1 MKDFFNRR
9 QRFSLRKYSF
19 GVASVLLGTALFAAH
34 SAQADEV
41 GTPTVSAGN
50 PGTSVAGESS
60 SSLVNTTTTAP
71 QPNPAASVTSP
82 SASATSTSTVAL
94 VSTASEVASASTT
107 ETTSTA
113 TAPATTATAAATA
126 SSTPTAAGTTSVGSA
141 TSSSTGATSTS
152 AVTPT
157 AVQPTVAQPV
167 APTTQPTATTQPVSA
182 PTATQPV
189 ASTQPTSASVA
200 QPATTTLTTST
211 PSPTSAANTA
221 ALTTMLTAN
230 PMSAVGTAP
239 EVRSRSSRRRRS
251 LDNPESTSYTT
262 GAATATPI
270 MSDPNGATITNRP
283 LVVPT
288 PKDPNDHI
296 TAGINYQLN
305 PNTSQYTYLVTDL
318 MGFNKAYNTKYYYRM
333 SKPYDNSTNVTIE
346 LVDGATNTV
355 KETKQ
360 INGAGTVNLGQATLA
375 PISGAKQAYIEF
387 RFENIVDAD
396 KTNRPALRATW
407 KYNGSATDFDGQRSA
422 IQIYDVVNPANEGTT
437 ITDPQYYIP
446 RLTHKTTYYKV
457 VDKNAS
463 TYDKNRLVGK
473 FVQDTN
479 GNYIKNSSTAG
490 DYKLV
495 NKDGIPD
502 VGTQSYR
509 ETGNEESLGSFTLTA
524 MEGQDFHASA
534 LRAFEGYSLYQTAD
548 PRSLVDVLKKPYQ
561 VGQRWFDVA
570 NAEGAVK
577 RIKEVVKEDGTVRIE
592 MWAIKSDSLNKIA
605 KDVNTD
611 GYVKVY
617 ETVIRPGSN
626 NKIDHP
632 EDLGKYPTIDDAGW
646 NRDNN
651 TPSYPGLKPEY
662 RDKLVKGQPFAIF
675 SDKQN
680 TNYKGDLEFAR
691 GSGADFIYKRPDG
704 TFYRMSWAGTVAQ
717 NNVEVKE
724 NPVSATEA
732 AQYSPRY
739 SSAGEFYVNRGS
751 SDTSYTIN
759 GVPVASGN
767 IFRLEN
773 KLTPSY
779 ETIYYYVKNEP
790 IDIELKLKKVLKS
803 LNTTVQ
809 PELKKGAFSFN
820 ITNVAAD
827 PANPLEKDGPAINA
841 TVTNKEDGSIPFTQK
856 ITQADGTEKEVSLI
870 QLDKVGIYKY
880 RITEVAGSDTEV
892 DYDGMSVIATVT
904 VTEKKDSSG
913 NYLGEHEYTVT
924 YTSKKGQDDSGN
936 KTDPDVSATNP
947 TGTGTDTEFNNFV
960 VAPVNVEFDFTK
972 KLSGRNLKANEFTFN
987 LLNEAGAV
995 VGTAKND
1002 ANGNIKFTGIKYK
1015 VSDLGTN
1022 SAGKRNDSKTFNY
1035 TVKEVVPTTA
1045 EAGMSY
1051 DQMEAKVA
1059 VTVTKTG
1066 HTLTTATTYSS
1077 VNGIDANGNPTTGVD
1092 KEFNNTF
1099 TPNPVKV
1106 NLEFDKSL
1114 SNGTLNAGDFS
1125 FKLTGD
1131 GNVNETVTNKANG
1144 KINFSTLS
1152 FDKAGVYNYTVKEV
1166 AGTNTDVD
1174 YDAMTINVKVTVTK
1188 DANTG
1193 LLSASTVMTSSGGEA
1208 TDANDRVF
1216 NNYVVPAIP
1225 IRVDF
1230 KKALVGRPLKK
1241 NEFTFEMKD
1250 KNGVVVATG
1259 TNDEHG
1265 VVTFNQLPEVT
1276 NAQVGKV
1283 IKYTVSEK
1291 VPANKEF
1298 GVTYDNMVA
1307 EVSVSVV
1314 KNATSHALQAV
1325 VTYPGGDTEFN
1336 NTVTPPTT
1344 PDFQPEKFIVNKEK
1358 YDITGTKLMDDD
1370 DELADEYTDTNAN
1383 PYADGT
1389 ANNEPENLNT
1399 KTVKKGDKIVYQVW
1413 LDTTNL
1419 KASDNIQAVGISDKY
1434 EADKLEINV
1443 ADIKAYDSVTGVDV
1457 TDKFDITV
1465 NNGVITATSKASFIK
1480 DINND
1485 PVIDT
1490 TKFAFG
1496 RYYKF
1501 DIPATVKMTTPNG
1514 VDIENTA
1521 NQIVHQYDPTNRN
1534 ITKPEKPTQKRVVNL
1549 PVPLEFDF
1557 TKKLDGRNLVEN
1569 EFTFVLKKDGVAIQT
1584 VKNSAPDATTGIAK
1598 IAFKPLEFTKADAGN
1613 TFTYTVEEVAGTD
1626 ATVSYDNMVATIKVE
1641 VKHDGTTMTTV
1652 VNMLQDAPDKEF
1664 NNTVKPPE
1672 EPKFNPEKYVVSK
1685 EKFDITGDK
1694 LLDDDSELA
1703 DKYGDTKANPYVDGT
1718 ANNEPENL
1726 NTKTVKPGSKL
1737 VYQVWLDTKQ
1747 FSATNTENIQTV
1759 GITDNYDEAKLDVNS
1774 IKVYDSVTGA
1784 DVTSKF
1790 DIANTGGVITATL
1803 KAGFTKSLGDANNT
1817 QIIDTTKFAFGRYY
1831 KVDIS
1836 TTVKTDAP
1844 AGKDIE
1850 NTAGQIVHY
1859 YNPRTNTVEK
1869 PEKPTEKR
1877 VNSVPVPLELKFTK
1891 ALDGRALQ
1899 AGEFEFILEKDG
1911 VEVERVKN
1919 DAAGKINFKKLEF
1932 GKNDLGKTYNYTVR
1946 EVAGTDATVT
1956 YDTMVATVSVSISHD
1971 GTAKAIVKNVVDAP
1985 DKEFNNKV
1993 KPPEEPKFNPEK
2005 YVVSTEKFD
2014 ITGDKLLDDD
2024 SELTDKYGDTN
2035 ANPYADGTANNEPE
2049 NLNTKTVKPGSKLV
2063 YQVWLDTT
2071 QFSATNTENI
2081 QTVGITDNYDEAKLN
2096 VNSIKVY
2103 DSVTGSDVT
2112 SKFDIANTGGVITA
2126 TLKAGFTKSLG
2137 DANNTQIID
2146 TTKFAFGRYYK
2157 VDISTTVKTDAPAGK
2172 DIENTAGQIVHYYN
2186 PRTNTVEKP
2195 EKPTEKRVNS
2205 VPVPLELNFTKKLDG
2220 RQLKANEFTFVLKKD
2235 GVEVERAKNDAPD
2248 ATTGIAKINF
2258 TKLEFGKDDIG
2269 KTYNYTVEE
2278 VKGTDSTVSYDGMV
2292 ATVRVSISHDGTA
2305 KAIVK
2310 NVVDAPD
2317 KEFDNRV
2324 TPPEEPKFNPEKYVV
2339 RDEDFDLTGK
2349 KLLDDDS
2356 ELADKYGDTKIN
2368 PYADKSNN
2376 NEKVTVRNDKGELEE
2391 VFENLNTQPVKRGQ
2405 KFYYQVWLDTTQ
2417 FSANNKENI
2426 QTVGITDNYD
2436 ESKLIV
2442 TKNTIKVYDGETGA
2456 DVTSKFDVAVTNGII
2471 TANLKSGFTKSLG
2484 DANNT
2489 QVIDTTKFEFGRY
2502 YKVVIPATVSQD
2514 AYDGSEIENTATQTV
2529 HYYNPRTHTVETP
2542 DKPTQKRVN
2551 NIPTAIQLIFGKTL
2565 NGRKL
2570 QADEFSFVLKDKETN
2585 KILEKAKNDADGKVT
2600 FKTINYSK
2608 ADIGQTF
2615 NYIVEEEKGDKPG
2628 VTYDDMK
2635 VNVTVQVIQP
2645 SSGDQLS
2652 TVISYATE
2660 GGDAFTA
2667 DDTVFDN
2674 NVTPNFKP
2682 EKYVVSKEKFDLKGT
2697 KLLDD
2702 DAPNGKV
2709 EAENLNHH
2717 TLTRGQKFYYQVWL
2731 DTREFTAESNIQSV
2745 GITDDYD
2752 EAKLD
2757 IDESAIKV
2765 YDGETDVTDKFDIS
2779 IKNGVIYATSKPSLT
2794 KPISA
2799 TDATPVIDTTKF
2811 AFGRYYK
2818 FDIPA
2823 TVKNIK
2829 DNDGVE
2835 FSNTANEIVHQ
2846 YNPYNKQVTTPK
2858 KPTQTR
2864 ENNVPVPLE
2873 FNYTKKLEGRE
2884 LTAGEFSFLLKDQDG
2899 KVLQTVSNDKDGH
2912 IKFEQLLFSKADLGK
2927 TFTYTVEEVNDNKP
2941 GISYDAMKATVTVQ
2955 VTKDG
2960 KILKTVVNHA
2970 SAGGNATDAN
2980 DKEFNNKVVPPEKP
2994 KFQPEKYVVNQEKFD
3009 ITGDKLV
3016 DDDKELADK
3025 YADTNANPYVD
3036 KTDNNEKENLNTK
3049 TVKRGDKL
3057 VYQVWLDTTKFDAN
3071 NKDYIQTVGI
3081 TDNYDEKKLNVNQPD
3096 IKAYDGKTGK
3106 DVTAMF
3112 DIKVENGVITANLKD
3127 GFTKSLGDKDNT
3139 QIIDTTKFAFG
3150 RYYKFDI
3157 PAIVKDSKNEKGE
3170 FDVPSGSDIENT
3182 AGQTVHYYDPTVK
3195 KVVKTPEKPTEKR
3208 VVNISASVTFE
3219 FTKKLGGRD
3228 LKAGEFSFVLKD
3240 RKGKVIETVSND
3252 ADGKI
3257 KFSALEYKHGEEGIH
3272 FYTVEE
3278 VKGNDTTVT
3287 YDKMVA
3293 KVTVLVAKGGNVM
3306 TVTSKLPEDTE
3317 FNNIVTPP
3325 TPPTPVVPPVTP
3337 PTPPTPVVPPVTPPT
3352 PPTPVVPPVTPPT
3365 PPTPVVPPVTPPTPP
3380 TPVVPPVTPPTPPT
3394 PVVPPVTPPTSPEV
3408 SREQGLPK
3416 TGENKSVVAMAFGG
3430 LLAAAGLGLA
3440 GKRKKED

>member
-34 SAQADEV
+34 SVQADEV
-41 GTPTVSAGN
+41 ATPTVSAGN

-71 QPNPAASVTSP
+71 QSNPAASVTSP
-82 SASATSTSTVAL
+82 SASATFTSTIPL
-94 VSTASEVASASTT
+94 GSPASEVPSASTT

-157 AVQPTVAQPV
+157 VVQPTVAQPV
-167 APTTQPTATTQPVSA
+167 ASTTQPTATTQPVSA

-230 PMSAVGTAP
+230 PMSAAGTAT

-251 LDNPESTSYTT
+251 LDNPESTSHTT
-262 GAATATPI
+262 GAATATPT

-463 TYDKNRLVGK
+463 TYDMNRLVGK

-495 NKDGIPD
+495 NKDGTPD

-632 EDLGKYPTIDDAGW
+632 EDFGKNPTIDDAGW

-651 TPSYPGLKPEY
+651 KPSYEGLKPEY
-662 RDKLVKGQPFAIF
+662 RDKLVMGQPFAIF

-704 TFYRMSWAGTVAQ
+704 TFYRMSWAGNVAQ

-751 SDTSYTIN
+751 SNTSYTIN

-773 KLTPSY
+773 KLSPSY
-779 ETIYYYVKNEP
+779 ETVYYYVKNEP

-809 PELKKGAFSFN
+809 PELKKGDFSFN

-856 ITQADGTEKEVSLI
+856 IRQADGTEKEVSLI

-892 DYDGMSVIATVT
+892 DYDGMSVTATVT

-913 NYLGEHEYTVT
+913 NYLGEYEYTVT
-924 YTSKKGQDDSGN
+924 YTSKNGQDDSGN
-936 KTDPDVSATNP
+936 TDVSATNP

-987 LLNEAGAV
+987 LLNEAGTV

-1216 NNYVVPAIP
+1216 NNFVVPP
-1225 IRVDF
+1225 VPVNVNF
-1230 KKALVGRPLKK
+1230 TKALAGRTLVAG
-1241 NEFTFEMKD
+1241 EFTFEMKD
-1250 KNGVVVATG
+1250 ENGVVVATG

-1265 VVTFNQLPEVT
+1265 VVTFNQLPEVK

-1283 IKYTVSEK
+1283 IKYKVTEK

-1307 EVSVSVV
+1307 EVSVTVS
-1314 KNATSHALQAV
+1314 KNADHTLKAT

-1358 YDITGTKLMDDD
+1358 FDITGNKLMDDD
-1370 DELADEYTDTNAN
+1370 NELTNEYTETNAD
-1383 PYADGT
+1383 PYVDKT
-1389 ANNEPENLNT
+1389 NNNEPENLNT
-1399 KTVKKGDKIVYQVW
+1399 KTVKKGDEIVYQVW
-1413 LDTTNL
+1413 LDTTKL
-1419 KASDNIQAVGISDKY
+1419 KASDNIQAVGITDKY
-1434 EADKLEINV
+1434 EADKLKINA
-1443 ADIKAYDSVTGVDV
+1443 ADIKAYDSVTGTDV
-1457 TDKFDITV
+1457 TSKFVITV
-1465 NNGVITATSKASFIK
+1465 NNGEITATSKNEFIK
-1480 DINND
+1480 DANNN

-1490 TKFAFG
+1490 TKFEFG

-1501 DIPATVKMTTPNG
+1501 DIPATVKTTTPDG
-1514 VDIENTA
+1514 VDIVNTA
-1521 NQIVHQYDPTNRN
+1521 NQVVHQYDPTKK
-1534 ITKPEKPTQKRVVNL
+1534 TVTTPPKKDTQKRVVNL
-1549 PVPLEFDF
+1549 PISLPLNF
-1557 TKKLDGRNLVEN
+1557 TKRLDGRQLQAN
-1569 EFTFVLKKDGVAIQT
+1569 EFTFELRKDGVKVADAQ
-1584 VKNSAPDATTGIAK
+1584 NDAPNANGVAK
-1598 IAFKPLEFTKADAGN
+1598 INFKALQFTHDDLGK
-1613 TFTYTVEEVAGTD
+1613 TYTYTVNEVAGSD
-1626 ATVSYDNMVATIKVE
+1626 ATVTYDTMVATITVTIQK
-1641 VKHDGTTMTTV
+1641 DGTAKAIV
-1652 VNMLQDAPDKEF
+1652 AHLDQDAPDKEF

-1672 EPKFNPEKYVVSK
+1672 EPKFNPEKYVVDK

-1694 LLDDDSELA
+1694 LVDDDKELS
-1703 DKYGDTKANPYVDGT
+1703 DKYADTNANPYADD
-1718 ANNEPENL
+1718 ASNNEPENL
-1726 NTKTVKPGSKL
+1726 NTKTVKPGDKL

-1747 FSATNTENIQTV
+1747 FSATNTENIQTL
-1759 GITDNYDEAKLDVNS
+1759 GITDNYDEDKLDVNS
-1774 IKVYDSVTGA
+1774 IKVYDSVTGT

-1831 KVDIS
+1831 KVDI
-1836 TTVKTDAP
+1836 V
-1844 AGKDIE
+1844 
-1850 NTAGQIVHY
+1850 
-1859 YNPRTNTVEK
+1859 
-1869 PEKPTEKR
+1869 
-1877 VNSVPVPLELKFTK
+1877 
-1891 ALDGRALQ
+1891 
-1899 AGEFEFILEKDG
+1899 
-1911 VEVERVKN
+1911 
-1919 DAAGKINFKKLEF
+1919 
-1932 GKNDLGKTYNYTVR
+1932 
-1946 EVAGTDATVT
+1946 
-1956 YDTMVATVSVSISHD
+1956 
-1971 GTAKAIVKNVVDAP
+1971 
-1985 DKEFNNKV
+1985 
-1993 KPPEEPKFNPEK
+1993 
-2005 YVVSTEKFD
+2005 
-2014 ITGDKLLDDD
+2014 
-2024 SELTDKYGDTN
+2024 
-2035 ANPYADGTANNEPE
+2035 
-2049 NLNTKTVKPGSKLV
+2049 
-2063 YQVWLDTT
+2063 
-2071 QFSATNTENI
+2071 
-2081 QTVGITDNYDEAKLN
+2081 
-2096 VNSIKVY
+2096 
-2103 DSVTGSDVT
+2103 
-2112 SKFDIANTGGVITA
+2112 
-2126 TLKAGFTKSLG
+2126 
-2137 DANNTQIID
+2137 
-2146 TTKFAFGRYYK
+2146 
-2157 VDISTTVKTDAPAGK
+2157 TTVKTDAPAGK

-2324 TPPEEPKFNPEKYVV
+2324 TPPEEPEFKPEKYVV
-2339 RDEDFDLTGK
+2339 RDEYFDLTGK

-2376 NEKVTVRNDKGELEE
+2376 NEKVTVPNDKGELEE

-2442 TKNTIKVYDGETGA
+2442 TKNTIKVYDGETGT
-2456 DVTSKFDVAVTNGII
+2456 DVTSKFDVAVTNDGII

-2529 HYYNPRTHTVETP
+2529 HYYNPRTHKVETP

-3219 FTKKLGGRD
+3219 FTKKLEGRD

>member
-1 MKDFFNRR
+1 
-9 QRFSLRKYSF
+9 
-19 GVASVLLGTALFAAH
+19 
-34 SAQADEV
+34 
-41 GTPTVSAGN
+41 
-50 PGTSVAGESS
+50 
-60 SSLVNTTTTAP
+60 
-71 QPNPAASVTSP
+71 
-82 SASATSTSTVAL
+82 
-94 VSTASEVASASTT
+94 
-107 ETTSTA
+107 
-113 TAPATTATAAATA
+113 
-126 SSTPTAAGTTSVGSA
+126 
-141 TSSSTGATSTS
+141 
-152 AVTPT
+152 
-157 AVQPTVAQPV
+157 
-167 APTTQPTATTQPVSA
+167 
-182 PTATQPV
+182 
-189 ASTQPTSASVA
+189 
-200 QPATTTLTTST
+200 
-211 PSPTSAANTA
+211 
-221 ALTTMLTAN
+221 MLTAN
-230 PMSAVGTAP
+230 PMSAAGTAT

-251 LDNPESTSYTT
+251 LDNPESTSHTT
-262 GAATATPI
+262 GAATATPT

-463 TYDKNRLVGK
+463 TYDMNRLVGK

-495 NKDGIPD
+495 NKDGTPD

-632 EDLGKYPTIDDAGW
+632 EDLGKNPTIDDAGW

-704 TFYRMSWAGTVAQ
+704 TFYRMSWAGNVAQ

-773 KLTPSY
+773 KLSPSY
-779 ETIYYYVKNEP
+779 ETVYYYVKNEP

-856 ITQADGTEKEVSLI
+856 ITQADGAEKEVSLI

-892 DYDGMSVIATVT
+892 DYDEMSVTATVT
-904 VTEKKDSSG
+904 VTEKKDASG
-913 NYLGEHEYTVT
+913 NYLGEYEYTVT
-924 YTSKKGQDDSGN
+924 YTSEKGQDDKGKETGTN
-936 KTDPDVSATNP
+936 VSATNP
-947 TGTGTDTEFNNFV
+947 KEKTGTDTEFNNFV

-1002 ANGNIKFTGIKYK
+1002 LNGNIKFTGIKYK

-1216 NNYVVPAIP
+1216 NNFVVPP
-1225 IRVDF
+1225 VPVNVNF
-1230 KKALVGRPLKK
+1230 TKALAGRTLVAG
-1241 NEFTFEMKD
+1241 EFTFEMKD
-1250 KNGVVVATG
+1250 ENGVVVATG

-1265 VVTFNQLPEVT
+1265 VVTFNQLPEVK

-1283 IKYTVSEK
+1283 IKYKVTEK

-1307 EVSVSVV
+1307 EVSVTVS
-1314 KNATSHALQAV
+1314 KNADHTLKAT

-1358 YDITGTKLMDDD
+1358 FDITGNKLMDDD
-1370 DELADEYTDTNAN
+1370 NELTNEYTETNAD
-1383 PYADGT
+1383 PYVDKT
-1389 ANNEPENLNT
+1389 NNNEPENLNT
-1399 KTVKKGDKIVYQVW
+1399 KTVKKGDEIVYQVW

-1419 KASDNIQAVGISDKY
+1419 KASDNIQAVGITDKY
-1434 EADKLEINV
+1434 EADKLKINV
-1443 ADIKAYDSVTGVDV
+1443 ADIKAYDSVTGADV
-1457 TDKFDITV
+1457 TSKFVITV
-1465 NNGVITATSKASFIK
+1465 NNGEITATSKNEFIK
-1480 DINND
+1480 DK
-1485 PVIDT
+1485 VIDT
-1490 TKFAFG
+1490 TKFEFG

-1521 NQIVHQYDPTNRN
+1521 NQIVHQYDPTKRD

-1641 VKHDGTTMTTV
+1641 VKHDGTTKTTV

-1672 EPKFNPEKYVVSK
+1672 EPKFNPEKYVVST

-1694 LLDDDSELA
+1694 LLDDDSELT
-1703 DKYGDTKANPYVDGT
+1703 DKYGDTNANPYVDGT

-1747 FSATNTENIQTV
+1747 FSATNTENIQTL
-1759 GITDNYDEAKLDVNS
+1759 GITDNYDEDKLD
-1774 IKVYDSVTGA
+1774 
-1784 DVTSKF
+1784 
-1790 DIANTGGVITATL
+1790 
-1803 KAGFTKSLGDANNT
+1803 
-1817 QIIDTTKFAFGRYY
+1817 
-1831 KVDIS
+1831 
-1836 TTVKTDAP
+1836 
-1844 AGKDIE
+1844 
-1850 NTAGQIVHY
+1850 
-1859 YNPRTNTVEK
+1859 
-1869 PEKPTEKR
+1869 
-1877 VNSVPVPLELKFTK
+1877 
-1891 ALDGRALQ
+1891 
-1899 AGEFEFILEKDG
+1899 
-1911 VEVERVKN
+1911 
-1919 DAAGKINFKKLEF
+1919 
-1932 GKNDLGKTYNYTVR
+1932 
-1946 EVAGTDATVT
+1946 
-1956 YDTMVATVSVSISHD
+1956 
-1971 GTAKAIVKNVVDAP
+1971 
-1985 DKEFNNKV
+1985 
-1993 KPPEEPKFNPEK
+1993 
-2005 YVVSTEKFD
+2005 
-2014 ITGDKLLDDD
+2014 
-2024 SELTDKYGDTN
+2024 
-2035 ANPYADGTANNEPE
+2035 
-2049 NLNTKTVKPGSKLV
+2049 
-2063 YQVWLDTT
+2063 
-2071 QFSATNTENI
+2071 
-2081 QTVGITDNYDEAKLN
+2081 

-2157 VDISTTVKTDAPAGK
+2157 FDIVTTVKTDAPAGK

-2235 GVEVERAKNDAPD
+2235 GVEVERAKNGAPD

-2529 HYYNPRTHTVETP
+2529 HYYNPRTHKVETP

-2608 ADIGQTF
+2608 ADIGHTF

-2628 VTYDDMK
+2628 ITYDDMK

-3081 TDNYDEKKLNVNQPD
+3081 TDNYDEKKLNVKQSD

-3219 FTKKLGGRD
+3219 FTKKLEGRD

>member
-34 SAQADEV
+34 SVQADEV
-41 GTPTVSAGN
+41 ATPTVSAGN

-71 QPNPAASVTSP
+71 QSNPAASVTSP

-94 VSTASEVASASTT
+94 VSPASEVASASTT

-113 TAPATTATAAATA
+113 AAPATTATAAATA

-141 TSSSTGATSTS
+141 PSSSTGTTSTS

-157 AVQPTVAQPV
+157 AVQPTVEQPV
-167 APTTQPTATTQPVSA
+167 ASTTQPTATTQPVST

-211 PSPTSAANTA
+211 PSPTSVANTA

-230 PMSAVGTAP
+230 PMSAAGTAP
-239 EVRSRSSRRRRS
+239 EVRSRSSRRRR
-251 LDNPESTSYTT
+251 DAANPVTTNYTT
-262 GAATATPI
+262 GPATATPA
-270 MSDPNGATITNRP
+270 MSDPNGATISSRP

-288 PKDPNDHI
+288 PKDSGQHV
-296 TAGINYQLN
+296 TTGIDFQLN
-305 PNTSQYTYLVTDL
+305 PNPSQYTFAVTDL
-318 MGFNKAYNTKYYYRM
+318 NSFNATYNKKYYYRL
-333 SKPYDNSTNVTIE
+333 SKPYNASNDITIE
-346 LVDGATNTV
+346 LVDGQNNNV
-355 KETKQ
+355 VETKS
-360 INGAGTVNLGQATLA
+360 INGSGTVSLGQSILA
-375 PISGAKQAYIEF
+375 PLTGSSQAYIEF
-387 RFENIVDAD
+387 RFENIQDAD
-396 KTNRPALRATW
+396 KSSRPALRATW
-407 KYNGSATDFDGQRSA
+407 KVSGLVQNFAGQRSG
-422 IQIYDVVNPANEGTT
+422 IQIYDVANKANEGTS

-446 RLTHKTTYYKV
+446 RLTDKTTYYKA
-457 VDKNAS
+457 VDRG
-463 TYDKNRLVGK
+463 TR
-473 FVQDTN
+473 QDVSRTEGIATITTAKRSN
-479 GNYIKNSSTAG
+479 DVKNSDIVARYADGTVDVRNENG
-490 DYKLV
+490 QIV
-495 NKDGIPD
+495 NKTTYVNVDRNNINPQEYKEDGAEINL
-502 VGTQSYR
+502 GTYTS
-509 ETGNEESLGSFTLTA
+509 TG
-524 MEGQDFHASA
+524 MEGQNLTASG
-534 LRAFEGYSLYQTAD
+534 LRAFEGYKLYQTAD
-548 PRSLVDVLKKPYQ
+548 SRSLIDVLKQPFH

-570 NAEGAVK
+570 NAQGGVK
-577 RIKEVVKEDGTVRIE
+577 RIKEVVSEDGTVRIE
-592 MWAIKSDSLNKIA
+592 MWAIKSDSLNKISS
-605 KDVNTD
+605 DLNTD
-611 GYVKVY
+611 GYFKVY
-617 ETVIRPGSN
+617 ETVIPPGKNNYDVRPQ
-626 NKIDHP
+626 
-632 EDLGKYPTIDDAGW
+632 DAGKDIDVSDPGW
-646 NRDNN
+646 NQDNN
-651 TPSYPGLKPEY
+651 TPQIPKPGFEYIDSLKS
-662 RDKLVKGQPFAIF
+662 KLVQGKPFTIF
-675 SDKQN
+675 SDKQV
-680 TNYKGDLEFAR
+680 TNYKGDLQFEKTENNVTTLLF
-691 GSGADFIYKRPDG
+691 KRPNG
-704 TFYRMSWAGTVAQ
+704 TFYKMD
-717 NNVEVKE
+717 KE
-724 NPVSATEA
+724 YLQDASGNPTGKVNMKETDVSATDA
-732 AQYSPRY
+732 NGYKPTYVSK
-739 SSAGEFYVNRGS
+739 GEFYVNRGDKDNAYS
-751 SDTSYTIN
+751 IN
-759 GVPVASGN
+759 GTPVSSGNVFRLQNDLNPVYRTVYYYAKPEPVKVKLQFTKALAGRTLQDGEFDFKIQDTASGYN
-767 IFRLEN
+767 ETVSNQNGKVTFSE
-773 KLTPSY
+773 LTFTKPGVY
-779 ETIYYYVKNEP
+779 TYKVNEVP
-790 IDIELKLKKVLKS
+790 
-803 LNTTVQ
+803 
-809 PELKKGAFSFN
+809 
-820 ITNVAAD
+820 
-827 PANPLEKDGPAINA
+827 
-841 TVTNKEDGSIPFTQK
+841 
-856 ITQADGTEKEVSLI
+856 GT
-870 QLDKVGIYKY
+870 
-880 RITEVAGSDTEV
+880 DTDV
-892 DYDGMSVIATVT
+892 DYDGMESTVTIT
-904 VTEKKDSSG
+904 VTEKNAIGDLDAK
-913 NYLGEHEYTVT
+913 VT
-924 YTSKKGQDDSGN
+924 YTSINGQDDSGN
-936 KTDPDVSATNP
+936 TTDTNVSATNP
-947 TGTGTDTEFNNFV
+947 TVRTGTDTEFNNFV

-1002 ANGNIKFTGIKYK
+1002 LNGNIKFTGIKYK

-1216 NNYVVPAIP
+1216 NNFVVPP
-1225 IRVDF
+1225 VPVNVNF
-1230 KKALVGRPLKK
+1230 TKALAGRTLVAG
-1241 NEFTFEMKD
+1241 EFTFEMKD
-1250 KNGVVVATG
+1250 ENGVVVATG

-1265 VVTFNQLPEVT
+1265 VVTFNQLPEVK

-1283 IKYTVSEK
+1283 IKYKVTEK

-1307 EVSVSVV
+1307 EVSVTVS
-1314 KNATSHALQAV
+1314 KNADHTLKAT

-1336 NTVTPPTT
+1336 NVVTPPTE
-1344 PDFQPEKFIVNKEK
+1344 PKFQPEKFIVNKK
-1358 YDITGTKLMDDD
+1358 KFDITGNKLMDDD
-1370 DELADEYTDTNAN
+1370 NELTNEYTETNAD
-1383 PYADGT
+1383 PYVDKT
-1389 ANNEPENLNT
+1389 NNNEPENLNT
-1399 KTVKKGDKIVYQVW
+1399 KTVKKGDEIVYQVW
-1413 LDTTNL
+1413 LDTTKL
-1419 KASDNIQAVGISDKY
+1419 KASDNIQAVGITDKY

-1443 ADIKAYDSVTGVDV
+1443 ADIKAYDSVTGADV
-1457 TDKFDITV
+1457 TSKFVITV
-1465 NNGVITATSKASFIK
+1465 NNGEITATSKDEFIK
-1480 DINND
+1480 DKVNN

-1490 TKFAFG
+1490 TKFEFG

-1501 DIPATVKMTTPNG
+1501 DIPATVKTTTPDG
-1514 VDIENTA
+1514 VDIVNTA
-1521 NQIVHQYDPTNRN
+1521 NQIVHQYDPTKKAV
-1534 ITKPEKPTQKRVVNL
+1534 TKPKKDTQKRVVNL
-1549 PVPLEFDF
+1549 PISLPLNF
-1557 TKKLDGRNLVEN
+1557 TKRLDGRQLQAN
-1569 EFTFVLKKDGVAIQT
+1569 EFTFELRKDGVKVAEAQ
-1584 VKNSAPDATTGIAK
+1584 NGAPNANGVAK
-1598 IAFKPLEFTKADAGN
+1598 INFKALQFTHADLGK
-1613 TFTYTVEEVAGTD
+1613 TYTYTVNEVAGSD
-1626 ATVSYDNMVATIKVE
+1626 ATVTYDTMVATITVTIQK
-1641 VKHDGTTMTTV
+1641 DGTAKAIV
-1652 VNMLQDAPDKEF
+1652 AHLDQDAPDKEF

-1694 LLDDDSELA
+1694 LLDDDSELT
-1703 DKYGDTKANPYVDGT
+1703 DKYGDTKANPYVDNT
-1718 ANNEPENL
+1718 NNNEPENL

-1831 KVDIS
+1831 K
-1836 TTVKTDAP
+1836 
-1844 AGKDIE
+1844 
-1850 NTAGQIVHY
+1850 
-1859 YNPRTNTVEK
+1859 
-1869 PEKPTEKR
+1869 
-1877 VNSVPVPLELKFTK
+1877 
-1891 ALDGRALQ
+1891 
-1899 AGEFEFILEKDG
+1899 
-1911 VEVERVKN
+1911 
-1919 DAAGKINFKKLEF
+1919 
-1932 GKNDLGKTYNYTVR
+1932 
-1946 EVAGTDATVT
+1946 
-1956 YDTMVATVSVSISHD
+1956 
-1971 GTAKAIVKNVVDAP
+1971 
-1985 DKEFNNKV
+1985 
-1993 KPPEEPKFNPEK
+1993 
-2005 YVVSTEKFD
+2005 FD
-2014 ITGDKLLDDD
+2014 I
-2024 SELTDKYGDTN
+2024 
-2035 ANPYADGTANNEPE
+2035 
-2049 NLNTKTVKPGSKLV
+2049 V
-2063 YQVWLDTT
+2063 
-2071 QFSATNTENI
+2071 
-2081 QTVGITDNYDEAKLN
+2081 
-2096 VNSIKVY
+2096 
-2103 DSVTGSDVT
+2103 
-2112 SKFDIANTGGVITA
+2112 
-2126 TLKAGFTKSLG
+2126 
-2137 DANNTQIID
+2137 
-2146 TTKFAFGRYYK
+2146 
-2157 VDISTTVKTDAPAGK
+2157 TTVKTDAPAGK

-2235 GVEVERAKNDAPD
+2235 GVEVERAKNGAPD

-2765 YDGETDVTDKFDIS
+2765 YDGETDVTDKFKIS
-2779 IKNGVIYATSKPSLT
+2779 IKNGVIYATSKAELT

-3081 TDNYDEKKLNVNQPD
+3081 TDNYDEKKLNVNQSD

-3219 FTKKLGGRD
+3219 FTKKLEGRD

-3394 PVVPPVTPPTSPEV
+3394 PVVPPVTPPTPPTPVVPPVTPPTSPEV

>member
-1 MKDFFNRR
+1 
-9 QRFSLRKYSF
+9 
-19 GVASVLLGTALFAAH
+19 
-34 SAQADEV
+34 
-41 GTPTVSAGN
+41 
-50 PGTSVAGESS
+50 
-60 SSLVNTTTTAP
+60 
-71 QPNPAASVTSP
+71 
-82 SASATSTSTVAL
+82 
-94 VSTASEVASASTT
+94 
-107 ETTSTA
+107 
-113 TAPATTATAAATA
+113 
-126 SSTPTAAGTTSVGSA
+126 
-141 TSSSTGATSTS
+141 
-152 AVTPT
+152 
-157 AVQPTVAQPV
+157 
-167 APTTQPTATTQPVSA
+167 
-182 PTATQPV
+182 
-189 ASTQPTSASVA
+189 
-200 QPATTTLTTST
+200 
-211 PSPTSAANTA
+211 
-221 ALTTMLTAN
+221 MLTAN
-230 PMSAVGTAP
+230 PMSAAGTAP
-239 EVRSRSSRRRRS
+239 EVRSRSSRRRR
-251 LDNPESTSYTT
+251 DAANPVTTNYTT
-262 GAATATPI
+262 GPATATPA
-270 MSDPNGATITNRP
+270 MSDPNGATISSRP

-288 PKDPNDHI
+288 PKDSGQHV
-296 TAGINYQLN
+296 TTGIDFQLN
-305 PNTSQYTYLVTDL
+305 PNPSQYTFAVTDL
-318 MGFNKAYNTKYYYRM
+318 NSFNATYNKKYYYRL
-333 SKPYDNSTNVTIE
+333 SKPYNASNDITIE
-346 LVDGATNTV
+346 LVDGQNNNV
-355 KETKQ
+355 VETKS
-360 INGAGTVNLGQATLA
+360 INGSGTVSLGQSILA
-375 PISGAKQAYIEF
+375 PLTGSSQAYIEF
-387 RFENIVDAD
+387 RFENIQDAD
-396 KTNRPALRATW
+396 KSSRPALRATW
-407 KYNGSATDFDGQRSA
+407 KVSGLVQNFAGQRSG
-422 IQIYDVVNPANEGTT
+422 IQIYDVANKANEGTS

-446 RLTHKTTYYKV
+446 RLTDKTTYYKA
-457 VDKNAS
+457 VDRG
-463 TYDKNRLVGK
+463 TR
-473 FVQDTN
+473 QDVSRTEGIATITTAKRSN
-479 GNYIKNSSTAG
+479 DVKNSDIVARYADGTVDVRNENG
-490 DYKLV
+490 QIV
-495 NKDGIPD
+495 NKTTYVNVDRNNINPQEYKEDGAEINL
-502 VGTQSYR
+502 GTYTS
-509 ETGNEESLGSFTLTA
+509 TG
-524 MEGQDFHASA
+524 MEGQNLTASG
-534 LRAFEGYSLYQTAD
+534 LRAFEGYKLYQTAD
-548 PRSLVDVLKKPYQ
+548 SRSLIDVLKQPFH

-570 NAEGAVK
+570 NAQGGVK
-577 RIKEVVKEDGTVRIE
+577 RIKEVVSEDGTVRIE
-592 MWAIKSDSLNKIA
+592 MWAIKSDSLNKISS
-605 KDVNTD
+605 DLNTD
-611 GYVKVY
+611 GYFKVY
-617 ETVIRPGSN
+617 ETVIPPGKNNYDVRPQ
-626 NKIDHP
+626 
-632 EDLGKYPTIDDAGW
+632 DAGKDIDVSDPGW
-646 NRDNN
+646 NQDNN
-651 TPSYPGLKPEY
+651 TPQIPKPGFEYIDSLKS
-662 RDKLVKGQPFAIF
+662 KLVQGKPFTIF
-675 SDKQN
+675 SDKQV
-680 TNYKGDLEFAR
+680 TNYKGDLQFEKTENNVTTLLF
-691 GSGADFIYKRPDG
+691 KRPNG
-704 TFYRMSWAGTVAQ
+704 TFYKMD
-717 NNVEVKE
+717 KE
-724 NPVSATEA
+724 YLQDASGNPTGKVNMKETDVSATDA
-732 AQYSPRY
+732 NGYKPTYVSK
-739 SSAGEFYVNRGS
+739 GEFYVNRGDKDNAYS
-751 SDTSYTIN
+751 IN
-759 GVPVASGN
+759 GTPVSSGNVFRLQNDLNPVYRTVYYYAKPEPVKVKLQFTKALAGRTLQDGEFDFKIQDTASGYN
-767 IFRLEN
+767 ETVSNQNGKVTFSE
-773 KLTPSY
+773 LTFTKPGVY
-779 ETIYYYVKNEP
+779 TYKVNEVP
-790 IDIELKLKKVLKS
+790 
-803 LNTTVQ
+803 
-809 PELKKGAFSFN
+809 
-820 ITNVAAD
+820 
-827 PANPLEKDGPAINA
+827 
-841 TVTNKEDGSIPFTQK
+841 
-856 ITQADGTEKEVSLI
+856 GT
-870 QLDKVGIYKY
+870 
-880 RITEVAGSDTEV
+880 DTDV
-892 DYDGMSVIATVT
+892 DYDGMESTVTIT
-904 VTEKKDSSG
+904 VTEKNAIGDLDAK
-913 NYLGEHEYTVT
+913 VT
-924 YTSKKGQDDSGN
+924 YTSINGQDDSGN
-936 KTDPDVSATNP
+936 TTDTNVSATNP
-947 TGTGTDTEFNNFV
+947 TVRTGTDTEFNNFV

-1002 ANGNIKFTGIKYK
+1002 LNGNIKFTGIKYK

-1216 NNYVVPAIP
+1216 NNFVVPP
-1225 IRVDF
+1225 VPVNVNF
-1230 KKALVGRPLKK
+1230 TKALAGRTLVAG
-1241 NEFTFEMKD
+1241 EFTFEMKD
-1250 KNGVVVATG
+1250 ENGVVVATG

-1265 VVTFNQLPEVT
+1265 VVTFNQLPEVK

-1283 IKYTVSEK
+1283 IKYKVTEK

-1307 EVSVSVV
+1307 EVSVTVS
-1314 KNATSHALQAV
+1314 KNADHTLKAT

-1336 NTVTPPTT
+1336 NVVTPPTE
-1344 PDFQPEKFIVNKEK
+1344 PKFQPEKFIVNKK
-1358 YDITGTKLMDDD
+1358 KFDITGNKLMDDD
-1370 DELADEYTDTNAN
+1370 NELTNEYTETNAD
-1383 PYADGT
+1383 PYVDKT
-1389 ANNEPENLNT
+1389 NNNEPENLNT
-1399 KTVKKGDKIVYQVW
+1399 KTVKKGDEIVYQVW

-1419 KASDNIQAVGISDKY
+1419 KASDNIQAVGITDKY
-1434 EADKLEINV
+1434 EADKLKINV
-1443 ADIKAYDSVTGVDV
+1443 ADIKAYDSVTGADV
-1457 TDKFDITV
+1457 TSKFVITV
-1465 NNGVITATSKASFIK
+1465 NNGEITATSKNEFIK
-1480 DINND
+1480 DK
-1485 PVIDT
+1485 VIDT
-1490 TKFAFG
+1490 TKFEFG

-1521 NQIVHQYDPTNRN
+1521 NQIVHQYDPTKRD

-1641 VKHDGTTMTTV
+1641 VKHDGTTKTTV

-1703 DKYGDTKANPYVDGT
+1703 DKYGDTKV
-1718 ANNEPENL
+1718 
-1726 NTKTVKPGSKL
+1726 
-1737 VYQVWLDTKQ
+1737 
-1747 FSATNTENIQTV
+1747 
-1759 GITDNYDEAKLDVNS
+1759 
-1774 IKVYDSVTGA
+1774 
-1784 DVTSKF
+1784 
-1790 DIANTGGVITATL
+1790 
-1803 KAGFTKSLGDANNT
+1803 
-1817 QIIDTTKFAFGRYY
+1817 
-1831 KVDIS
+1831 
-1836 TTVKTDAP
+1836 
-1844 AGKDIE
+1844 
-1850 NTAGQIVHY
+1850 
-1859 YNPRTNTVEK
+1859 
-1869 PEKPTEKR
+1869 
-1877 VNSVPVPLELKFTK
+1877 
-1891 ALDGRALQ
+1891 
-1899 AGEFEFILEKDG
+1899 
-1911 VEVERVKN
+1911 
-1919 DAAGKINFKKLEF
+1919 
-1932 GKNDLGKTYNYTVR
+1932 
-1946 EVAGTDATVT
+1946 
-1956 YDTMVATVSVSISHD
+1956 
-1971 GTAKAIVKNVVDAP
+1971 
-1985 DKEFNNKV
+1985 
-1993 KPPEEPKFNPEK
+1993 
-2005 YVVSTEKFD
+2005 
-2014 ITGDKLLDDD
+2014 
-2024 SELTDKYGDTN
+2024 
-2035 ANPYADGTANNEPE
+2035 NPYADGTANNEPE

-2081 QTVGITDNYDEAKLN
+2081 QTVGITDNYDEAKLD

-2157 VDISTTVKTDAPAGK
+2157 FDIVTTVKTDAPAGK

-2235 GVEVERAKNDAPD
+2235 GVEVERAKNGAPD

-2529 HYYNPRTHTVETP
+2529 HYYNPRTHKVETP

-2608 ADIGQTF
+2608 ADIGHTF

-2628 VTYDDMK
+2628 ITYDDMK

-3081 TDNYDEKKLNVNQPD
+3081 TDNYDEKKLNVKQSD

-3219 FTKKLGGRD
+3219 FTKKLEGRD

>member
-1 MKDFFNRR
+1 
-9 QRFSLRKYSF
+9 
-19 GVASVLLGTALFAAH
+19 
-34 SAQADEV
+34 
-41 GTPTVSAGN
+41 
-50 PGTSVAGESS
+50 
-60 SSLVNTTTTAP
+60 
-71 QPNPAASVTSP
+71 
-82 SASATSTSTVAL
+82 
-94 VSTASEVASASTT
+94 
-107 ETTSTA
+107 
-113 TAPATTATAAATA
+113 
-126 SSTPTAAGTTSVGSA
+126 
-141 TSSSTGATSTS
+141 
-152 AVTPT
+152 
-157 AVQPTVAQPV
+157 
-167 APTTQPTATTQPVSA
+167 
-182 PTATQPV
+182 
-189 ASTQPTSASVA
+189 
-200 QPATTTLTTST
+200 
-211 PSPTSAANTA
+211 
-221 ALTTMLTAN
+221 MLTAN
-230 PMSAVGTAP
+230 PMSAAGTAP
-239 EVRSRSSRRRRS
+239 EVRSRSSRRRR
-251 LDNPESTSYTT
+251 DAANPVTTNYTT
-262 GAATATPI
+262 GPATATPA
-270 MSDPNGATITNRP
+270 MSDPNGATISSRP

-288 PKDPNDHI
+288 PKDSGQHV
-296 TAGINYQLN
+296 TTGIDFQLN
-305 PNTSQYTYLVTDL
+305 PNPSQYTFAVTDL
-318 MGFNKAYNTKYYYRM
+318 NSFNATYNKKYYYRL
-333 SKPYDNSTNVTIE
+333 SKPYNASNDITIE
-346 LVDGATNTV
+346 LVDGQNNNV
-355 KETKQ
+355 VETKS
-360 INGAGTVNLGQATLA
+360 INGSGTVSLGQSILA
-375 PISGAKQAYIEF
+375 PLTGSSQAYIEF
-387 RFENIVDAD
+387 RFENIQDAD
-396 KTNRPALRATW
+396 KSSRPALRATW
-407 KYNGSATDFDGQRSA
+407 KVSGLVQNFAGQRSG
-422 IQIYDVVNPANEGTT
+422 IQIYDVANKANEGTS

-446 RLTHKTTYYKV
+446 RLTDKTTYYKA
-457 VDKNAS
+457 VDRG
-463 TYDKNRLVGK
+463 TR
-473 FVQDTN
+473 QDVSRTEGIATITTAKRSN
-479 GNYIKNSSTAG
+479 DVKNSDIVARYADGTVDVRNENG
-490 DYKLV
+490 QIV
-495 NKDGIPD
+495 NKTTYVNVDRNNINPQEYKEDGAEINL
-502 VGTQSYR
+502 GTYTS
-509 ETGNEESLGSFTLTA
+509 TG
-524 MEGQDFHASA
+524 MEGQNLTASG
-534 LRAFEGYSLYQTAD
+534 LRAFEGYKLYQTAD
-548 PRSLVDVLKKPYQ
+548 SRSLIDVLKQPFH

-570 NAEGAVK
+570 NAQGGVK
-577 RIKEVVKEDGTVRIE
+577 RIKEVVSEDGTVRIE
-592 MWAIKSDSLNKIA
+592 MWAIKSDSLNKISS
-605 KDVNTD
+605 DLNTD
-611 GYVKVY
+611 GYFKVY
-617 ETVIRPGSN
+617 ETVIPPGKNNYDVRPQ
-626 NKIDHP
+626 
-632 EDLGKYPTIDDAGW
+632 DAGKDIDVSDPGW
-646 NRDNN
+646 NQDNN
-651 TPSYPGLKPEY
+651 TPQIPKPGFEYIDSLKS
-662 RDKLVKGQPFAIF
+662 KLVQGKPFTIF
-675 SDKQN
+675 SDKQV
-680 TNYKGDLEFAR
+680 TNYKGDLQFEKTENNVTTLLF
-691 GSGADFIYKRPDG
+691 KRPNG
-704 TFYRMSWAGTVAQ
+704 TFYKMD
-717 NNVEVKE
+717 KE
-724 NPVSATEA
+724 YLQDASGNPTGKVNMKETDVSATDA
-732 AQYSPRY
+732 NGYKPTYVSK
-739 SSAGEFYVNRGS
+739 GEFYVNRGDKDNAYS
-751 SDTSYTIN
+751 IN
-759 GVPVASGN
+759 GTPVSSGNVFRLQNDLNPVYRTVYYYAKPEPVKVKLQFTKALAGRTLQDGEFDFKIQDTASGYN
-767 IFRLEN
+767 ETVSNQNGKVTFSE
-773 KLTPSY
+773 LTFTKPGVY
-779 ETIYYYVKNEP
+779 TYKVNEVP
-790 IDIELKLKKVLKS
+790 
-803 LNTTVQ
+803 
-809 PELKKGAFSFN
+809 
-820 ITNVAAD
+820 
-827 PANPLEKDGPAINA
+827 
-841 TVTNKEDGSIPFTQK
+841 
-856 ITQADGTEKEVSLI
+856 GT
-870 QLDKVGIYKY
+870 
-880 RITEVAGSDTEV
+880 DTDV
-892 DYDGMSVIATVT
+892 DYDGMESTVTIT
-904 VTEKKDSSG
+904 VTEKNAIGDLDAK
-913 NYLGEHEYTVT
+913 VT
-924 YTSKKGQDDSGN
+924 YTSINGQDDSGN
-936 KTDPDVSATNP
+936 TTDTNVSATNP
-947 TGTGTDTEFNNFV
+947 TVRTGTDTEFNNFV

-987 LLNEAGAV
+987 LLNEAGTV

-1216 NNYVVPAIP
+1216 NNFVVPP
-1225 IRVDF
+1225 VPVNVNF
-1230 KKALVGRPLKK
+1230 TKALAGRTLVAG
-1241 NEFTFEMKD
+1241 EFTFEMKD
-1250 KNGVVVATG
+1250 ENGVVVATG

-1265 VVTFNQLPEVT
+1265 VVTFNQLPEVK

-1283 IKYTVSEK
+1283 IKYKVTEK

-1307 EVSVSVV
+1307 EVSVTVS
-1314 KNATSHALQAV
+1314 KNADHTLKAT
-1325 VTYPGGDTEFN
+1325 VTYLGGDTEFN

-1358 YDITGTKLMDDD
+1358 FDITGNKLMDDD
-1370 DELADEYTDTNAN
+1370 NELTNEYTETNAD
-1383 PYADGT
+1383 PYVDKT
-1389 ANNEPENLNT
+1389 NNNEPENLNT
-1399 KTVKKGDKIVYQVW
+1399 KTVKKGDEIVYQVW
-1413 LDTTNL
+1413 LDTTKL
-1419 KASDNIQAVGISDKY
+1419 KASDNIQAVGITDKY
-1434 EADKLEINV
+1434 EADKLKINA
-1443 ADIKAYDSVTGVDV
+1443 ADIKAYDSVTGTDV
-1457 TDKFDITV
+1457 TSKFVITV
-1465 NNGVITATSKASFIK
+1465 NNGEITATSKDEFIK
-1480 DINND
+1480 DK
-1485 PVIDT
+1485 VIDT
-1490 TKFAFG
+1490 TKFEFG

-1501 DIPATVKMTTPNG
+1501 DIPATVKTTTPDG

-1521 NQIVHQYDPTNRN
+1521 NQIVHQYDPTKRD

-1641 VKHDGTTMTTV
+1641 VKHDGTTKTTV

-1703 DKYGDTKANPYVDGT
+1703 DKYGDTKVNPYVDGT

-1737 VYQVWLDTKQ
+1737 VYQVWLDTTQ

-1759 GITDNYDEAKLDVNS
+1759 GITDNYDEDKLDVNS

-1817 QIIDTTKFAFGRYY
+1817 QIIDTTKFEFGRYY
-1831 KVDIS
+1831 KVDIV
-1836 TTVKTDAP
+1836 TTVKTTVEP
-1844 AGKDIE
+1844 GKDIE

-1859 YNPRTNTVEK
+1859 YNPRTNKVEK
-1869 PEKPTEKR
+1869 PEKPTQKR

-1891 ALDGRALQ
+1891 ALA
-1899 AGEFEFILEKDG
+1899 
-1911 VEVERVKN
+1911 
-1919 DAAGKINFKKLEF
+1919 
-1932 GKNDLGKTYNYTVR
+1932 
-1946 EVAGTDATVT
+1946 
-1956 YDTMVATVSVSISHD
+1956 
-1971 GTAKAIVKNVVDAP
+1971 
-1985 DKEFNNKV
+1985 
-1993 KPPEEPKFNPEK
+1993 
-2005 YVVSTEKFD
+2005 
-2014 ITGDKLLDDD
+2014 
-2024 SELTDKYGDTN
+2024 
-2035 ANPYADGTANNEPE
+2035 
-2049 NLNTKTVKPGSKLV
+2049 
-2063 YQVWLDTT
+2063 
-2071 QFSATNTENI
+2071 
-2081 QTVGITDNYDEAKLN
+2081 
-2096 VNSIKVY
+2096 
-2103 DSVTGSDVT
+2103 
-2112 SKFDIANTGGVITA
+2112 
-2126 TLKAGFTKSLG
+2126 
-2137 DANNTQIID
+2137 
-2146 TTKFAFGRYYK
+2146 
-2157 VDISTTVKTDAPAGK
+2157 
-2172 DIENTAGQIVHYYN
+2172 
-2186 PRTNTVEKP
+2186 
-2195 EKPTEKRVNS
+2195 
-2205 VPVPLELNFTKKLDG
+2205 G
-2220 RQLKANEFTFVLKKD
+2220 RQLKANEFEFVLEKD

-2339 RDEDFDLTGK
+2339 RDKDFDLTGK

-2356 ELADKYGDTKIN
+2356 ELADKYSDTKIN

-2765 YDGETDVTDKFDIS
+2765 YDGETDVTDKFKIS

-3081 TDNYDEKKLNVNQPD
+3081 TDNYDEKKLNVNQSD

-3219 FTKKLGGRD
+3219 FTKKLEGRD

-3365 PPTPVVPPVTPPTPP
+3365 PPTPVVPPVTPPT
-3380 TPVVPPVTPPTPPT
+3380 
-3394 PVVPPVTPPTSPEV
+3394 SPEV

>member
-41 GTPTVSAGN
+41 ATPTVTAGN

-71 QPNPAASVTSP
+71 QSNPAASVTSP

-94 VSTASEVASASTT
+94 VSPASEVASASTT

-167 APTTQPTATTQPVSA
+167 ASTTQPTATTQPVSTS
-182 PTATQPV
+182 TATQPV

-211 PSPTSAANTA
+211 PSPTSVANTA

-230 PMSAVGTAP
+230 PMSAAGTAP

-262 GAATATPI
+262 GVATATPT
-270 MSDPNGATITNRP
+270 MSDPNGATISSRP

-288 PKDPNDHI
+288 PKDSGQHV
-296 TAGINYQLN
+296 TTGIDFQLN
-305 PNTSQYTYLVTDL
+305 PNPSQYTFAVTDL
-318 MGFNKAYNTKYYYRM
+318 NSFNATYNKKYYYRL
-333 SKPYDNSTNVTIE
+333 SKPYNASNDITIE
-346 LVDGATNTV
+346 LVDGQNNNV
-355 KETKQ
+355 VETKS
-360 INGAGTVNLGQATLA
+360 INGSGTVSLGQSILA
-375 PISGAKQAYIEF
+375 PLTGSSQAYIEF
-387 RFENIVDAD
+387 RFENIQDAD
-396 KTNRPALRATW
+396 KSSRPALRATW
-407 KYNGSATDFDGQRSA
+407 KVSGLVQNFAGQRSG
-422 IQIYDVVNPANEGTT
+422 IQIYDVANKANEGTS

-446 RLTHKTTYYKV
+446 RLTDKTTYYKA
-457 VDKNAS
+457 VDRG
-463 TYDKNRLVGK
+463 TR
-473 FVQDTN
+473 QDVSRTEGIATITTAKRSN
-479 GNYIKNSSTAG
+479 DVKNSDIVARYADGTVDVRNENG
-490 DYKLV
+490 QIV
-495 NKDGIPD
+495 NKTTYVNVDRNNINPQEYKEDGAEINL
-502 VGTQSYR
+502 GTYTS
-509 ETGNEESLGSFTLTA
+509 TG
-524 MEGQDFHASA
+524 MEGQNLTASG
-534 LRAFEGYSLYQTAD
+534 LRAFEGYKLYQTAD
-548 PRSLVDVLKKPYQ
+548 SRSLIDVLKQPFH

-570 NAEGAVK
+570 NAQGGVK
-577 RIKEVVKEDGTVRIE
+577 RIKEVVSEDGTVRIE
-592 MWAIKSDSLNKIA
+592 MWAIKSDSLNKISS
-605 KDVNTD
+605 DLNTD
-611 GYVKVY
+611 GYFKVY
-617 ETVIRPGSN
+617 ETVIPPGKNNYDVRPQ
-626 NKIDHP
+626 
-632 EDLGKYPTIDDAGW
+632 DAGKDIDVSDPGW
-646 NRDNN
+646 NQDNN
-651 TPSYPGLKPEY
+651 TPQIPKPGFEYIDSLKS
-662 RDKLVKGQPFAIF
+662 KLVQGKPFTIF
-675 SDKQN
+675 SDKQV
-680 TNYKGDLEFAR
+680 TNYKGDLQFEKTENNVTTLLF
-691 GSGADFIYKRPDG
+691 KRPNG
-704 TFYRMSWAGTVAQ
+704 TFYKMD
-717 NNVEVKE
+717 KE
-724 NPVSATEA
+724 YLQDASGNPTGKVNMKETDVSATDA
-732 AQYSPRY
+732 NGYKPTYVSK
-739 SSAGEFYVNRGS
+739 GEFYVNRGDKDNAYS
-751 SDTSYTIN
+751 IN
-759 GVPVASGN
+759 GTPVSSGNVFRLQNDLNPVYRTVYYYAKPEPVKVKLQFTKALAGRTLQDGEFDFKIQDTASGYN
-767 IFRLEN
+767 ETVSNQNGKVTFSE
-773 KLTPSY
+773 LTFTKPGVY
-779 ETIYYYVKNEP
+779 TYKVNEVP
-790 IDIELKLKKVLKS
+790 
-803 LNTTVQ
+803 
-809 PELKKGAFSFN
+809 
-820 ITNVAAD
+820 
-827 PANPLEKDGPAINA
+827 
-841 TVTNKEDGSIPFTQK
+841 
-856 ITQADGTEKEVSLI
+856 GT
-870 QLDKVGIYKY
+870 
-880 RITEVAGSDTEV
+880 DTDV
-892 DYDGMSVIATVT
+892 DYDGMESTVTIT
-904 VTEKKDSSG
+904 VTEKNAIGDLDAK
-913 NYLGEHEYTVT
+913 VT
-924 YTSKKGQDDSGN
+924 YTSINGQDDSGN
-936 KTDPDVSATNP
+936 TTDTNVSATNP
-947 TGTGTDTEFNNFV
+947 TVRTGTDTEFNNFV

-1002 ANGNIKFTGIKYK
+1002 LNGNIKFTGIKYK

-1166 AGTNTDVD
+1166 PGTNTDVD

-1230 KKALVGRPLKK
+1230 KKALVGRPLKE

-1265 VVTFNQLPEVT
+1265 VVTFNQLPEVK

-1283 IKYTVSEK
+1283 IKYKVTEK

-1307 EVSVSVV
+1307 EVSVTVS
-1314 KNATSHALQAV
+1314 KNADHTLKAT

-1336 NTVTPPTT
+1336 NVVTPPTE
-1344 PDFQPEKFIVNKEK
+1344 PKFQPEKFIVNKK
-1358 YDITGTKLMDDD
+1358 KFDITGNKLMDDD
-1370 DELADEYTDTNAN
+1370 NELTNEYTETNAD
-1383 PYADGT
+1383 PYVDKT
-1389 ANNEPENLNT
+1389 NNNEPENLNT
-1399 KTVKKGDKIVYQVW
+1399 KTVKKGDEIVYQVW
-1413 LDTTNL
+1413 LDTTKL
-1419 KASDNIQAVGISDKY
+1419 KASDNIQAVGITDKY

-1443 ADIKAYDSVTGVDV
+1443 ADIKAYDSVTGADV
-1457 TDKFDITV
+1457 TSKFVITV
-1465 NNGVITATSKASFIK
+1465 NNGEITATSKDEFIK
-1480 DINND
+1480 DKVNN

-1490 TKFAFG
+1490 TKFEFG

-1501 DIPATVKMTTPNG
+1501 DIPATVKTTTPDG
-1514 VDIENTA
+1514 VDIVNTA
-1521 NQIVHQYDPTNRN
+1521 NQIVHQYDPTKRD

-1549 PVPLEFDF
+1549 PISLPLNF
-1557 TKKLDGRNLVEN
+1557 TKRLDGRQLQAN
-1569 EFTFVLKKDGVAIQT
+1569 EFTFELRKDGVKVAEAQ
-1584 VKNSAPDATTGIAK
+1584 NGAPNANGVAK
-1598 IAFKPLEFTKADAGN
+1598 INFKALQFTHADLGK
-1613 TFTYTVEEVAGTD
+1613 TYTYTVNEVAGSD
-1626 ATVSYDNMVATIKVE
+1626 ATVTYDTMVATITVTIQK
-1641 VKHDGTTMTTV
+1641 DGTAKAIV
-1652 VNMLQDAPDKEF
+1652 AHLDQDASDKEF

-1672 EPKFNPEKYVVSK
+1672 EPKFNPEKYVVST

-1703 DKYGDTKANPYVDGT
+1703 DKYGDTNVNPYADGT

-1759 GITDNYDEAKLDVNS
+1759 GITDNYDEAKLNVNS

-1831 KVDIS
+1831 KFDIV

-1869 PEKPTEKR
+1869 PDKPTQKR

-1891 ALDGRALQ
+1891 ALA
-1899 AGEFEFILEKDG
+1899 
-1911 VEVERVKN
+1911 
-1919 DAAGKINFKKLEF
+1919 
-1932 GKNDLGKTYNYTVR
+1932 
-1946 EVAGTDATVT
+1946 
-1956 YDTMVATVSVSISHD
+1956 
-1971 GTAKAIVKNVVDAP
+1971 
-1985 DKEFNNKV
+1985 
-1993 KPPEEPKFNPEK
+1993 
-2005 YVVSTEKFD
+2005 
-2014 ITGDKLLDDD
+2014 
-2024 SELTDKYGDTN
+2024 
-2035 ANPYADGTANNEPE
+2035 
-2049 NLNTKTVKPGSKLV
+2049 
-2063 YQVWLDTT
+2063 
-2071 QFSATNTENI
+2071 
-2081 QTVGITDNYDEAKLN
+2081 
-2096 VNSIKVY
+2096 
-2103 DSVTGSDVT
+2103 
-2112 SKFDIANTGGVITA
+2112 
-2126 TLKAGFTKSLG
+2126 
-2137 DANNTQIID
+2137 
-2146 TTKFAFGRYYK
+2146 
-2157 VDISTTVKTDAPAGK
+2157 
-2172 DIENTAGQIVHYYN
+2172 
-2186 PRTNTVEKP
+2186 
-2195 EKPTEKRVNS
+2195 
-2205 VPVPLELNFTKKLDG
+2205 G

-2324 TPPEEPKFNPEKYVV
+2324 TPPEEPEFKPEKYVV
-2339 RDEDFDLTGK
+2339 RDEYFDLTGK

-2426 QTVGITDNYD
+2426 QSVGITDNYD

-2799 TDATPVIDTTKF
+2799 TDVTPVIDTTKF

-2970 SAGGNATDAN
+2970 STGGNATDAN

-3081 TDNYDEKKLNVNQPD
+3081 TDNYDEKKLNVNQSD

-3219 FTKKLGGRD
+3219 FTKKLEGRD

>member
-1 MKDFFNRR
+1 
-9 QRFSLRKYSF
+9 
-19 GVASVLLGTALFAAH
+19 
-34 SAQADEV
+34 
-41 GTPTVSAGN
+41 
-50 PGTSVAGESS
+50 
-60 SSLVNTTTTAP
+60 
-71 QPNPAASVTSP
+71 
-82 SASATSTSTVAL
+82 
-94 VSTASEVASASTT
+94 
-107 ETTSTA
+107 
-113 TAPATTATAAATA
+113 
-126 SSTPTAAGTTSVGSA
+126 
-141 TSSSTGATSTS
+141 
-152 AVTPT
+152 
-157 AVQPTVAQPV
+157 
-167 APTTQPTATTQPVSA
+167 
-182 PTATQPV
+182 
-189 ASTQPTSASVA
+189 
-200 QPATTTLTTST
+200 
-211 PSPTSAANTA
+211 
-221 ALTTMLTAN
+221 MLTAN
-230 PMSAVGTAP
+230 PMSAAGTAT

-251 LDNPESTSYTT
+251 LDNPESTSHTT
-262 GAATATPI
+262 GAATATPT

-463 TYDKNRLVGK
+463 TYDMNRLVGK

-495 NKDGIPD
+495 NKDGTPD

-632 EDLGKYPTIDDAGW
+632 EDFGKNPTIDDAGW

-651 TPSYPGLKPEY
+651 KPSYEGLKPEY
-662 RDKLVKGQPFAIF
+662 RDKLVMGQPFAIF

-704 TFYRMSWAGTVAQ
+704 TFYRMSWAGNVAQ

-751 SDTSYTIN
+751 SNTSYTIN

-773 KLTPSY
+773 KLSPSY
-779 ETIYYYVKNEP
+779 ETVYYYVKNEP

-809 PELKKGAFSFN
+809 PELKKGDFSFN

-856 ITQADGTEKEVSLI
+856 IRQADGTEKEVSLI

-892 DYDGMSVIATVT
+892 DYDGMSVTATVT

-913 NYLGEHEYTVT
+913 NYLGEYEYTVT
-924 YTSKKGQDDSGN
+924 YTSKNGQDDSGN
-936 KTDPDVSATNP
+936 TDVSATNP

-987 LLNEAGAV
+987 LLNEAGTV

-1216 NNYVVPAIP
+1216 NNFVVPP
-1225 IRVDF
+1225 VPVNVNF
-1230 KKALVGRPLKK
+1230 TKALAGRTLVAG
-1241 NEFTFEMKD
+1241 EFTFEMKD
-1250 KNGVVVATG
+1250 ENGVVVATG

-1265 VVTFNQLPEVT
+1265 VVTFNQLPEVK

-1283 IKYTVSEK
+1283 IKYKVTEK

-1307 EVSVSVV
+1307 EVSVTVS
-1314 KNATSHALQAV
+1314 KNADHTLKAT

-1358 YDITGTKLMDDD
+1358 FDITGNKLMDDD
-1370 DELADEYTDTNAN
+1370 NELTNEYTETNAD
-1383 PYADGT
+1383 PYVDKT
-1389 ANNEPENLNT
+1389 NNNEPENLNT
-1399 KTVKKGDKIVYQVW
+1399 KTVKKGDEIVYQVW
-1413 LDTTNL
+1413 LDTTKL
-1419 KASDNIQAVGISDKY
+1419 KASDNIQAVGITDKY
-1434 EADKLEINV
+1434 EADKLKINA
-1443 ADIKAYDSVTGVDV
+1443 ADIKAYDSVTGTDV
-1457 TDKFDITV
+1457 TSKFVITV
-1465 NNGVITATSKASFIK
+1465 NNGEITATSKNEFIK
-1480 DINND
+1480 DANNN

-1490 TKFAFG
+1490 TKFEFG

-1501 DIPATVKMTTPNG
+1501 DIPATVKTTTPDG
-1514 VDIENTA
+1514 VDIVNTA
-1521 NQIVHQYDPTNRN
+1521 NQVVHQYDPTKK
-1534 ITKPEKPTQKRVVNL
+1534 TVTTPPKKDTQKRVVNL
-1549 PVPLEFDF
+1549 PISLPLNF
-1557 TKKLDGRNLVEN
+1557 TKRLDGRQLQAN
-1569 EFTFVLKKDGVAIQT
+1569 EFTFELRKDGVK
-1584 VKNSAPDATTGIAK
+1584 V
-1598 IAFKPLEFTKADAGN
+1598 ADAQNDAPNANGVAKVN
-1613 TFTYTVEEVAGTD
+1613 FKALQFTHDDLGKTYTYTVNEVAGSD
-1626 ATVSYDNMVATIKVE
+1626 ATVTYDTMVATITVTIQK
-1641 VKHDGTTMTTV
+1641 DGTAKAIV
-1652 VNMLQDAPDKEF
+1652 AHLDQDAPDKEF

-1672 EPKFNPEKYVVSK
+1672 EPKFNPEKYVVDK

-1694 LLDDDSELA
+1694 LVDDDKELA
-1703 DKYGDTKANPYVDGT
+1703 DKYADTNANPYADD
-1718 ANNEPENL
+1718 ASNNEPENL
-1726 NTKTVKPGSKL
+1726 NTKTVKPGDKL

-1747 FSATNTENIQTV
+1747 FSATNTENIQTL
-1759 GITDNYDEAKLDVNS
+1759 GITDNYDEDKLDVNS
-1774 IKVYDSVTGA
+1774 IKVYDSVTGT

-1831 KVDIS
+1831 KVDI
-1836 TTVKTDAP
+1836 V
-1844 AGKDIE
+1844 
-1850 NTAGQIVHY
+1850 
-1859 YNPRTNTVEK
+1859 
-1869 PEKPTEKR
+1869 
-1877 VNSVPVPLELKFTK
+1877 
-1891 ALDGRALQ
+1891 
-1899 AGEFEFILEKDG
+1899 
-1911 VEVERVKN
+1911 
-1919 DAAGKINFKKLEF
+1919 
-1932 GKNDLGKTYNYTVR
+1932 
-1946 EVAGTDATVT
+1946 
-1956 YDTMVATVSVSISHD
+1956 
-1971 GTAKAIVKNVVDAP
+1971 
-1985 DKEFNNKV
+1985 
-1993 KPPEEPKFNPEK
+1993 
-2005 YVVSTEKFD
+2005 
-2014 ITGDKLLDDD
+2014 
-2024 SELTDKYGDTN
+2024 
-2035 ANPYADGTANNEPE
+2035 
-2049 NLNTKTVKPGSKLV
+2049 
-2063 YQVWLDTT
+2063 
-2071 QFSATNTENI
+2071 
-2081 QTVGITDNYDEAKLN
+2081 
-2096 VNSIKVY
+2096 
-2103 DSVTGSDVT
+2103 
-2112 SKFDIANTGGVITA
+2112 
-2126 TLKAGFTKSLG
+2126 
-2137 DANNTQIID
+2137 
-2146 TTKFAFGRYYK
+2146 
-2157 VDISTTVKTDAPAGK
+2157 TTVKTDAPAGK

-2324 TPPEEPKFNPEKYVV
+2324 TPPEEPEFKPEKYVV
-2339 RDEDFDLTGK
+2339 RDEYFDLTGK

-2376 NEKVTVRNDKGELEE
+2376 NEKVTVPNDKGELEE

-2442 TKNTIKVYDGETGA
+2442 TKNTIKVYDGETGT
-2456 DVTSKFDVAVTNGII
+2456 DVTSKFDVAVTNDGII

-2529 HYYNPRTHTVETP
+2529 HYYNPRTHKVETP

-3219 FTKKLGGRD
+3219 FTKKLEGRD

>member
-34 SAQADEV
+34 SVQADEV
-41 GTPTVSAGN
+41 ATPTVSAGN

-94 VSTASEVASASTT
+94 VSPASEVASASTT

-230 PMSAVGTAP
+230 PMSAAGTAT

-251 LDNPESTSYTT
+251 LDNPESTSHTT
-262 GAATATPI
+262 GAATATPT

-463 TYDKNRLVGK
+463 TYDMNRLVGK

-495 NKDGIPD
+495 NKDGTPD

-632 EDLGKYPTIDDAGW
+632 EDFGKNPTIDDAGW

-1166 AGTNTDVD
+1166 AGTNSDVD

-1216 NNYVVPAIP
+1216 NNYVVPP
-1225 IRVDF
+1225 VPVNVNF
-1230 KKALVGRPLKK
+1230 TKALAGRTLVAG
-1241 NEFTFEMKD
+1241 EFTFEMKD
-1250 KNGVVVATG
+1250 ENGVVVATG

-1265 VVTFNQLPEVT
+1265 VVTFNQLPEVK

-1283 IKYTVSEK
+1283 IKYKVTEK

-1307 EVSVSVV
+1307 EVSVTVS
-1314 KNATSHALQAV
+1314 KNADHTLKAT

-1336 NTVTPPTT
+1336 NVVTPPTE
-1344 PDFQPEKFIVNKEK
+1344 PKFQPEKFIVNKK
-1358 YDITGTKLMDDD
+1358 KFDITGNKLMDDD
-1370 DELADEYTDTNAN
+1370 NELTNEYTETNAD
-1383 PYADGT
+1383 PYVDKT
-1389 ANNEPENLNT
+1389 NNNEPENLNT
-1399 KTVKKGDKIVYQVW
+1399 KTVKKGDEIVYQVW
-1413 LDTTNL
+1413 LDTTKL
-1419 KASDNIQAVGISDKY
+1419 KASDNIQAVGITDKY

-1443 ADIKAYDSVTGVDV
+1443 ADIKAYDSVTGADV
-1457 TDKFDITV
+1457 TSKFVITV
-1465 NNGVITATSKASFIK
+1465 NNGEITATSKDEFIK
-1480 DINND
+1480 DKVNN

-1490 TKFAFG
+1490 TKFEFG

-1501 DIPATVKMTTPNG
+1501 DIPATVKTTTPDG
-1514 VDIENTA
+1514 VDIVNTA
-1521 NQIVHQYDPTNRN
+1521 NQIVHQYDPTKRD

-1549 PVPLEFDF
+1549 PISLPLNF
-1557 TKKLDGRNLVEN
+1557 TKRLDGRQLLAN
-1569 EFTFVLKKDGVAIQT
+1569 EFTFELRKDGVKVAEAQ
-1584 VKNSAPDATTGIAK
+1584 NGAPNANGVAK
-1598 IAFKPLEFTKADAGN
+1598 INFKALQFTHADLGK
-1613 TFTYTVEEVAGTD
+1613 TYTYTVNEVAGSD
-1626 ATVSYDNMVATIKVE
+1626 ATVTYDTMVATITVTIQK
-1641 VKHDGTTMTTV
+1641 DGTAKAIV
-1652 VNMLQDAPDKEF
+1652 AHLDQDASDKEF

-1672 EPKFNPEKYVVSK
+1672 EPKFNPEKYVVST

-1694 LLDDDSELA
+1694 LLDDDSELT
-1703 DKYGDTKANPYVDGT
+1703 DKYVDTNANPYADGT

-1831 KVDIS
+1831 KFDIV

-1869 PEKPTEKR
+1869 P
-1877 VNSVPVPLELKFTK
+1877 N
-1891 ALDGRALQ
+1891 
-1899 AGEFEFILEKDG
+1899 
-1911 VEVERVKN
+1911 
-1919 DAAGKINFKKLEF
+1919 
-1932 GKNDLGKTYNYTVR
+1932 
-1946 EVAGTDATVT
+1946 
-1956 YDTMVATVSVSISHD
+1956 
-1971 GTAKAIVKNVVDAP
+1971 
-1985 DKEFNNKV
+1985 
-1993 KPPEEPKFNPEK
+1993 
-2005 YVVSTEKFD
+2005 
-2014 ITGDKLLDDD
+2014 
-2024 SELTDKYGDTN
+2024 
-2035 ANPYADGTANNEPE
+2035 
-2049 NLNTKTVKPGSKLV
+2049 
-2063 YQVWLDTT
+2063 
-2071 QFSATNTENI
+2071 
-2081 QTVGITDNYDEAKLN
+2081 
-2096 VNSIKVY
+2096 
-2103 DSVTGSDVT
+2103 
-2112 SKFDIANTGGVITA
+2112 
-2126 TLKAGFTKSLG
+2126 
-2137 DANNTQIID
+2137 
-2146 TTKFAFGRYYK
+2146 
-2157 VDISTTVKTDAPAGK
+2157 
-2172 DIENTAGQIVHYYN
+2172 
-2186 PRTNTVEKP
+2186 
-2195 EKPTEKRVNS
+2195 KPTEKRVNS

-2765 YDGETDVTDKFDIS
+2765 YDGETDVTDKFKIS

-2970 SAGGNATDAN
+2970 STGGNATDAN

-3081 TDNYDEKKLNVNQPD
+3081 TDNYDEKKLNVNQSD

-3219 FTKKLGGRD
+3219 FTKKLEGRD

>member
-71 QPNPAASVTSP
+71 QSNPAASVTSP

-94 VSTASEVASASTT
+94 VSPASEVASASTT
-107 ETTSTA
+107 ETTSIA

-230 PMSAVGTAP
+230 PMSAAGTAT

-251 LDNPESTSYTT
+251 LDNPESTSHTT
-262 GAATATPI
+262 GAATATPT

-463 TYDKNRLVGK
+463 TYDMNRLVGK

-495 NKDGIPD
+495 NKDGTPD

-632 EDLGKYPTIDDAGW
+632 EDLGKNPTIDDAGW

-704 TFYRMSWAGTVAQ
+704 TFYRMSWAGNVAQ

-773 KLTPSY
+773 KLSPSY
-779 ETIYYYVKNEP
+779 ETVYYYVKNEP

-856 ITQADGTEKEVSLI
+856 ITQADGAEKEVSLI

-892 DYDGMSVIATVT
+892 DYDEMSVTATVT
-904 VTEKKDSSG
+904 VTEKKDASG
-913 NYLGEHEYTVT
+913 NYLGEYEYTVT
-924 YTSKKGQDDSGN
+924 YTSEKGQDDKGKETGTN
-936 KTDPDVSATNP
+936 VSATNP
-947 TGTGTDTEFNNFV
+947 KEKTGTDTEFNNFV

-1002 ANGNIKFTGIKYK
+1002 LNGNIKFTGIKYK

-1216 NNYVVPAIP
+1216 NNFVVPP
-1225 IRVDF
+1225 VPVNVNF
-1230 KKALVGRPLKK
+1230 TKALAGRTLVAG
-1241 NEFTFEMKD
+1241 EFTFEMKD
-1250 KNGVVVATG
+1250 ENGVVVATG

-1265 VVTFNQLPEVT
+1265 VVTFNQLPEVK

-1283 IKYTVSEK
+1283 IKYKVTEK

-1307 EVSVSVV
+1307 EVSVTVS
-1314 KNATSHALQAV
+1314 KNADHTLKAT

-1358 YDITGTKLMDDD
+1358 FDITGNKLMDDD
-1370 DELADEYTDTNAN
+1370 NELTNEYTETNAD
-1383 PYADGT
+1383 PYVDKT
-1389 ANNEPENLNT
+1389 NNNEPENLNT
-1399 KTVKKGDKIVYQVW
+1399 KTVKKGDEIVYQVW
-1413 LDTTNL
+1413 LDTTKL
-1419 KASDNIQAVGISDKY
+1419 KASDNIQAVGITDKY
-1434 EADKLEINV
+1434 EADKLKINA
-1443 ADIKAYDSVTGVDV
+1443 ADIKAYDSVTGTDV
-1457 TDKFDITV
+1457 TSKFVITV
-1465 NNGVITATSKASFIK
+1465 NNGEITATSKDEFIK
-1480 DINND
+1480 DK
-1485 PVIDT
+1485 VIDT
-1490 TKFAFG
+1490 TKFEFG

-1501 DIPATVKMTTPNG
+1501 DIPATVKTTTPDG

-1521 NQIVHQYDPTNRN
+1521 NQIVHQYDPTKRD

-1549 PVPLEFDF
+1549 PISLPLNF
-1557 TKKLDGRNLVEN
+1557 TKRLDGRQLQAN
-1569 EFTFVLKKDGVAIQT
+1569 EFTFELRKDGVKVADAQ
-1584 VKNSAPDATTGIAK
+1584 NDAPNANGVAK
-1598 IAFKPLEFTKADAGN
+1598 INFKALQFTHADLGK
-1613 TFTYTVEEVAGTD
+1613 TYTYTVNEVAGSD
-1626 ATVSYDNMVATIKVE
+1626 ATVTYDTMVATITVTIQK
-1641 VKHDGTTMTTV
+1641 DGTAKAIV
-1652 VNMLQDAPDKEF
+1652 AHLDQDAPDKEF

-1703 DKYGDTKANPYVDGT
+1703 DKYGDTKVNPYADGT

-1759 GITDNYDEAKLDVNS
+1759 GITDNYDEAKLNVNS

-1831 KVDIS
+1831 KFDIV

-1869 PEKPTEKR
+1869 P
-1877 VNSVPVPLELKFTK
+1877 N
-1891 ALDGRALQ
+1891 
-1899 AGEFEFILEKDG
+1899 
-1911 VEVERVKN
+1911 
-1919 DAAGKINFKKLEF
+1919 
-1932 GKNDLGKTYNYTVR
+1932 
-1946 EVAGTDATVT
+1946 
-1956 YDTMVATVSVSISHD
+1956 
-1971 GTAKAIVKNVVDAP
+1971 
-1985 DKEFNNKV
+1985 
-1993 KPPEEPKFNPEK
+1993 
-2005 YVVSTEKFD
+2005 
-2014 ITGDKLLDDD
+2014 
-2024 SELTDKYGDTN
+2024 
-2035 ANPYADGTANNEPE
+2035 
-2049 NLNTKTVKPGSKLV
+2049 
-2063 YQVWLDTT
+2063 
-2071 QFSATNTENI
+2071 
-2081 QTVGITDNYDEAKLN
+2081 
-2096 VNSIKVY
+2096 
-2103 DSVTGSDVT
+2103 
-2112 SKFDIANTGGVITA
+2112 
-2126 TLKAGFTKSLG
+2126 
-2137 DANNTQIID
+2137 
-2146 TTKFAFGRYYK
+2146 
-2157 VDISTTVKTDAPAGK
+2157 
-2172 DIENTAGQIVHYYN
+2172 
-2186 PRTNTVEKP
+2186 
-2195 EKPTEKRVNS
+2195 KPTEKRVNS

-2339 RDEDFDLTGK
+2339 RDKDFDLTGK

-2356 ELADKYGDTKIN
+2356 ELADKYSDTKIN

-2765 YDGETDVTDKFDIS
+2765 YDGETDVTDKFKIS

-2799 TDATPVIDTTKF
+2799 TDSTPVIDTTKF

-2864 ENNVPVPLE
+2864 DNNVPVPLE

-3219 FTKKLGGRD
+3219 FTKKLEGRD

-3252 ADGKI
+3252 VDGKI

-3380 TPVVPPVTPPTPPT
+3380 TPPTPVVPPVTPPTPPT

>member
-41 GTPTVSAGN
+41 ATPTVSAGN

-71 QPNPAASVTSP
+71 QSNPAASVTSP
-82 SASATSTSTVAL
+82 SASATFTSTIPL
-94 VSTASEVASASTT
+94 GSPASEVASASTT

-167 APTTQPTATTQPVSA
+167 ASTTQPTATTQPVSA

-230 PMSAVGTAP
+230 PMSAAGTAT

-251 LDNPESTSYTT
+251 LDNPESTSSTT
-262 GAATATPI
+262 GAALATPI

-288 PKDPNDHI
+288 PKDSNGHI

-305 PNTSQYTYLVTDL
+305 PNTSQYTYVVTDL
-318 MGFNKAYNTKYYYRM
+318 MGFNEEYNTKYYYRM

-407 KYNGSATDFDGQRSA
+407 KYNGSANDFDGQRSA

-463 TYDKNRLVGK
+463 TYNKNRLVGK
-473 FVQDTN
+473 FVQDAN
-479 GNYIKNSSTAG
+479 GDYIKNSSTAG

-495 NKDGIPD
+495 NKAGTPD
-502 VGTQSYR
+502 VNTQSYR

-524 MEGQDFHASA
+524 MEGQNFHASA
-534 LRAFEGYSLYQTAD
+534 LRAFEGYNLYQTAD
-548 PRSLVDVLKKPYQ
+548 SRSLVDVLKKPYQ

-570 NAEGAVK
+570 NAEGGVK

-626 NKIDHP
+626 NQIDHP
-632 EDLGKYPTIDDAGW
+632 EDFGKNPTIDDAGW

-651 TPSYPGLKPEY
+651 TPSYAGLKPEF
-662 RDKLVKGQPFAIF
+662 RDKLVMGQPFTIF

-691 GSGADFIYKRPDG
+691 GRGADFIYKRPDG
-704 TFYRMSWAGTVAQ
+704 TFYRMVWAGVVAQ
-717 NNVEVKE
+717 NNVEIKE
-724 NPVSATEA
+724 DPVSATEA

-856 ITQADGTEKEVSLI
+856 IRQADGTEKEVSLI

-892 DYDGMSVIATVT
+892 DYDGMSVTATVT

-913 NYLGEHEYTVT
+913 NYLGEYEYTVT
-924 YTSKKGQDDSGN
+924 YTSKNGQDDSGN
-936 KTDPDVSATNP
+936 TDVSATNP

-1166 AGTNTDVD
+1166 PGTNTDVD

-1216 NNYVVPAIP
+1216 NNFVVPP
-1225 IRVDF
+1225 VPVNVNF
-1230 KKALVGRPLKK
+1230 TKALAGRTLVAG
-1241 NEFTFEMKD
+1241 EFTFEMKD
-1250 KNGVVVATG
+1250 ENGVVVATG

-1265 VVTFNQLPEVT
+1265 VVTFNQLPEVK

-1283 IKYTVSEK
+1283 IKYKVTEK

-1307 EVSVSVV
+1307 EVSVTVS
-1314 KNATSHALQAV
+1314 KNADHTLKAT

-1358 YDITGTKLMDDD
+1358 FDITGNKLMDDD
-1370 DELADEYTDTNAN
+1370 NELTNEYTETNAD
-1383 PYADGT
+1383 PYVDKT
-1389 ANNEPENLNT
+1389 NNNEPENLNT
-1399 KTVKKGDKIVYQVW
+1399 KTVKKGDEIVYQVW
-1413 LDTTNL
+1413 LDTTKL
-1419 KASDNIQAVGISDKY
+1419 KASDNIQAVGITDKY
-1434 EADKLEINV
+1434 EADKLKINA
-1443 ADIKAYDSVTGVDV
+1443 ADIKAYDSVTGTDV
-1457 TDKFDITV
+1457 TSKFVITV
-1465 NNGVITATSKASFIK
+1465 NNGEITATSKDEFIK
-1480 DINND
+1480 DK
-1485 PVIDT
+1485 VIDT
-1490 TKFAFG
+1490 TKFEFG

-1501 DIPATVKMTTPNG
+1501 DIPATVKTTTPDG

-1521 NQIVHQYDPTNRN
+1521 NQIVHQYDPTKRD

-1549 PVPLEFDF
+1549 PISLPLNF
-1557 TKKLDGRNLVEN
+1557 TKRLDGRQLQAN
-1569 EFTFVLKKDGVAIQT
+1569 EFTFELRKDGVKVADAQ
-1584 VKNSAPDATTGIAK
+1584 NDAPNANGVAK
-1598 IAFKPLEFTKADAGN
+1598 INFKALQFTHADLGK
-1613 TFTYTVEEVAGTD
+1613 TYTYTVNEVAGSD
-1626 ATVSYDNMVATIKVE
+1626 ATVTYDTMVATITVTIQK
-1641 VKHDGTTMTTV
+1641 DGTAKAIV
-1652 VNMLQDAPDKEF
+1652 AHLDQDAPDKEF

-1685 EKFDITGDK
+1685 
-1694 LLDDDSELA
+1694 
-1703 DKYGDTKANPYVDGT
+1703 
-1718 ANNEPENL
+1718 
-1726 NTKTVKPGSKL
+1726 
-1737 VYQVWLDTKQ
+1737 
-1747 FSATNTENIQTV
+1747 
-1759 GITDNYDEAKLDVNS
+1759 
-1774 IKVYDSVTGA
+1774 
-1784 DVTSKF
+1784 
-1790 DIANTGGVITATL
+1790 
-1803 KAGFTKSLGDANNT
+1803 
-1817 QIIDTTKFAFGRYY
+1817 
-1831 KVDIS
+1831 
-1836 TTVKTDAP
+1836 
-1844 AGKDIE
+1844 
-1850 NTAGQIVHY
+1850 
-1859 YNPRTNTVEK
+1859 
-1869 PEKPTEKR
+1869 
-1877 VNSVPVPLELKFTK
+1877 
-1891 ALDGRALQ
+1891 
-1899 AGEFEFILEKDG
+1899 
-1911 VEVERVKN
+1911 
-1919 DAAGKINFKKLEF
+1919 
-1932 GKNDLGKTYNYTVR
+1932 
-1946 EVAGTDATVT
+1946 
-1956 YDTMVATVSVSISHD
+1956 
-1971 GTAKAIVKNVVDAP
+1971 
-1985 DKEFNNKV
+1985 
-1993 KPPEEPKFNPEK
+1993 
-2005 YVVSTEKFD
+2005 EKFD

-2103 DSVTGSDVT
+2103 DSVTGADVT

-2157 VDISTTVKTDAPAGK
+2157 FDIVTTVKTDAPAGK

-2235 GVEVERAKNDAPD
+2235 GVEVERAKNGAPD

-3219 FTKKLGGRD
+3219 FTKKLEGRD

>member
-94 VSTASEVASASTT
+94 VSPASEVASASTT

-495 NKDGIPD
+495 NKDGILD

-1166 AGTNTDVD
+1166 AGTNSDVD

-1216 NNYVVPAIP
+1216 NNYVVPP
-1225 IRVDF
+1225 VPVNVNF
-1230 KKALVGRPLKK
+1230 TKALAGRTLVAG
-1241 NEFTFEMKD
+1241 EFTFEMKD
-1250 KNGVVVATG
+1250 ENGVVVATG

-1307 EVSVSVV
+1307 EVSVTVS
-1314 KNATSHALQAV
+1314 KNADHTLKAT

-1336 NTVTPPTT
+1336 NVVTPPTE
-1344 PDFQPEKFIVNKEK
+1344 PKFQPEKFIVNKK
-1358 YDITGTKLMDDD
+1358 KFDITGNKLMDDD
-1370 DELADEYTDTNAN
+1370 NELTNEYTETNAD
-1383 PYADGT
+1383 PYVDKT
-1389 ANNEPENLNT
+1389 NNNEPENLNT
-1399 KTVKKGDKIVYQVW
+1399 KTVKKGDEIVYQVW
-1413 LDTTNL
+1413 LDTTKL
-1419 KASDNIQAVGISDKY
+1419 KASDNIQAVGITDKY

-1443 ADIKAYDSVTGVDV
+1443 ADIKAYDSVTGADV
-1457 TDKFDITV
+1457 TSKFVITV
-1465 NNGVITATSKASFIK
+1465 NNGEITATSKDEFIK
-1480 DINND
+1480 DKVNN

-1490 TKFAFG
+1490 TKFEFG

-1501 DIPATVKMTTPNG
+1501 DIPATVKTTTPDG
-1514 VDIENTA
+1514 VDIVNTA
-1521 NQIVHQYDPTNRN
+1521 NQIVHQYDPTKRD

-1549 PVPLEFDF
+1549 PISLPLNF
-1557 TKKLDGRNLVEN
+1557 TKRLDGRQLQAN
-1569 EFTFVLKKDGVAIQT
+1569 EFTFELRKDGVKVAEAQ
-1584 VKNSAPDATTGIAK
+1584 NGAPNANGVAK
-1598 IAFKPLEFTKADAGN
+1598 INFKALQFTHADLGK
-1613 TFTYTVEEVAGTD
+1613 TYTYTVNEVAGSD
-1626 ATVSYDNMVATIKVE
+1626 ATVTYDTMVATITVTIQK
-1641 VKHDGTTMTTV
+1641 DGTAKAIV
-1652 VNMLQDAPDKEF
+1652 AHLDQDASDKEF

-1672 EPKFNPEKYVVSK
+1672 EPKFNPEKYVVST

-1703 DKYGDTKANPYVDGT
+1703 DKYGDTNVNPYADGT

-1759 GITDNYDEAKLDVNS
+1759 GITDNYDEAKLNVNS

-1831 KVDIS
+1831 KFDIV

-1869 PEKPTEKR
+1869 PDKPTQKR

-1891 ALDGRALQ
+1891 ALA
-1899 AGEFEFILEKDG
+1899 
-1911 VEVERVKN
+1911 
-1919 DAAGKINFKKLEF
+1919 
-1932 GKNDLGKTYNYTVR
+1932 
-1946 EVAGTDATVT
+1946 
-1956 YDTMVATVSVSISHD
+1956 
-1971 GTAKAIVKNVVDAP
+1971 
-1985 DKEFNNKV
+1985 
-1993 KPPEEPKFNPEK
+1993 
-2005 YVVSTEKFD
+2005 
-2014 ITGDKLLDDD
+2014 
-2024 SELTDKYGDTN
+2024 
-2035 ANPYADGTANNEPE
+2035 
-2049 NLNTKTVKPGSKLV
+2049 
-2063 YQVWLDTT
+2063 
-2071 QFSATNTENI
+2071 
-2081 QTVGITDNYDEAKLN
+2081 
-2096 VNSIKVY
+2096 
-2103 DSVTGSDVT
+2103 
-2112 SKFDIANTGGVITA
+2112 
-2126 TLKAGFTKSLG
+2126 
-2137 DANNTQIID
+2137 
-2146 TTKFAFGRYYK
+2146 
-2157 VDISTTVKTDAPAGK
+2157 
-2172 DIENTAGQIVHYYN
+2172 
-2186 PRTNTVEKP
+2186 
-2195 EKPTEKRVNS
+2195 
-2205 VPVPLELNFTKKLDG
+2205 G

-2324 TPPEEPKFNPEKYVV
+2324 TPPEEPEFKPEKYVV
-2339 RDEDFDLTGK
+2339 RDEYFDLTGK

-2405 KFYYQVWLDTTQ
+2405 KFYYQVWIDTTQ

-2426 QTVGITDNYD
+2426 QSVGITDNYD

-2799 TDATPVIDTTKF
+2799 TDVTPVIDTTKF

-2970 SAGGNATDAN
+2970 STGGNATDAN

-3081 TDNYDEKKLNVNQPD
+3081 TDNYDEKKLNVNQSD

-3219 FTKKLGGRD
+3219 FTKKLEGRD

-3380 TPVVPPVTPPTPPT
+3380 TPVVPPVTPPT
-3394 PVVPPVTPPTSPEV
+3394 SPEV

>member
-19 GVASVLLGTALFAAH
+19 GVASVLLGTALFVAH

-41 GTPTVSAGN
+41 ATPTVTAGN

-71 QPNPAASVTSP
+71 QSNPAASVTSP

-94 VSTASEVASASTT
+94 VSPASEVASASTT

-1216 NNYVVPAIP
+1216 NNFVVPAIP

-1230 KKALVGRPLKK
+1230 KKALVGRSLKA

-1250 KNGVVVATG
+1250 SAGTVVATG
-1259 TNDEHG
+1259 TNDANG
-1265 VVTFNQLPEVT
+1265 VVTFNQLPKVK
-1276 NAQVGKV
+1276 NAQVGQT
-1283 IKYTVSEK
+1283 IKYYVSEK
-1291 VPANKEF
+1291 VPSNKEF
-1298 GVTYDNMVA
+1298 GVTYDSMVA
-1307 EVSVSVV
+1307 EVSVTVS
-1314 KNATSHALQAV
+1314 KNADHTLKAT

-1336 NTVTPPTT
+1336 NTVIPPTT

-1358 YDITGTKLMDDD
+1358 YDITGNKLMDDD
-1370 DELADEYTDTNAN
+1370 DELADEYVDTNAN
-1383 PYADGT
+1383 PYVDGT
-1389 ANNEPENLNT
+1389 TNNEPENLNT

-1413 LDTTNL
+1413 LDTTKL

-1457 TDKFDITV
+1457 TAKFDIKV
-1465 NNGVITATSKASFIK
+1465 ENGTITATSKNEFIK
-1480 DINND
+1480 DANNN

-1490 TKFAFG
+1490 TKFEFG

-1501 DIPATVKMTTPNG
+1501 DIPATVKTTTPDG
-1514 VDIENTA
+1514 VDIVNTA
-1521 NQIVHQYDPTNRN
+1521 NQVVHQYDPTKK
-1534 ITKPEKPTQKRVVNL
+1534 TVTTPPKKDTQKRVVNL
-1549 PVPLEFDF
+1549 PISLPLNF
-1557 TKKLDGRNLVEN
+1557 TKRLDGRQLQAN
-1569 EFTFVLKKDGVAIQT
+1569 EFTFELRKDGVKVADAQ
-1584 VKNSAPDATTGIAK
+1584 NDAPNANGVAK
-1598 IAFKPLEFTKADAGN
+1598 INFKALQFTHDDLGK
-1613 TFTYTVEEVAGTD
+1613 TYTYTVNEVAGSD
-1626 ATVSYDNMVATIKVE
+1626 ATVTYDTMVATITVTIQK
-1641 VKHDGTTMTTV
+1641 DGTAKAIV
-1652 VNMLQDAPDKEF
+1652 AHLDQDAPDKEF

-1672 EPKFNPEKYVVSK
+1672 EPKFNPEKYVVDK

-1694 LLDDDSELA
+1694 LVDDDKELA
-1703 DKYGDTKANPYVDGT
+1703 DKYADTNANPYADD
-1718 ANNEPENL
+1718 ASNNEPENL
-1726 NTKTVKPGSKL
+1726 NTKTVKPGDKL

-1747 FSATNTENIQTV
+1747 FSATNTENIQTL
-1759 GITDNYDEAKLDVNS
+1759 GITDNYDEDKLDVNS
-1774 IKVYDSVTGA
+1774 IKVYDSVTGT

-1831 KVDIS
+1831 KVDI
-1836 TTVKTDAP
+1836 V
-1844 AGKDIE
+1844 
-1850 NTAGQIVHY
+1850 
-1859 YNPRTNTVEK
+1859 
-1869 PEKPTEKR
+1869 
-1877 VNSVPVPLELKFTK
+1877 
-1891 ALDGRALQ
+1891 
-1899 AGEFEFILEKDG
+1899 
-1911 VEVERVKN
+1911 
-1919 DAAGKINFKKLEF
+1919 
-1932 GKNDLGKTYNYTVR
+1932 
-1946 EVAGTDATVT
+1946 
-1956 YDTMVATVSVSISHD
+1956 
-1971 GTAKAIVKNVVDAP
+1971 
-1985 DKEFNNKV
+1985 
-1993 KPPEEPKFNPEK
+1993 
-2005 YVVSTEKFD
+2005 
-2014 ITGDKLLDDD
+2014 
-2024 SELTDKYGDTN
+2024 
-2035 ANPYADGTANNEPE
+2035 
-2049 NLNTKTVKPGSKLV
+2049 
-2063 YQVWLDTT
+2063 
-2071 QFSATNTENI
+2071 
-2081 QTVGITDNYDEAKLN
+2081 
-2096 VNSIKVY
+2096 
-2103 DSVTGSDVT
+2103 
-2112 SKFDIANTGGVITA
+2112 
-2126 TLKAGFTKSLG
+2126 
-2137 DANNTQIID
+2137 
-2146 TTKFAFGRYYK
+2146 
-2157 VDISTTVKTDAPAGK
+2157 TTVKTDAPAGK

-2324 TPPEEPKFNPEKYVV
+2324 TPPEEPEFKPEKYVV
-2339 RDEDFDLTGK
+2339 RDEYFDLTGK

-2376 NEKVTVRNDKGELEE
+2376 NEKVTVPNDKGELEE

-2442 TKNTIKVYDGETGA
+2442 TKNTIKVYDGETGT
-2456 DVTSKFDVAVTNGII
+2456 DVTSKFDVAVTNDGII

-2529 HYYNPRTHTVETP
+2529 HYYNPRTHKVETP

-3219 FTKKLGGRD
+3219 FTKKLEGRD

>member
-1 MKDFFNRR
+1 
-9 QRFSLRKYSF
+9 
-19 GVASVLLGTALFAAH
+19 
-34 SAQADEV
+34 
-41 GTPTVSAGN
+41 
-50 PGTSVAGESS
+50 
-60 SSLVNTTTTAP
+60 
-71 QPNPAASVTSP
+71 
-82 SASATSTSTVAL
+82 
-94 VSTASEVASASTT
+94 
-107 ETTSTA
+107 
-113 TAPATTATAAATA
+113 
-126 SSTPTAAGTTSVGSA
+126 
-141 TSSSTGATSTS
+141 
-152 AVTPT
+152 
-157 AVQPTVAQPV
+157 
-167 APTTQPTATTQPVSA
+167 
-182 PTATQPV
+182 
-189 ASTQPTSASVA
+189 
-200 QPATTTLTTST
+200 
-211 PSPTSAANTA
+211 
-221 ALTTMLTAN
+221 MLTAN
-230 PMSAVGTAP
+230 PMSAAGTAT

-251 LDNPESTSYTT
+251 LDNPESTSHTT
-262 GAATATPI
+262 GAATATPT

-463 TYDKNRLVGK
+463 TYDMNRLVGK

-495 NKDGIPD
+495 NKDGTPD

-632 EDLGKYPTIDDAGW
+632 EDLGKNPTIDDAGW

-704 TFYRMSWAGTVAQ
+704 TFYRMSWAGNVAQ

-773 KLTPSY
+773 KLSPSY
-779 ETIYYYVKNEP
+779 ETVYYYVKNEP

-856 ITQADGTEKEVSLI
+856 ITQADGAEKEVSLI

-892 DYDGMSVIATVT
+892 DYDEMSVTATVT
-904 VTEKKDSSG
+904 VTEKKDASG
-913 NYLGEHEYTVT
+913 NYLGEYEYTVT
-924 YTSKKGQDDSGN
+924 YTSEKGQDDKGKETGTN
-936 KTDPDVSATNP
+936 VSATNP
-947 TGTGTDTEFNNFV
+947 KEKTGTDTEFNNFV

-1002 ANGNIKFTGIKYK
+1002 LNGNIKFTGIKYK

-1216 NNYVVPAIP
+1216 NNFVVPP
-1225 IRVDF
+1225 VPVNVNF
-1230 KKALVGRPLKK
+1230 TKALAGRTLVAG
-1241 NEFTFEMKD
+1241 EFTFEMKD
-1250 KNGVVVATG
+1250 ENGVVVATG

-1265 VVTFNQLPEVT
+1265 VVTFNQLPEVK

-1283 IKYTVSEK
+1283 IKYKVTEK

-1307 EVSVSVV
+1307 EVSVTVS
-1314 KNATSHALQAV
+1314 KNADHTLKAT

-1358 YDITGTKLMDDD
+1358 FDITGNKLMDDD
-1370 DELADEYTDTNAN
+1370 NELTNEYTETNAD
-1383 PYADGT
+1383 PYVDKT
-1389 ANNEPENLNT
+1389 NNNEPENLNT
-1399 KTVKKGDKIVYQVW
+1399 KTVKKGDEIVYQVW

-1419 KASDNIQAVGISDKY
+1419 KASDNIQAVGITDKY
-1434 EADKLEINV
+1434 EADKLKINV
-1443 ADIKAYDSVTGVDV
+1443 ADIKAYDSVTGADV
-1457 TDKFDITV
+1457 TSKFVITV
-1465 NNGVITATSKASFIK
+1465 NNGEITATSKNEFIK
-1480 DINND
+1480 DK
-1485 PVIDT
+1485 VIDT
-1490 TKFAFG
+1490 TKFEFG

-1521 NQIVHQYDPTNRN
+1521 NQIVHQYDPTKRD

-1641 VKHDGTTMTTV
+1641 VKHDGTTKTTV

-1672 EPKFNPEKYVVSK
+1672 EPKFNPEKYVVDT

-1694 LLDDDSELA
+1694 LVDDDSELA
-1703 DKYGDTKANPYVDGT
+1703 DKYGDTNANPYADGT

-1774 IKVYDSVTGA
+1774 IKVYDSVTG
-1784 DVTSKF
+1784 
-1790 DIANTGGVITATL
+1790 
-1803 KAGFTKSLGDANNT
+1803 
-1817 QIIDTTKFAFGRYY
+1817 
-1831 KVDIS
+1831 
-1836 TTVKTDAP
+1836 
-1844 AGKDIE
+1844 
-1850 NTAGQIVHY
+1850 
-1859 YNPRTNTVEK
+1859 
-1869 PEKPTEKR
+1869 
-1877 VNSVPVPLELKFTK
+1877 
-1891 ALDGRALQ
+1891 
-1899 AGEFEFILEKDG
+1899 
-1911 VEVERVKN
+1911 
-1919 DAAGKINFKKLEF
+1919 
-1932 GKNDLGKTYNYTVR
+1932 
-1946 EVAGTDATVT
+1946 
-1956 YDTMVATVSVSISHD
+1956 
-1971 GTAKAIVKNVVDAP
+1971 
-1985 DKEFNNKV
+1985 
-1993 KPPEEPKFNPEK
+1993 
-2005 YVVSTEKFD
+2005 
-2014 ITGDKLLDDD
+2014 
-2024 SELTDKYGDTN
+2024 
-2035 ANPYADGTANNEPE
+2035 
-2049 NLNTKTVKPGSKLV
+2049 
-2063 YQVWLDTT
+2063 
-2071 QFSATNTENI
+2071 
-2081 QTVGITDNYDEAKLN
+2081 
-2096 VNSIKVY
+2096 
-2103 DSVTGSDVT
+2103 SDVT

-2157 VDISTTVKTDAPAGK
+2157 FDIVTTVKTDAPAGK

-2235 GVEVERAKNDAPD
+2235 GVEVERAKNGAPD

-2529 HYYNPRTHTVETP
+2529 HYYNPRTHKVETP

-2608 ADIGQTF
+2608 ADIGHTF

-2628 VTYDDMK
+2628 ITYDDMK

-3081 TDNYDEKKLNVNQPD
+3081 TDNYDEKKLNVKQSD

-3219 FTKKLGGRD
+3219 FTKKLEGRD

>member
-34 SAQADEV
+34 SVQADEV
-41 GTPTVSAGN
+41 ATPTVTAGN

-71 QPNPAASVTSP
+71 QSNPAASVTSP

-94 VSTASEVASASTT
+94 VSPASEVASASTT

-152 AVTPT
+152 TVTPT

-167 APTTQPTATTQPVSA
+167 ASTTQPTATTQPVST
-182 PTATQPV
+182 PTATQPA
-189 ASTQPTSASVA
+189 ASTQPTSASVV

-230 PMSAVGTAP
+230 PLSAAGTAP
-239 EVRSRSSRRRRS
+239 EVRSRSSRRRR
-251 LDNPESTSYTT
+251 DAANPVTTNYTT
-262 GAATATPI
+262 GPATATPA
-270 MSDPNGATITNRP
+270 MSDPNGATISSRP

-288 PKDPNDHI
+288 PKDSGQHV
-296 TAGINYQLN
+296 TTGIDFQLN
-305 PNTSQYTYLVTDL
+305 PNPSQYTFAVTDL
-318 MGFNKAYNTKYYYRM
+318 NSFNATYNKKYYYRL
-333 SKPYDNSTNVTIE
+333 SKPYNASNDITIE
-346 LVDGATNTV
+346 LVNGQNNNV
-355 KETKQ
+355 VETKS
-360 INGAGTVNLGQATLA
+360 INGSGTVSLGQSILA
-375 PISGAKQAYIEF
+375 PLTGSSQAYIEF
-387 RFENIVDAD
+387 RFENIQDAD
-396 KTNRPALRATW
+396 KSSRPALRATW
-407 KYNGSATDFDGQRSA
+407 KVSGLVQNFAGQRSG
-422 IQIYDVVNPANEGTT
+422 IQIYDVANKANEGTS

-446 RLTHKTTYYKV
+446 RLTDKTTYYKA
-457 VDKNAS
+457 VDRG
-463 TYDKNRLVGK
+463 TR
-473 FVQDTN
+473 QDVSRTEGIATITTAKRSN
-479 GNYIKNSSTAG
+479 DVKNSDIVARYADGTVDVRNENG
-490 DYKLV
+490 QIV
-495 NKDGIPD
+495 NKTTYVNVDRNNINPQEYKEDGAETD
-502 VGTQSYR
+502 LGTYTS
-509 ETGNEESLGSFTLTA
+509 TG
-524 MEGQDFHASA
+524 MEGQNLTASG
-534 LRAFEGYSLYQTAD
+534 LRAFEGYKLYQTAD
-548 PRSLVDVLKKPYQ
+548 SKSLIDVLKQPFH

-570 NAEGAVK
+570 NAQGGVK
-577 RIKEVVKEDGTVRIE
+577 RIKEVVSEDGTVRIE
-592 MWAIKSDSLNKIA
+592 MWAIKSDSLNKIS
-605 KDVNTD
+605 KDLNTD
-611 GYVKVY
+611 GYFKVY
-617 ETVIRPGSN
+617 ETVIPPGKNNYDVRPQDAG
-626 NKIDHP
+626 KDIDVS
-632 EDLGKYPTIDDAGW
+632 DSGW

-651 TPSYPGLKPEY
+651 TPQIPKPGFEYIDSLKS
-662 RDKLVKGQPFAIF
+662 KLVQGKPFTIF
-675 SDKQN
+675 SDKQV
-680 TNYKGDLEFAR
+680 TNYKGDLQFEKTENNVTTLLF
-691 GSGADFIYKRPDG
+691 KRPNG
-704 TFYRMSWAGTVAQ
+704 TFYKMD
-717 NNVEVKE
+717 KE
-724 NPVSATEA
+724 YLQDASGNPTGKVNMKETDVSATDA
-732 AQYSPRY
+732 NGYKPTYVSK
-739 SSAGEFYVNRGS
+739 GEFYVNRGDKDNTYS
-751 SDTSYTIN
+751 IN
-759 GVPVASGN
+759 GTPVSSGNVFRLQNDLNPVYRTVYYYAKPEPVNVKLQFTKALAGRTLQDGEFDFKIQDTASGYN
-767 IFRLEN
+767 ETVSNQNGKVTFSE
-773 KLTPSY
+773 LTFTKPGVY
-779 ETIYYYVKNEP
+779 TY
-790 IDIELKLKKVLKS
+790 KV
-803 LNTTVQ
+803 N
-809 PELKKGAFSFN
+809 
-820 ITNVAAD
+820 
-827 PANPLEKDGPAINA
+827 
-841 TVTNKEDGSIPFTQK
+841 
-856 ITQADGTEKEVSLI
+856 EVS
-870 QLDKVGIYKY
+870 G
-880 RITEVAGSDTEV
+880 TDTDV
-892 DYDGMSVIATVT
+892 DYDGMESTVTIT
-904 VTEKKDSSG
+904 VTEKNAIGDLDAK
-913 NYLGEHEYTVT
+913 VT
-924 YTSKKGQDDSGN
+924 YTSINGQDDSGN
-936 KTDPDVSATNP
+936 TTDTNVSATNP
-947 TGTGTDTEFNNFV
+947 TVRTGTDTEFNNFV

-1166 AGTNTDVD
+1166 AGTNSDVD

-1216 NNYVVPAIP
+1216 NNFVVPAIP

-1230 KKALVGRPLKK
+1230 KKALVGRSLKA

-1250 KNGVVVATG
+1250 SAGTVVATG
-1259 TNDEHG
+1259 TNDANG
-1265 VVTFNQLPEVT
+1265 VVTFNQLPKVK
-1276 NAQVGKV
+1276 NAQVGQT
-1283 IKYTVSEK
+1283 IKYYVSEK
-1291 VPANKEF
+1291 VPSNKEF
-1298 GVTYDNMVA
+1298 GVTYDSMVA
-1307 EVSVSVV
+1307 EVSVTVS
-1314 KNATSHALQAV
+1314 KNADHTLKAT

-1358 YDITGTKLMDDD
+1358 YDITGNKLMDDD
-1370 DELADEYTDTNAN
+1370 DELADEYVDTNAN
-1383 PYADGT
+1383 PYVDGT
-1389 ANNEPENLNT
+1389 TNNEPESLNT

-1413 LDTTNL
+1413 LDTRNL
-1419 KASDNIQAVGISDKY
+1419 KASDNIKAVGITDKY
-1434 EADKLEINV
+1434 EADKLEIN
-1443 ADIKAYDSVTGVDV
+1443 ASNIKAYDSATGADV
-1457 TDKFDITV
+1457 TAKFDIKV
-1465 NNGVITATSKASFIK
+1465 ENGTITATSKDEFIK
-1480 DINND
+1480 DANNN

-1490 TKFAFG
+1490 TKFEFG

-1584 VKNSAPDATTGIAK
+1584 AKNSAPDATTGIAK
-1598 IAFKPLEFTKADAGN
+1598 IAFKPLEFTKANAGN

-1641 VKHDGTTMTTV
+1641 VKHDGTTKATV

-1703 DKYGDTKANPYVDGT
+1703 DKYGDTNANPYADGT

-1774 IKVYDSVTGA
+1774 IKVYDSVTG
-1784 DVTSKF
+1784 
-1790 DIANTGGVITATL
+1790 
-1803 KAGFTKSLGDANNT
+1803 
-1817 QIIDTTKFAFGRYY
+1817 
-1831 KVDIS
+1831 
-1836 TTVKTDAP
+1836 
-1844 AGKDIE
+1844 
-1850 NTAGQIVHY
+1850 
-1859 YNPRTNTVEK
+1859 
-1869 PEKPTEKR
+1869 
-1877 VNSVPVPLELKFTK
+1877 
-1891 ALDGRALQ
+1891 
-1899 AGEFEFILEKDG
+1899 
-1911 VEVERVKN
+1911 
-1919 DAAGKINFKKLEF
+1919 
-1932 GKNDLGKTYNYTVR
+1932 
-1946 EVAGTDATVT
+1946 
-1956 YDTMVATVSVSISHD
+1956 
-1971 GTAKAIVKNVVDAP
+1971 
-1985 DKEFNNKV
+1985 
-1993 KPPEEPKFNPEK
+1993 
-2005 YVVSTEKFD
+2005 
-2014 ITGDKLLDDD
+2014 
-2024 SELTDKYGDTN
+2024 
-2035 ANPYADGTANNEPE
+2035 
-2049 NLNTKTVKPGSKLV
+2049 
-2063 YQVWLDTT
+2063 
-2071 QFSATNTENI
+2071 
-2081 QTVGITDNYDEAKLN
+2081 
-2096 VNSIKVY
+2096 
-2103 DSVTGSDVT
+2103 SDVT

-2157 VDISTTVKTDAPAGK
+2157 FDIVTTVKTDAPAGK

-2235 GVEVERAKNDAPD
+2235 GVEVERAKNGAPD

-2324 TPPEEPKFNPEKYVV
+2324 TPPEEPEFKPEKYVV
-2339 RDEDFDLTGK
+2339 RDEYFDLTGK

-2405 KFYYQVWLDTTQ
+2405 KFYYQVWIDTTQ

-2426 QTVGITDNYD
+2426 QSVGITDNYD

-2442 TKNTIKVYDGETGA
+2442 TKNTIKVYDGETGT
-2456 DVTSKFDVAVTNGII
+2456 DVTSKFDVAVTNDGII

-2529 HYYNPRTHTVETP
+2529 HYYNPRTHKVENP

-2765 YDGETDVTDKFDIS
+2765 YDGETDVTDKFKIS

-2980 DKEFNNKVVPPEKP
+2980 DKEFNNKVVPPETP
-2994 KFQPEKYVVNQEKFD
+2994 KFQPEKYVVNKEKFD

-3036 KTDNNEKENLNTK
+3036 KADNNEKENLNTK

-3081 TDNYDEKKLNVNQPD
+3081 TDNYDEAKLELD
-3096 IKAYDGKTGK
+3096 ATKIKAYDSVTGD
-3106 DVTAMF
+3106 DVTAKF
-3112 DIKVENGVITANLKD
+3112 DITVNNGVLTATLKD

-3219 FTKKLGGRD
+3219 FTKKLEGRD
-3228 LKAGEFSFVLKD
+3228 LKAGEFNFVLKD

>member
-94 VSTASEVASASTT
+94 VSPASEVASASTT

-704 TFYRMSWAGTVAQ
+704 TFYRMSWAGIVAQ

-1265 VVTFNQLPEVT
+1265 VVTFKQLPEVK

-1307 EVSVSVV
+1307 EVSVTVS
-1314 KNATSHALQAV
+1314 KNADHTLKATVA
-1325 VTYPGGDTEFN
+1325 YPGGDTEFN
-1336 NTVTPPTT
+1336 NVVTPPTE
-1344 PDFQPEKFIVNKEK
+1344 PKFQPEKFIVNKEK
-1358 YDITGTKLMDDD
+1358 FDITGNKLMDDD
-1370 DELADEYTDTNAN
+1370 NELANEYTDTNAN

-1419 KASDNIQAVGISDKY
+1419 KASDNIQAVGITDKY
-1434 EADKLEINV
+1434 EADKLEIND
-1443 ADIKAYDSVTGVDV
+1443 ADIKAYDSVTGADV
-1457 TDKFDITV
+1457 TSKFVITV
-1465 NNGVITATSKASFIK
+1465 NNGEITATSKDEFIK
-1480 DINND
+1480 DK
-1485 PVIDT
+1485 VIDT
-1490 TKFAFG
+1490 TKFEFG

-1501 DIPATVKMTTPNG
+1501 DIPATVKTTTPDG

-1521 NQIVHQYDPTNRN
+1521 NQIVHQYDPTKRD

-1641 VKHDGTTMTTV
+1641 VKHDGTTKTTV

-1737 VYQVWLDTKQ
+1737 VYQVWLDTTQ

-1759 GITDNYDEAKLDVNS
+1759 GITDNYDEDKLDVNS

-1790 DIANTGGVITATL
+1790 DITNTGGVITATL

-1831 KVDIS
+1831 K
-1836 TTVKTDAP
+1836 
-1844 AGKDIE
+1844 
-1850 NTAGQIVHY
+1850 
-1859 YNPRTNTVEK
+1859 
-1869 PEKPTEKR
+1869 
-1877 VNSVPVPLELKFTK
+1877 F
-1891 ALDGRALQ
+1891 
-1899 AGEFEFILEKDG
+1899 
-1911 VEVERVKN
+1911 
-1919 DAAGKINFKKLEF
+1919 
-1932 GKNDLGKTYNYTVR
+1932 
-1946 EVAGTDATVT
+1946 
-1956 YDTMVATVSVSISHD
+1956 
-1971 GTAKAIVKNVVDAP
+1971 
-1985 DKEFNNKV
+1985 
-1993 KPPEEPKFNPEK
+1993 
-2005 YVVSTEKFD
+2005 
-2014 ITGDKLLDDD
+2014 
-2024 SELTDKYGDTN
+2024 
-2035 ANPYADGTANNEPE
+2035 
-2049 NLNTKTVKPGSKLV
+2049 
-2063 YQVWLDTT
+2063 
-2071 QFSATNTENI
+2071 
-2081 QTVGITDNYDEAKLN
+2081 
-2096 VNSIKVY
+2096 
-2103 DSVTGSDVT
+2103 
-2112 SKFDIANTGGVITA
+2112 
-2126 TLKAGFTKSLG
+2126 
-2137 DANNTQIID
+2137 
-2146 TTKFAFGRYYK
+2146 
-2157 VDISTTVKTDAPAGK
+2157 DISTTVKTDAPAGK

-2765 YDGETDVTDKFDIS
+2765 YDGETDVTDKFKIS
-2779 IKNGVIYATSKPSLT
+2779 IKNGVIYATSKAELT

-3081 TDNYDEKKLNVNQPD
+3081 TDNYDEKKLNVNQSD

-3219 FTKKLGGRD
+3219 FTKKLEGRD

>member
-34 SAQADEV
+34 SVQADEV
-41 GTPTVSAGN
+41 ATPTVSAGN

-71 QPNPAASVTSP
+71 QSNPAASVTSP

-94 VSTASEVASASTT
+94 VSPASEVASASTT

-141 TSSSTGATSTS
+141 TSSPTGATSTS

-167 APTTQPTATTQPVSA
+167 ASTTQATATTQPVST
-182 PTATQPV
+182 PPATQPV
-189 ASTQPTSASVA
+189 ASTQPTSVSVA

-211 PSPTSAANTA
+211 PSPTSVANTA

-230 PMSAVGTAP
+230 PMSAAGTAP
-239 EVRSRSSRRRRS
+239 EVRSRSSRRRR
-251 LDNPESTSYTT
+251 DAANPVTTNYTT
-262 GAATATPI
+262 GPATATPA
-270 MSDPNGATITNRP
+270 MSDPNGATISSRP

-288 PKDPNDHI
+288 PKDSGQHV
-296 TAGINYQLN
+296 TTGIDFQLN
-305 PNTSQYTYLVTDL
+305 PNPSQYTFAVTDL
-318 MGFNKAYNTKYYYRM
+318 NSFNATYNKKYYYRL
-333 SKPYDNSTNVTIE
+333 SKPYNASNDITIE
-346 LVDGATNTV
+346 LVDGQNNNV
-355 KETKQ
+355 VETKS
-360 INGAGTVNLGQATLA
+360 INGSGTVSLGQSILA
-375 PISGAKQAYIEF
+375 PLTGSSQAYIEF
-387 RFENIVDAD
+387 RFENIQDAD
-396 KTNRPALRATW
+396 KSSRPALRATW
-407 KYNGSATDFDGQRSA
+407 KVSGLVQNFAGQRSG
-422 IQIYDVVNPANEGTT
+422 IQIYDVANKANEGTS

-446 RLTHKTTYYKV
+446 RLTDKTTYYKA
-457 VDKNAS
+457 VDRG
-463 TYDKNRLVGK
+463 TR
-473 FVQDTN
+473 QDVSRTEGIATITTAKRSN
-479 GNYIKNSSTAG
+479 DVKNSDIVARYADGTVDVRNENG
-490 DYKLV
+490 QIV
-495 NKDGIPD
+495 NKTTYVNVDRNNINPQEYKEDGAEINL
-502 VGTQSYR
+502 GTYTS
-509 ETGNEESLGSFTLTA
+509 TG
-524 MEGQDFHASA
+524 MEGQNLTASG
-534 LRAFEGYSLYQTAD
+534 LRAFEGYKLYQTAD
-548 PRSLVDVLKKPYQ
+548 SRSLIDVLKQPFH

-570 NAEGAVK
+570 NAQGGVK
-577 RIKEVVKEDGTVRIE
+577 RIKEVVSEDGTVRIE
-592 MWAIKSDSLNKIA
+592 MWAIKSDSLNKISS
-605 KDVNTD
+605 DLNTD
-611 GYVKVY
+611 GYFKVY
-617 ETVIRPGSN
+617 ETVIPPGKNNYDVRPQ
-626 NKIDHP
+626 
-632 EDLGKYPTIDDAGW
+632 DAGKDIDVSDPGW
-646 NRDNN
+646 NQDNN
-651 TPSYPGLKPEY
+651 TPQIPKPGFEYIDSLKS
-662 RDKLVKGQPFAIF
+662 KLVQGKPFTIF
-675 SDKQN
+675 SDKQV
-680 TNYKGDLEFAR
+680 TNYKGDLQFEKTENNVTTLLF
-691 GSGADFIYKRPDG
+691 KRPNG
-704 TFYRMSWAGTVAQ
+704 TFYKMD
-717 NNVEVKE
+717 KE
-724 NPVSATEA
+724 YLQDASGNPTGKVNMKETDVSATDA
-732 AQYSPRY
+732 NGYKPTYVSK
-739 SSAGEFYVNRGS
+739 GEFYVNRGDKDNAYS
-751 SDTSYTIN
+751 IN
-759 GVPVASGN
+759 GTPVSSGNVFRLQNDLNPVYRTVYYYAKPEPVKVKLQFTKALAGRTLQDGEFDFKIQDTASGYN
-767 IFRLEN
+767 ETVSNQNGKVTFSE
-773 KLTPSY
+773 LTFTKPGVY
-779 ETIYYYVKNEP
+779 TYKVNEVP
-790 IDIELKLKKVLKS
+790 
-803 LNTTVQ
+803 
-809 PELKKGAFSFN
+809 
-820 ITNVAAD
+820 
-827 PANPLEKDGPAINA
+827 
-841 TVTNKEDGSIPFTQK
+841 
-856 ITQADGTEKEVSLI
+856 GT
-870 QLDKVGIYKY
+870 
-880 RITEVAGSDTEV
+880 DTDV
-892 DYDGMSVIATVT
+892 DYDGMESTVTIT
-904 VTEKKDSSG
+904 VTEKNAIGDLDAK
-913 NYLGEHEYTVT
+913 VT
-924 YTSKKGQDDSGN
+924 YTSINGQDDSGN
-936 KTDPDVSATNP
+936 TTDTNVSATNP
-947 TGTGTDTEFNNFV
+947 TVRTGTDTEFNNFV

-1002 ANGNIKFTGIKYK
+1002 LNGNIKFTGIKYK

-1051 DQMEAKVA
+1051 DQMEAKVK

-1265 VVTFNQLPEVT
+1265 VVTFKQLPEVK

-1307 EVSVSVV
+1307 EVSVTVS
-1314 KNATSHALQAV
+1314 KNADHTLKAT

-1358 YDITGTKLMDDD
+1358 FDITGNKLMDDD
-1370 DELADEYTDTNAN
+1370 NELTNEYTETNAD
-1383 PYADGT
+1383 PYVDKT
-1389 ANNEPENLNT
+1389 NNNEPENLNT
-1399 KTVKKGDKIVYQVW
+1399 KTVKKGDEIVYQVW
-1413 LDTTNL
+1413 LDTTKL
-1419 KASDNIQAVGISDKY
+1419 KASDNIQAVGITDKY
-1434 EADKLEINV
+1434 EADKLKINA
-1443 ADIKAYDSVTGVDV
+1443 ADIKAYDSVTGTDV
-1457 TDKFDITV
+1457 TSKFVITV
-1465 NNGVITATSKASFIK
+1465 NNGEITATSKDEFIK
-1480 DINND
+1480 DK
-1485 PVIDT
+1485 VIDT
-1490 TKFAFG
+1490 TKFEFG

-1501 DIPATVKMTTPNG
+1501 DIPATVKTTTPDG

-1521 NQIVHQYDPTNRN
+1521 NQIVHQYDPTKRD

-1549 PVPLEFDF
+1549 PISLPLNF
-1557 TKKLDGRNLVEN
+1557 TKRLDGRQLQAN
-1569 EFTFVLKKDGVAIQT
+1569 EFTFELRKDGVKVADAQ
-1584 VKNSAPDATTGIAK
+1584 NDAPNANGVAK
-1598 IAFKPLEFTKADAGN
+1598 INFKALQFTHADLGK
-1613 TFTYTVEEVAGTD
+1613 TYTYTVNEVAGSD
-1626 ATVSYDNMVATIKVE
+1626 ATVTYDTMVATITVTIQK
-1641 VKHDGTTMTTV
+1641 DGTAKAIV
-1652 VNMLQDAPDKEF
+1652 AHLDQDAPDKEF

-1694 LLDDDSELA
+1694 LLDDDSELTDKYGDTKANPYVDNTNNNEPENLNTKTVKPGSKLVYQVWLDTKQFSATNTENIQIVGITDNYDEAKLDVNSIKVYDSVTGADVTSKFDIANTGGVITATLKAGFTKSLGDANNTQIIDTTKFEFGRYYKFDIVTTVKTDAPAGKDIENTAGQIVHYYNPRTNKVEKPEKPTQKRVNSVPVPLELKFTKALAGRQLKANEFEFVLEKDGVEVERVKNDAAGKINFKKLEFGNDDLGKTYNYTVHEVTGSDATVTYDTMVATVRVSISHDGTAKAIVKNVVDAPDKEFNNKVKPPEEPKFNPEKYVVSTEKFDITGDKLVDDDSELA
-1703 DKYGDTKANPYVDGT
+1703 DKYGDTNANPYVDGT

-1774 IKVYDSVTGA
+1774 IKVYDSVTG
-1784 DVTSKF
+1784 
-1790 DIANTGGVITATL
+1790 
-1803 KAGFTKSLGDANNT
+1803 
-1817 QIIDTTKFAFGRYY
+1817 
-1831 KVDIS
+1831 
-1836 TTVKTDAP
+1836 
-1844 AGKDIE
+1844 
-1850 NTAGQIVHY
+1850 
-1859 YNPRTNTVEK
+1859 
-1869 PEKPTEKR
+1869 
-1877 VNSVPVPLELKFTK
+1877 
-1891 ALDGRALQ
+1891 
-1899 AGEFEFILEKDG
+1899 
-1911 VEVERVKN
+1911 
-1919 DAAGKINFKKLEF
+1919 
-1932 GKNDLGKTYNYTVR
+1932 
-1946 EVAGTDATVT
+1946 
-1956 YDTMVATVSVSISHD
+1956 
-1971 GTAKAIVKNVVDAP
+1971 
-1985 DKEFNNKV
+1985 
-1993 KPPEEPKFNPEK
+1993 
-2005 YVVSTEKFD
+2005 
-2014 ITGDKLLDDD
+2014 
-2024 SELTDKYGDTN
+2024 
-2035 ANPYADGTANNEPE
+2035 
-2049 NLNTKTVKPGSKLV
+2049 
-2063 YQVWLDTT
+2063 
-2071 QFSATNTENI
+2071 
-2081 QTVGITDNYDEAKLN
+2081 
-2096 VNSIKVY
+2096 
-2103 DSVTGSDVT
+2103 SDVT

-2157 VDISTTVKTDAPAGK
+2157 FDIVTTVKTDAPAGK

-2235 GVEVERAKNDAPD
+2235 GVEVERAKNGAPD

-2456 DVTSKFDVAVTNGII
+2456 DVTSKFDVAVTNDGII

-2765 YDGETDVTDKFDIS
+2765 YDGETDVTDKFKIS

-3081 TDNYDEKKLNVNQPD
+3081 TDNYDEKKLNVKQSD

-3219 FTKKLGGRD
+3219 FTKKLEGRD

>member
-71 QPNPAASVTSP
+71 QSNPAASVTSP

-94 VSTASEVASASTT
+94 VSPASEVASASTT
-107 ETTSTA
+107 ETTSIA

-230 PMSAVGTAP
+230 PMSAAGTAT

-251 LDNPESTSYTT
+251 LDNPESTSHTT
-262 GAATATPI
+262 GAATATPT

-463 TYDKNRLVGK
+463 TYDMNRLVGK

-495 NKDGIPD
+495 NKDGTPD

-632 EDLGKYPTIDDAGW
+632 EDLGKNPTIDDAGW

-704 TFYRMSWAGTVAQ
+704 TFYRMSWAGNVAQ

-773 KLTPSY
+773 KLSPSY
-779 ETIYYYVKNEP
+779 ETVYYYVKNEP

-856 ITQADGTEKEVSLI
+856 ITQADGAEKEVSLI

-892 DYDGMSVIATVT
+892 DYDEMSVTATVT
-904 VTEKKDSSG
+904 VTEKKDASG
-913 NYLGEHEYTVT
+913 NYLGEYEYTVT
-924 YTSKKGQDDSGN
+924 YTSEKGQDDKGKETGTN
-936 KTDPDVSATNP
+936 VSATNP
-947 TGTGTDTEFNNFV
+947 KEKTGTDTEFNNFV

-1002 ANGNIKFTGIKYK
+1002 LNGNIKFTGIKYK

-1216 NNYVVPAIP
+1216 NNFVVPP
-1225 IRVDF
+1225 VPVNVNF
-1230 KKALVGRPLKK
+1230 TKALAGRTLVAG
-1241 NEFTFEMKD
+1241 EFTFEMKD
-1250 KNGVVVATG
+1250 ENGVVVATG

-1265 VVTFNQLPEVT
+1265 VVTFNQLPEVK

-1283 IKYTVSEK
+1283 IKYKVTEK

-1307 EVSVSVV
+1307 EVSVTVS
-1314 KNATSHALQAV
+1314 KNADHTLKAT

-1358 YDITGTKLMDDD
+1358 FDITGNKLMDDD
-1370 DELADEYTDTNAN
+1370 NELTNEYTETNAD
-1383 PYADGT
+1383 PYVDKT
-1389 ANNEPENLNT
+1389 NNNEPENLNT
-1399 KTVKKGDKIVYQVW
+1399 KTVKKGDEIVYQVW

-1419 KASDNIQAVGISDKY
+1419 KASDNIQAVGITDKY
-1434 EADKLEINV
+1434 EADKLKINV
-1443 ADIKAYDSVTGVDV
+1443 ADIKAYDSVTGADV
-1457 TDKFDITV
+1457 TSKFVITV
-1465 NNGVITATSKASFIK
+1465 NNGEITATSKNEFIK
-1480 DINND
+1480 DK
-1485 PVIDT
+1485 VIDT
-1490 TKFAFG
+1490 TKFEFG

-1521 NQIVHQYDPTNRN
+1521 NQIVHQYDPTKRD

-1641 VKHDGTTMTTV
+1641 VKHDGTTKTTV

-1672 EPKFNPEKYVVSK
+1672 EPKFNPEKYVVST

-1694 LLDDDSELA
+1694 LLDDDSELT
-1703 DKYGDTKANPYVDGT
+1703 DKYGDTNANPYVDGT

-1774 IKVYDSVTGA
+1774 IKVYDSVTG
-1784 DVTSKF
+1784 
-1790 DIANTGGVITATL
+1790 
-1803 KAGFTKSLGDANNT
+1803 
-1817 QIIDTTKFAFGRYY
+1817 
-1831 KVDIS
+1831 
-1836 TTVKTDAP
+1836 
-1844 AGKDIE
+1844 
-1850 NTAGQIVHY
+1850 
-1859 YNPRTNTVEK
+1859 
-1869 PEKPTEKR
+1869 
-1877 VNSVPVPLELKFTK
+1877 
-1891 ALDGRALQ
+1891 
-1899 AGEFEFILEKDG
+1899 
-1911 VEVERVKN
+1911 
-1919 DAAGKINFKKLEF
+1919 
-1932 GKNDLGKTYNYTVR
+1932 
-1946 EVAGTDATVT
+1946 
-1956 YDTMVATVSVSISHD
+1956 
-1971 GTAKAIVKNVVDAP
+1971 
-1985 DKEFNNKV
+1985 
-1993 KPPEEPKFNPEK
+1993 
-2005 YVVSTEKFD
+2005 
-2014 ITGDKLLDDD
+2014 
-2024 SELTDKYGDTN
+2024 
-2035 ANPYADGTANNEPE
+2035 
-2049 NLNTKTVKPGSKLV
+2049 
-2063 YQVWLDTT
+2063 
-2071 QFSATNTENI
+2071 
-2081 QTVGITDNYDEAKLN
+2081 
-2096 VNSIKVY
+2096 
-2103 DSVTGSDVT
+2103 SDVT

-2157 VDISTTVKTDAPAGK
+2157 FDIVTTVKTDAPAGK

-2235 GVEVERAKNDAPD
+2235 GVEVERAKNGAPD

-2529 HYYNPRTHTVETP
+2529 HYYNPRTHKVETP

-2608 ADIGQTF
+2608 ADIGHTF

-2628 VTYDDMK
+2628 ITYDDMK

-2980 DKEFNNKVVPPEKP
+2980 DKEFNNKVDPPEKP

-3081 TDNYDEKKLNVNQPD
+3081 TDNYDEKKLNVKQSD

-3219 FTKKLGGRD
+3219 FTKKLEGRD

>member
-94 VSTASEVASASTT
+94 VSPASEVASASTT

-1166 AGTNTDVD
+1166 AGTNSDVD

-1216 NNYVVPAIP
+1216 NNYVVPP
-1225 IRVDF
+1225 VPVNVNF
-1230 KKALVGRPLKK
+1230 TKALAGRTLVAG
-1241 NEFTFEMKD
+1241 EFTFEMKD
-1250 KNGVVVATG
+1250 ENGVVVATG

-1265 VVTFNQLPEVT
+1265 VVTFNQLPEVK

-1283 IKYTVSEK
+1283 IKYKVTEK

-1307 EVSVSVV
+1307 EVSVTVS
-1314 KNATSHALQAV
+1314 KNADHTLKAT

-1336 NTVTPPTT
+1336 NVVTPPTE
-1344 PDFQPEKFIVNKEK
+1344 PKFQPEKFIVNKK
-1358 YDITGTKLMDDD
+1358 KFDITGNKLMDDD
-1370 DELADEYTDTNAN
+1370 NELTNEYTETNAD
-1383 PYADGT
+1383 PYVDKT
-1389 ANNEPENLNT
+1389 NNNEPENLNT
-1399 KTVKKGDKIVYQVW
+1399 KTVKKGDEIVYQVW
-1413 LDTTNL
+1413 LDTTKL
-1419 KASDNIQAVGISDKY
+1419 KASDNIQAVGITDKY

-1443 ADIKAYDSVTGVDV
+1443 ADIKAYDSVTGADV
-1457 TDKFDITV
+1457 TSKFVITV
-1465 NNGVITATSKASFIK
+1465 NNGEITATSKDEFIK
-1480 DINND
+1480 DKVNN

-1490 TKFAFG
+1490 TKFEFG

-1501 DIPATVKMTTPNG
+1501 DIPATVKTTTPDG
-1514 VDIENTA
+1514 VDIVNTA
-1521 NQIVHQYDPTNRN
+1521 NQIVHQYDPTKRD

-1549 PVPLEFDF
+1549 PISLPLNF
-1557 TKKLDGRNLVEN
+1557 TKRLDGRQLQAN
-1569 EFTFVLKKDGVAIQT
+1569 EFTFELRKDGVKVAEAQ
-1584 VKNSAPDATTGIAK
+1584 NGAPNANGVAK
-1598 IAFKPLEFTKADAGN
+1598 INFKALQFTHADLGK
-1613 TFTYTVEEVAGTD
+1613 TYTYTVNEVAGSD
-1626 ATVSYDNMVATIKVE
+1626 ATVTYDTMVATITVTIQK
-1641 VKHDGTTMTTV
+1641 DGTAKAIV
-1652 VNMLQDAPDKEF
+1652 AHLDQDASDKEF

-1672 EPKFNPEKYVVSK
+1672 EPKFNPEKYVVST

-1703 DKYGDTKANPYVDGT
+1703 DKYGDTNVNPYADGT

-1759 GITDNYDEAKLDVNS
+1759 GITDNYDEAKLNVNS

-1831 KVDIS
+1831 KFDIV

-1869 PEKPTEKR
+1869 PDKPTQKR

-1891 ALDGRALQ
+1891 ALA
-1899 AGEFEFILEKDG
+1899 
-1911 VEVERVKN
+1911 
-1919 DAAGKINFKKLEF
+1919 
-1932 GKNDLGKTYNYTVR
+1932 
-1946 EVAGTDATVT
+1946 
-1956 YDTMVATVSVSISHD
+1956 
-1971 GTAKAIVKNVVDAP
+1971 
-1985 DKEFNNKV
+1985 
-1993 KPPEEPKFNPEK
+1993 
-2005 YVVSTEKFD
+2005 
-2014 ITGDKLLDDD
+2014 
-2024 SELTDKYGDTN
+2024 
-2035 ANPYADGTANNEPE
+2035 
-2049 NLNTKTVKPGSKLV
+2049 
-2063 YQVWLDTT
+2063 
-2071 QFSATNTENI
+2071 
-2081 QTVGITDNYDEAKLN
+2081 
-2096 VNSIKVY
+2096 
-2103 DSVTGSDVT
+2103 
-2112 SKFDIANTGGVITA
+2112 
-2126 TLKAGFTKSLG
+2126 
-2137 DANNTQIID
+2137 
-2146 TTKFAFGRYYK
+2146 
-2157 VDISTTVKTDAPAGK
+2157 
-2172 DIENTAGQIVHYYN
+2172 
-2186 PRTNTVEKP
+2186 
-2195 EKPTEKRVNS
+2195 
-2205 VPVPLELNFTKKLDG
+2205 G

-2324 TPPEEPKFNPEKYVV
+2324 TPPEEPEFKPEKYVV
-2339 RDEDFDLTGK
+2339 RDEYFDLTGK

-2405 KFYYQVWLDTTQ
+2405 KFYYQVWIDTTQ

-2426 QTVGITDNYD
+2426 QSVGITDNYD

-2799 TDATPVIDTTKF
+2799 TDVTPVIDTTKF

-2970 SAGGNATDAN
+2970 STGGNATDAN

-3081 TDNYDEKKLNVNQPD
+3081 TDNYDEKKLNVNQSD

-3219 FTKKLGGRD
+3219 FTKKLEGRD

>member
-41 GTPTVSAGN
+41 ATPTVTAGN

-71 QPNPAASVTSP
+71 QSNPAASVTSP

-94 VSTASEVASASTT
+94 VSPASEVASASTT

-113 TAPATTATAAATA
+113 IAPATTATAAATA

-167 APTTQPTATTQPVSA
+167 ASTTQPTATTQPVST
-182 PTATQPV
+182 PTATQPA

-211 PSPTSAANTA
+211 PSPTSVANTA

-230 PMSAVGTAP
+230 PMSAAGTAP
-239 EVRSRSSRRRRS
+239 EVRSRSSRRRR
-251 LDNPESTSYTT
+251 DAANPVTTNYTT
-262 GAATATPI
+262 GPATATPA
-270 MSDPNGATITNRP
+270 MSDPNGATISSRP

-288 PKDPNDHI
+288 PKDSGQHV
-296 TAGINYQLN
+296 TTGIDFQLN
-305 PNTSQYTYLVTDL
+305 PNPSQYTFAVTDL
-318 MGFNKAYNTKYYYRM
+318 NSFNATYNKKYYYRL
-333 SKPYDNSTNVTIE
+333 SKPYNASNDITIE
-346 LVDGATNTV
+346 LVDGQNNNV
-355 KETKQ
+355 VETKS
-360 INGAGTVNLGQATLA
+360 INGSGTVSLGQSILA
-375 PISGAKQAYIEF
+375 PLTGSSQAYIEF
-387 RFENIVDAD
+387 RFENIQDAD
-396 KTNRPALRATW
+396 KSSRPALRATW
-407 KYNGSATDFDGQRSA
+407 KVSGLVQNFAGQRSG
-422 IQIYDVVNPANEGTT
+422 IQIYDVANKANEGTS

-446 RLTHKTTYYKV
+446 RLTDKTTYYKA
-457 VDKNAS
+457 VDRG
-463 TYDKNRLVGK
+463 TR
-473 FVQDTN
+473 QDVSRTEGIATITTAKRSNDVKDSDIVARYADGTVDVRNEN
-479 GNYIKNSSTAG
+479 GQI
-490 DYKLV
+490 V
-495 NKDGIPD
+495 NKTTYVNVDRNNINPQEYKEDGAETD
-502 VGTQSYR
+502 LGTYTS
-509 ETGNEESLGSFTLTA
+509 TG
-524 MEGQDFHASA
+524 MEGQNLTASG
-534 LRAFEGYSLYQTAD
+534 LRAFEGYKLYQTAD
-548 PRSLVDVLKKPYQ
+548 SKSLIDVLKQPFH

-570 NAEGAVK
+570 NAQGGVK
-577 RIKEVVKEDGTVRIE
+577 RIKEVVSEDGTVRIE
-592 MWAIKSDSLNKIA
+592 MWAIKSDSLNKIS
-605 KDVNTD
+605 KDLNTD
-611 GYVKVY
+611 GYFKVY
-617 ETVIRPGSN
+617 ETVIPPGKNNYDVRPQ
-626 NKIDHP
+626 
-632 EDLGKYPTIDDAGW
+632 DAGKDIDVSDPGW
-646 NRDNN
+646 NQDNN
-651 TPSYPGLKPEY
+651 TPQIPKPGFEYIDSLKS
-662 RDKLVKGQPFAIF
+662 KLVQGKPFTIF
-675 SDKQN
+675 SDKQV
-680 TNYKGDLEFAR
+680 TNYKGDLQFEKTENNVTTLLF
-691 GSGADFIYKRPDG
+691 KRPNG
-704 TFYRMSWAGTVAQ
+704 TFYKMD
-717 NNVEVKE
+717 KE
-724 NPVSATEA
+724 YLQDASGNPTGKVNMKETDVSATDA
-732 AQYSPRY
+732 NGYKPTYVSK
-739 SSAGEFYVNRGS
+739 GEFYVNRGDKDNAYS
-751 SDTSYTIN
+751 IN
-759 GVPVASGN
+759 GTPVSSGNVFRLQNDLNPVYRTVYYYAKPEPVNVKLQFTKALAGRTLQDGEFDFKIQDTASGYN
-767 IFRLEN
+767 ETVSNQNGKVTFSE
-773 KLTPSY
+773 LTFTKPGVY
-779 ETIYYYVKNEP
+779 TY
-790 IDIELKLKKVLKS
+790 KV
-803 LNTTVQ
+803 N
-809 PELKKGAFSFN
+809 
-820 ITNVAAD
+820 
-827 PANPLEKDGPAINA
+827 
-841 TVTNKEDGSIPFTQK
+841 
-856 ITQADGTEKEVSLI
+856 EVS
-870 QLDKVGIYKY
+870 G
-880 RITEVAGSDTEV
+880 TDTDV
-892 DYDGMSVIATVT
+892 DYDGMESTVTIT
-904 VTEKKDSSG
+904 VTEKNAIGDLDAK
-913 NYLGEHEYTVT
+913 VT
-924 YTSKKGQDDSGN
+924 YTSINGQDASGN
-936 KTDPDVSATNP
+936 TTDTNVSATNP
-947 TGTGTDTEFNNFV
+947 TVRTGTDTEFNNFV

-987 LLNEAGAV
+987 LLNEAGTV

-1015 VSDLGTN
+1015 VSDLGTD
-1022 SAGKRNDSKTFNY
+1022 SAGKRNNIKTFNY

-1166 AGTNTDVD
+1166 AGTNSDVD

-1188 DANTG
+1188 DVNTG

-1208 TDANDRVF
+1208 IDANDRVF
-1216 NNYVVPAIP
+1216 NNFVVPP
-1225 IRVDF
+1225 VPVNVNF
-1230 KKALVGRPLKK
+1230 TKALAGRTLVAG
-1241 NEFTFEMKD
+1241 EFTFEMKD
-1250 KNGVVVATG
+1250 ENGVVVATG

-1265 VVTFNQLPEVT
+1265 VVTFNQLPEVK

-1283 IKYTVSEK
+1283 IKYTVTEK

-1314 KNATSHALQAV
+1314 KNATTHALQAV

-1344 PDFQPEKFIVNKEK
+1344 PEFQPEKFVVSKEK
-1358 YDITGTKLMDDD
+1358 YDITGNKLMDDD
-1370 DELADEYTDTNAN
+1370 DELANEYTDTNAN

-1443 ADIKAYDSVTGVDV
+1443 ADIKAYDSVTGADV
-1457 TDKFDITV
+1457 TSKFVITV
-1465 NNGVITATSKASFIK
+1465 NNGEITATSKDEFIK
-1480 DINND
+1480 DK
-1485 PVIDT
+1485 VIDT
-1490 TKFAFG
+1490 TKFEFG

-1501 DIPATVKMTTPNG
+1501 DIPATVKTTTPDG

-1521 NQIVHQYDPTNRN
+1521 NQIVHQYDPTKRD

-1549 PVPLEFDF
+1549 PVPLE
-1557 TKKLDGRNLVEN
+1557 
-1569 EFTFVLKKDGVAIQT
+1569 
-1584 VKNSAPDATTGIAK
+1584 
-1598 IAFKPLEFTKADAGN
+1598 
-1613 TFTYTVEEVAGTD
+1613 
-1626 ATVSYDNMVATIKVE
+1626 
-1641 VKHDGTTMTTV
+1641 
-1652 VNMLQDAPDKEF
+1652 
-1664 NNTVKPPE
+1664 
-1672 EPKFNPEKYVVSK
+1672 
-1685 EKFDITGDK
+1685 
-1694 LLDDDSELA
+1694 
-1703 DKYGDTKANPYVDGT
+1703 
-1718 ANNEPENL
+1718 
-1726 NTKTVKPGSKL
+1726 
-1737 VYQVWLDTKQ
+1737 
-1747 FSATNTENIQTV
+1747 
-1759 GITDNYDEAKLDVNS
+1759 
-1774 IKVYDSVTGA
+1774 
-1784 DVTSKF
+1784 
-1790 DIANTGGVITATL
+1790 
-1803 KAGFTKSLGDANNT
+1803 
-1817 QIIDTTKFAFGRYY
+1817 
-1831 KVDIS
+1831 
-1836 TTVKTDAP
+1836 
-1844 AGKDIE
+1844 
-1850 NTAGQIVHY
+1850 
-1859 YNPRTNTVEK
+1859 
-1869 PEKPTEKR
+1869 
-1877 VNSVPVPLELKFTK
+1877 LKFTK
-1891 ALDGRALQ
+1891 ALAGRQLKAN
-1899 AGEFEFILEKDG
+1899 EFEFVLEKDG

-1932 GKNDLGKTYNYTVR
+1932 GKDDFGKTYSYTVY
-1946 EVAGTDATVT
+1946 EVTGSDATVT
-1956 YDTMVATVSVSISHD
+1956 YDTMVATVRVSISHD

-2063 YQVWLDTT
+2063 YQVWLDTK

-2103 DSVTGSDVT
+2103 DSVTGADVT

-2126 TLKAGFTKSLG
+2126 TLKSGFTKSLG

-2157 VDISTTVKTDAPAGK
+2157 FDISTTVKTDAPAGK

-2195 EKPTEKRVNS
+2195 NKPTEKRVNS

-2529 HYYNPRTHTVETP
+2529 HYYNPRTHKVENP

-2864 ENNVPVPLE
+2864 DNNVPVPLE

-2884 LTAGEFSFLLKDQDG
+2884 LTAGEFRFLLKDQDG

-2970 SAGGNATDAN
+2970 STGGNATDAN

-3081 TDNYDEKKLNVNQPD
+3081 TDNYDEKKLNVNQSD

-3219 FTKKLGGRD
+3219 FTKKLEGRD

>member
-94 VSTASEVASASTT
+94 VSPASEVASASTT
-107 ETTSTA
+107 ETTSIA

-230 PMSAVGTAP
+230 PMSAAGTAT

-251 LDNPESTSYTT
+251 LDNPESTSHTT
-262 GAATATPI
+262 GAATATPT

-463 TYDKNRLVGK
+463 TYDMNRLVGK

-495 NKDGIPD
+495 NKDGTPD

-1216 NNYVVPAIP
+1216 NNFVVPAIP

-1230 KKALVGRPLKK
+1230 KKALVGRSLKA

-1250 KNGVVVATG
+1250 SAGTVVATG
-1259 TNDEHG
+1259 TNDANG
-1265 VVTFNQLPEVT
+1265 VVTFNQLPKVK
-1276 NAQVGKV
+1276 NAQVGQT
-1283 IKYTVSEK
+1283 IKYYVSEK
-1291 VPANKEF
+1291 VPSNKEF
-1298 GVTYDNMVA
+1298 GVTYDSMVA
-1307 EVSVSVV
+1307 EVSVTVS
-1314 KNATSHALQAV
+1314 KNADHTLKAT

-1336 NTVTPPTT
+1336 NTVIPPTT

-1358 YDITGTKLMDDD
+1358 YDITGNKLMDDD
-1370 DELADEYTDTNAN
+1370 DELADEYVDTNAN
-1383 PYADGT
+1383 PYVDGT
-1389 ANNEPENLNT
+1389 TNNEPENLNT

-1413 LDTTNL
+1413 LDTTKL

-1457 TDKFDITV
+1457 TAKFDIKV
-1465 NNGVITATSKASFIK
+1465 ENGTITATSKNEFIK
-1480 DINND
+1480 DANNN

-1490 TKFAFG
+1490 TKFEFG

-1501 DIPATVKMTTPNG
+1501 DIPATVKTTTPDG
-1514 VDIENTA
+1514 VDIVNTA
-1521 NQIVHQYDPTNRN
+1521 NQVVHQYDPTKK
-1534 ITKPEKPTQKRVVNL
+1534 TVTTPPKKDTQKRVVNL
-1549 PVPLEFDF
+1549 PISLPLNF
-1557 TKKLDGRNLVEN
+1557 TKRLDGRQLQAN
-1569 EFTFVLKKDGVAIQT
+1569 EFTFELRKDGVKVADAQ
-1584 VKNSAPDATTGIAK
+1584 NDAPNANGVAK
-1598 IAFKPLEFTKADAGN
+1598 INFKALQFTHDDLGK
-1613 TFTYTVEEVAGTD
+1613 TYTYTVNEVAGSD
-1626 ATVSYDNMVATIKVE
+1626 ATVTYDTMVATITVTIQK
-1641 VKHDGTTMTTV
+1641 DGTAKAIV
-1652 VNMLQDAPDKEF
+1652 AHLDQDAPDKEF

-1672 EPKFNPEKYVVSK
+1672 EPKFNPEKYVVDK

-1694 LLDDDSELA
+1694 LVDDDKELA
-1703 DKYGDTKANPYVDGT
+1703 DKYADTNANPYADD
-1718 ANNEPENL
+1718 ASNNEPENL
-1726 NTKTVKPGSKL
+1726 NTKTVKPGDKL

-1747 FSATNTENIQTV
+1747 FSATNTENIQTL
-1759 GITDNYDEAKLDVNS
+1759 GITDNYDEDKLDVNS
-1774 IKVYDSVTGA
+1774 IKVYDSVTGT

-1831 KVDIS
+1831 KVDI
-1836 TTVKTDAP
+1836 V
-1844 AGKDIE
+1844 
-1850 NTAGQIVHY
+1850 
-1859 YNPRTNTVEK
+1859 
-1869 PEKPTEKR
+1869 
-1877 VNSVPVPLELKFTK
+1877 
-1891 ALDGRALQ
+1891 
-1899 AGEFEFILEKDG
+1899 
-1911 VEVERVKN
+1911 
-1919 DAAGKINFKKLEF
+1919 
-1932 GKNDLGKTYNYTVR
+1932 
-1946 EVAGTDATVT
+1946 
-1956 YDTMVATVSVSISHD
+1956 
-1971 GTAKAIVKNVVDAP
+1971 
-1985 DKEFNNKV
+1985 
-1993 KPPEEPKFNPEK
+1993 
-2005 YVVSTEKFD
+2005 
-2014 ITGDKLLDDD
+2014 
-2024 SELTDKYGDTN
+2024 
-2035 ANPYADGTANNEPE
+2035 
-2049 NLNTKTVKPGSKLV
+2049 
-2063 YQVWLDTT
+2063 
-2071 QFSATNTENI
+2071 
-2081 QTVGITDNYDEAKLN
+2081 
-2096 VNSIKVY
+2096 
-2103 DSVTGSDVT
+2103 
-2112 SKFDIANTGGVITA
+2112 
-2126 TLKAGFTKSLG
+2126 
-2137 DANNTQIID
+2137 
-2146 TTKFAFGRYYK
+2146 
-2157 VDISTTVKTDAPAGK
+2157 TTVKTDAPAGK

-2324 TPPEEPKFNPEKYVV
+2324 TPPEEPEFKPEKYVV
-2339 RDEDFDLTGK
+2339 RDEYFDLTGK

-2376 NEKVTVRNDKGELEE
+2376 NEKVTVPNDKGELEE

-2442 TKNTIKVYDGETGA
+2442 TKNTIKVYDGETGT
-2456 DVTSKFDVAVTNGII
+2456 DVTSKFDVAVTNDGII

-2529 HYYNPRTHTVETP
+2529 HYYNPRTHKVETP

-3219 FTKKLGGRD
+3219 FTKKLEGRD

-3380 TPVVPPVTPPTPPT
+3380 TPVVPPVTPPT
-3394 PVVPPVTPPTSPEV
+3394 SPEV

>member
-1 MKDFFNRR
+1 
-9 QRFSLRKYSF
+9 
-19 GVASVLLGTALFAAH
+19 
-34 SAQADEV
+34 
-41 GTPTVSAGN
+41 
-50 PGTSVAGESS
+50 
-60 SSLVNTTTTAP
+60 
-71 QPNPAASVTSP
+71 
-82 SASATSTSTVAL
+82 
-94 VSTASEVASASTT
+94 
-107 ETTSTA
+107 
-113 TAPATTATAAATA
+113 
-126 SSTPTAAGTTSVGSA
+126 
-141 TSSSTGATSTS
+141 
-152 AVTPT
+152 
-157 AVQPTVAQPV
+157 
-167 APTTQPTATTQPVSA
+167 
-182 PTATQPV
+182 
-189 ASTQPTSASVA
+189 
-200 QPATTTLTTST
+200 
-211 PSPTSAANTA
+211 
-221 ALTTMLTAN
+221 MLTAN
-230 PMSAVGTAP
+230 PMSAAGTAT

-251 LDNPESTSYTT
+251 LDNPESTSHTT
-262 GAATATPI
+262 GAATATPT

-463 TYDKNRLVGK
+463 TYDMNRLVGK

-495 NKDGIPD
+495 NKDGTPD

-1216 NNYVVPAIP
+1216 NNFVVPAIP

-1230 KKALVGRPLKK
+1230 KKALVGRSLKA

-1250 KNGVVVATG
+1250 SAGTVVATG
-1259 TNDEHG
+1259 TNDANG
-1265 VVTFNQLPEVT
+1265 VVTFNQLPKVK
-1276 NAQVGKV
+1276 NAQVGQT
-1283 IKYTVSEK
+1283 IKYYVSEK
-1291 VPANKEF
+1291 VPSNKEF
-1298 GVTYDNMVA
+1298 GVTYDSMVA
-1307 EVSVSVV
+1307 EVSVTVS
-1314 KNATSHALQAV
+1314 KNADHTLKAT

-1336 NTVTPPTT
+1336 NTVIPPTT

-1358 YDITGTKLMDDD
+1358 YDITGNKLMDDD
-1370 DELADEYTDTNAN
+1370 DELADEYVDTNAN
-1383 PYADGT
+1383 PYVDGT
-1389 ANNEPENLNT
+1389 TNNEPENLNT

-1413 LDTTNL
+1413 LDTTKL

-1457 TDKFDITV
+1457 TAKFDIKV
-1465 NNGVITATSKASFIK
+1465 ENGTITATSKNEFIK
-1480 DINND
+1480 DANNN

-1490 TKFAFG
+1490 TKFEFG

-1501 DIPATVKMTTPNG
+1501 DIPATVKTTTPDG
-1514 VDIENTA
+1514 VDIVNTA
-1521 NQIVHQYDPTNRN
+1521 NQVVHQYDPTKK
-1534 ITKPEKPTQKRVVNL
+1534 TVTTPPKKDTQKRVVNL
-1549 PVPLEFDF
+1549 PISLPLNF
-1557 TKKLDGRNLVEN
+1557 TKRLDGRQLQAN
-1569 EFTFVLKKDGVAIQT
+1569 EFTFELRKDGVKVADAQ
-1584 VKNSAPDATTGIAK
+1584 NDAPNANGVAK
-1598 IAFKPLEFTKADAGN
+1598 INFKALQFTHDDLGK
-1613 TFTYTVEEVAGTD
+1613 TYTYTVNEVAGSD
-1626 ATVSYDNMVATIKVE
+1626 ATVTYDTMVATITVTIQK
-1641 VKHDGTTMTTV
+1641 DGTAKAIV
-1652 VNMLQDAPDKEF
+1652 AHLDQDAPDKEF

-1672 EPKFNPEKYVVSK
+1672 EPKFNPEKYVVDK

-1694 LLDDDSELA
+1694 LVDDDKELA
-1703 DKYGDTKANPYVDGT
+1703 DKYADTNANPYADD
-1718 ANNEPENL
+1718 ASNNEPENL
-1726 NTKTVKPGSKL
+1726 NTKTVKPGDKL

-1747 FSATNTENIQTV
+1747 FSATNTENIQTL
-1759 GITDNYDEAKLDVNS
+1759 GITDNYDEDKLDVNS
-1774 IKVYDSVTGA
+1774 IKVYDSVTGT

-1831 KVDIS
+1831 KVDI
-1836 TTVKTDAP
+1836 V
-1844 AGKDIE
+1844 
-1850 NTAGQIVHY
+1850 
-1859 YNPRTNTVEK
+1859 
-1869 PEKPTEKR
+1869 
-1877 VNSVPVPLELKFTK
+1877 
-1891 ALDGRALQ
+1891 
-1899 AGEFEFILEKDG
+1899 
-1911 VEVERVKN
+1911 
-1919 DAAGKINFKKLEF
+1919 
-1932 GKNDLGKTYNYTVR
+1932 
-1946 EVAGTDATVT
+1946 
-1956 YDTMVATVSVSISHD
+1956 
-1971 GTAKAIVKNVVDAP
+1971 
-1985 DKEFNNKV
+1985 
-1993 KPPEEPKFNPEK
+1993 
-2005 YVVSTEKFD
+2005 
-2014 ITGDKLLDDD
+2014 
-2024 SELTDKYGDTN
+2024 
-2035 ANPYADGTANNEPE
+2035 
-2049 NLNTKTVKPGSKLV
+2049 
-2063 YQVWLDTT
+2063 
-2071 QFSATNTENI
+2071 
-2081 QTVGITDNYDEAKLN
+2081 
-2096 VNSIKVY
+2096 
-2103 DSVTGSDVT
+2103 
-2112 SKFDIANTGGVITA
+2112 
-2126 TLKAGFTKSLG
+2126 
-2137 DANNTQIID
+2137 
-2146 TTKFAFGRYYK
+2146 
-2157 VDISTTVKTDAPAGK
+2157 TTVKTDAPAGK

-2310 NVVDAPD
+2310 NVVDTPD

-2324 TPPEEPKFNPEKYVV
+2324 TPPEEPEFKPEKYVV
-2339 RDEDFDLTGK
+2339 RDEYFDLTGK

-2376 NEKVTVRNDKGELEE
+2376 NEKVTVPNDKGELEE

-2442 TKNTIKVYDGETGA
+2442 TKNTIKVYDGETGT
-2456 DVTSKFDVAVTNGII
+2456 DVTSKFDVAVTNDGII

-2529 HYYNPRTHTVETP
+2529 HYYNPRTHKVETP

-3219 FTKKLGGRD
+3219 FTKKLEGRD

>member
-1 MKDFFNRR
+1 
-9 QRFSLRKYSF
+9 
-19 GVASVLLGTALFAAH
+19 
-34 SAQADEV
+34 
-41 GTPTVSAGN
+41 
-50 PGTSVAGESS
+50 
-60 SSLVNTTTTAP
+60 
-71 QPNPAASVTSP
+71 
-82 SASATSTSTVAL
+82 
-94 VSTASEVASASTT
+94 
-107 ETTSTA
+107 
-113 TAPATTATAAATA
+113 
-126 SSTPTAAGTTSVGSA
+126 
-141 TSSSTGATSTS
+141 
-152 AVTPT
+152 
-157 AVQPTVAQPV
+157 
-167 APTTQPTATTQPVSA
+167 
-182 PTATQPV
+182 
-189 ASTQPTSASVA
+189 
-200 QPATTTLTTST
+200 
-211 PSPTSAANTA
+211 
-221 ALTTMLTAN
+221 MLTAN
-230 PMSAVGTAP
+230 PMSAAGTAT

-251 LDNPESTSYTT
+251 LDNPESTSHTT
-262 GAATATPI
+262 GAATATPT

-463 TYDKNRLVGK
+463 TYDMNRLVGK

-495 NKDGIPD
+495 NKDGTPD

-632 EDLGKYPTIDDAGW
+632 EDLGKNPTIDDAGW

-704 TFYRMSWAGTVAQ
+704 TFYRMSWAGNVAQ

-773 KLTPSY
+773 KLSPSY
-779 ETIYYYVKNEP
+779 ETVYYYVKNEP

-856 ITQADGTEKEVSLI
+856 ITQADGAEKEVSLI

-892 DYDGMSVIATVT
+892 DYDEMSVTATVT
-904 VTEKKDSSG
+904 VTEKKDASG
-913 NYLGEHEYTVT
+913 NYLGEYEYTVT
-924 YTSKKGQDDSGN
+924 YTSEKGQDDKGKETGTN
-936 KTDPDVSATNP
+936 VSATNP
-947 TGTGTDTEFNNFV
+947 KEKTGTDTEFNNFV

-987 LLNEAGAV
+987 LLNEAGTV

-1216 NNYVVPAIP
+1216 NNFVVPAIP

-1230 KKALVGRPLKK
+1230 KKALVGRSLKA

-1250 KNGVVVATG
+1250 SAGTVVATG
-1259 TNDEHG
+1259 TNDANG
-1265 VVTFNQLPEVT
+1265 VVTFNQLPKVK
-1276 NAQVGKV
+1276 NAQVGQT
-1283 IKYTVSEK
+1283 IKYYVSEK
-1291 VPANKEF
+1291 VPSNKEF
-1298 GVTYDNMVA
+1298 GVTYDSMVA
-1307 EVSVSVV
+1307 EVSVTVS
-1314 KNATSHALQAV
+1314 KNAEHTLKAT

-1344 PDFQPEKFIVNKEK
+1344 PDFQPEKFIVNKKE
-1358 YDITGTKLMDDD
+1358 YDITGNKLMDDD
-1370 DELADEYTDTNAN
+1370 DELADEYVDTNAN
-1383 PYADGT
+1383 PYVDGT
-1389 ANNEPENLNT
+1389 TNNEPENLNT
-1399 KTVKKGDKIVYQVW
+1399 KTVKKGDEIVYQVW
-1413 LDTTNL
+1413 LDTTKL
-1419 KASDNIQAVGISDKY
+1419 KASDNIQAVGITDKY
-1434 EADKLEINV
+1434 EADKLEIN
-1443 ADIKAYDSVTGVDV
+1443 ASNIKAYDSVTGVDV
-1457 TDKFDITV
+1457 TAKFDIKV
-1465 NNGVITATSKASFIK
+1465 ENGTITATSKDEFIK
-1480 DINND
+1480 DANNN

-1490 TKFAFG
+1490 TKFEFG

-1584 VKNSAPDATTGIAK
+1584 AKNSAPDATTGIAK
-1598 IAFKPLEFTKADAGN
+1598 IAFKPLEFTKANAGN

-1626 ATVSYDNMVATIKVE
+1626 ATLSYDNMVATIKVE
-1641 VKHDGTTMTTV
+1641 VKHDGTTKATV

-1672 EPKFNPEKYVVSK
+1672 EPKFNPEKYVVDK

-1694 LLDDDSELA
+1694 LVDDDKELA
-1703 DKYGDTKANPYVDGT
+1703 DKYADTNANPYADD
-1718 ANNEPENL
+1718 ASNNEPENL
-1726 NTKTVKPGSKL
+1726 NTKTVKPGDKL

-1747 FSATNTENIQTV
+1747 FSATNTENIQTLS
-1759 GITDNYDEAKLDVNS
+1759 ITDNYDEDKLDVNS

-1831 KVDIS
+1831 K
-1836 TTVKTDAP
+1836 
-1844 AGKDIE
+1844 
-1850 NTAGQIVHY
+1850 
-1859 YNPRTNTVEK
+1859 
-1869 PEKPTEKR
+1869 
-1877 VNSVPVPLELKFTK
+1877 
-1891 ALDGRALQ
+1891 
-1899 AGEFEFILEKDG
+1899 
-1911 VEVERVKN
+1911 
-1919 DAAGKINFKKLEF
+1919 
-1932 GKNDLGKTYNYTVR
+1932 
-1946 EVAGTDATVT
+1946 
-1956 YDTMVATVSVSISHD
+1956 
-1971 GTAKAIVKNVVDAP
+1971 
-1985 DKEFNNKV
+1985 
-1993 KPPEEPKFNPEK
+1993 
-2005 YVVSTEKFD
+2005 FD
-2014 ITGDKLLDDD
+2014 I
-2024 SELTDKYGDTN
+2024 
-2035 ANPYADGTANNEPE
+2035 
-2049 NLNTKTVKPGSKLV
+2049 V
-2063 YQVWLDTT
+2063 
-2071 QFSATNTENI
+2071 
-2081 QTVGITDNYDEAKLN
+2081 
-2096 VNSIKVY
+2096 
-2103 DSVTGSDVT
+2103 
-2112 SKFDIANTGGVITA
+2112 
-2126 TLKAGFTKSLG
+2126 
-2137 DANNTQIID
+2137 
-2146 TTKFAFGRYYK
+2146 
-2157 VDISTTVKTDAPAGK
+2157 TTVKTDAPAGK

-2324 TPPEEPKFNPEKYVV
+2324 TPPEEPEFKPEKYVV

-3112 DIKVENGVITANLKD
+3112 DIKVENGVITATLKD

-3219 FTKKLGGRD
+3219 FTKKLEGRD

-3380 TPVVPPVTPPTPPT
+3380 TPVVPPVTPPT
-3394 PVVPPVTPPTSPEV
+3394 SPEV

>member
-41 GTPTVSAGN
+41 ATPTVTAGN

-71 QPNPAASVTSP
+71 QSNPAASVTSP

-94 VSTASEVASASTT
+94 VSPASEVASASTT

-167 APTTQPTATTQPVSA
+167 ASTTQPTATTQPVSTS
-182 PTATQPV
+182 TATQPV

-211 PSPTSAANTA
+211 PSPTSVANTA

-230 PMSAVGTAP
+230 PMSAAGTAP

-262 GAATATPI
+262 GVATATPT

-463 TYDKNRLVGK
+463 TYDMNRLVGK

-632 EDLGKYPTIDDAGW
+632 EDLGKNPTIDDAGW

-651 TPSYPGLKPEY
+651 KPSYEGLKPEY
-662 RDKLVKGQPFAIF
+662 RDKLVMGQPFAIF

-704 TFYRMSWAGTVAQ
+704 TFYRMSWAGNVAQ

-790 IDIELKLKKVLKS
+790 IDIELNLKKVLKS

-809 PELKKGAFSFN
+809 PELKKGDFSFN

-856 ITQADGTEKEVSLI
+856 IRQADGTEKEVSLI

-892 DYDGMSVIATVT
+892 DYDGMSVTATVT

-913 NYLGEHEYTVT
+913 NYLGEYEYTVT
-924 YTSKKGQDDSGN
+924 YTSKNGQDDSGN
-936 KTDPDVSATNP
+936 TDVSATNP

-1022 SAGKRNDSKTFNY
+1022 SAGERNDSKTFNY

-1166 AGTNTDVD
+1166 AGTNSDVD

-1230 KKALVGRPLKK
+1230 KKALVGRSLKA

-1250 KNGVVVATG
+1250 SAGTVVATG
-1259 TNDEHG
+1259 TNDANG
-1265 VVTFNQLPEVT
+1265 VVTFNQLPKVK
-1276 NAQVGKV
+1276 NAQVGQT
-1283 IKYTVSEK
+1283 IKYYVSEK
-1291 VPANKEF
+1291 VPSNKEF
-1298 GVTYDNMVA
+1298 GVTYDSMVA
-1307 EVSVSVV
+1307 EVSVTVS
-1314 KNATSHALQAV
+1314 KNADHTLKAT

-1358 YDITGTKLMDDD
+1358 YDITGNKLMDDD
-1370 DELADEYTDTNAN
+1370 DELADEYVDTNAN
-1383 PYADGT
+1383 PYVDGT
-1389 ANNEPENLNT
+1389 TNNEPENLNT

-1413 LDTTNL
+1413 LDTRNL
-1419 KASDNIQAVGISDKY
+1419 KASDNIKAVGITDKY
-1434 EADKLEINV
+1434 EADKLEIN
-1443 ADIKAYDSVTGVDV
+1443 ASNIKAYDSATGADV
-1457 TDKFDITV
+1457 TAKFDIKV
-1465 NNGVITATSKASFIK
+1465 ENGTITATSKDEFIK
-1480 DINND
+1480 DANNN

-1490 TKFAFG
+1490 TKFEFG

-1549 PVPLEFDF
+1549 PISLPLNF
-1557 TKKLDGRNLVEN
+1557 TKRLDGRQLQAN
-1569 EFTFVLKKDGVAIQT
+1569 EFTFELRKDGVKVAEAQ
-1584 VKNSAPDATTGIAK
+1584 NGAPNANGVAK
-1598 IAFKPLEFTKADAGN
+1598 INFKALQFTHADLGK
-1613 TFTYTVEEVAGTD
+1613 TYTYTVNEVAGSD
-1626 ATVSYDNMVATIKVE
+1626 ATVTYDTMVATITVTIQK
-1641 VKHDGTTMTTV
+1641 DGTAKAIV
-1652 VNMLQDAPDKEF
+1652 AHLDQDAPDKEF

-1694 LLDDDSELA
+1694 LLDDDSELT

-1737 VYQVWLDTKQ
+1737 VYQVWLDTTQ

-1831 KVDIS
+1831 KFDIV

-1869 PEKPTEKR
+1869 P
-1877 VNSVPVPLELKFTK
+1877 N
-1891 ALDGRALQ
+1891 
-1899 AGEFEFILEKDG
+1899 
-1911 VEVERVKN
+1911 
-1919 DAAGKINFKKLEF
+1919 
-1932 GKNDLGKTYNYTVR
+1932 
-1946 EVAGTDATVT
+1946 
-1956 YDTMVATVSVSISHD
+1956 
-1971 GTAKAIVKNVVDAP
+1971 
-1985 DKEFNNKV
+1985 
-1993 KPPEEPKFNPEK
+1993 
-2005 YVVSTEKFD
+2005 
-2014 ITGDKLLDDD
+2014 
-2024 SELTDKYGDTN
+2024 
-2035 ANPYADGTANNEPE
+2035 
-2049 NLNTKTVKPGSKLV
+2049 
-2063 YQVWLDTT
+2063 
-2071 QFSATNTENI
+2071 
-2081 QTVGITDNYDEAKLN
+2081 
-2096 VNSIKVY
+2096 
-2103 DSVTGSDVT
+2103 
-2112 SKFDIANTGGVITA
+2112 
-2126 TLKAGFTKSLG
+2126 
-2137 DANNTQIID
+2137 
-2146 TTKFAFGRYYK
+2146 
-2157 VDISTTVKTDAPAGK
+2157 
-2172 DIENTAGQIVHYYN
+2172 
-2186 PRTNTVEKP
+2186 
-2195 EKPTEKRVNS
+2195 KPTEKRVNS

-2339 RDEDFDLTGK
+2339 RDKDFDLTGK

-2356 ELADKYGDTKIN
+2356 ELADKYSDTKIN

-2765 YDGETDVTDKFDIS
+2765 YDGETDVTDKFKIS

-3081 TDNYDEKKLNVNQPD
+3081 TDNYDEKKLNVNQSD

-3219 FTKKLGGRD
+3219 FTKKLEGRD

>member
-19 GVASVLLGTALFAAH
+19 GVASVLLGTALFVAH

-41 GTPTVSAGN
+41 ATPTVTAGN

-71 QPNPAASVTSP
+71 QSNPAASVTSP

-94 VSTASEVASASTT
+94 VSPASEVASASTT

-167 APTTQPTATTQPVSA
+167 ASTTQPTATTQPVSTS
-182 PTATQPV
+182 TATQPV

-211 PSPTSAANTA
+211 PSPTSVANTA

-230 PMSAVGTAP
+230 PMSAAGTAP

-262 GAATATPI
+262 GVATATPT

-632 EDLGKYPTIDDAGW
+632 EDLGKNPTIDDAGW

-651 TPSYPGLKPEY
+651 KPSYEGLKPEY
-662 RDKLVKGQPFAIF
+662 RDKLVMGQPFAIF

-704 TFYRMSWAGTVAQ
+704 TFYRMSWAGNVAQ

-773 KLTPSY
+773 KLSPSY
-779 ETIYYYVKNEP
+779 ETVYYYVKNEP
-790 IDIELKLKKVLKS
+790 IDIELNLKKVLKS

-809 PELKKGAFSFN
+809 PELKKGDFSFN

-856 ITQADGTEKEVSLI
+856 IRQADGTEKEVSLI

-892 DYDGMSVIATVT
+892 DYDGMSVTATVT

-913 NYLGEHEYTVT
+913 NYLGEYEYTVT
-924 YTSKKGQDDSGN
+924 YTSKNGQDDSGN
-936 KTDPDVSATNP
+936 TDVSATNP

-1022 SAGKRNDSKTFNY
+1022 SAGERNDSKTFNY

-1114 SNGTLNAGDFS
+1114 SNGMLNAGDFS

-1216 NNYVVPAIP
+1216 NNFVVPP
-1225 IRVDF
+1225 VPVNVNF
-1230 KKALVGRPLKK
+1230 TKALAGRTLVAG
-1241 NEFTFEMKD
+1241 EFTFEMKD
-1250 KNGVVVATG
+1250 ENGVVVATG

-1265 VVTFNQLPEVT
+1265 VVTFNQLPEVK

-1283 IKYTVSEK
+1283 IKYTVTEK

-1307 EVSVSVV
+1307 EVSVTVS
-1314 KNATSHALQAV
+1314 KNADHTLKATV
-1325 VTYPGGDTEFN
+1325 KYPGGDTEFN
-1336 NTVTPPTT
+1336 NVVTPPTE
-1344 PDFQPEKFIVNKEK
+1344 PKFQPEKFIVNKK
-1358 YDITGTKLMDDD
+1358 KFDITGNKLMDDD
-1370 DELADEYTDTNAN
+1370 NELTNEYTETNAD
-1383 PYADGT
+1383 PYVDKT
-1389 ANNEPENLNT
+1389 NNNEPENLNT

-1419 KASDNIQAVGISDKY
+1419 KASDNIQAVGITDKY

-1443 ADIKAYDSVTGVDV
+1443 ADIKAYDSVTGADV
-1457 TDKFDITV
+1457 TSKFVITV
-1465 NNGVITATSKASFIK
+1465 NNGEITATSKDEFIK
-1480 DINND
+1480 DK
-1485 PVIDT
+1485 VIDT
-1490 TKFAFG
+1490 TKFEFG

-1501 DIPATVKMTTPNG
+1501 DIPATVKTTTPDG

-1521 NQIVHQYDPTNRN
+1521 NQIVHQYDPTKRD

-1549 PVPLEFDF
+1549 PISLPLNF
-1557 TKKLDGRNLVEN
+1557 TKRLDGRQLQAN
-1569 EFTFVLKKDGVAIQT
+1569 EFTFELRKDGVKVADAQ
-1584 VKNSAPDATTGIAK
+1584 NDAPNANGVAK
-1598 IAFKPLEFTKADAGN
+1598 INFKALQFTHDDLGK
-1613 TFTYTVEEVAGTD
+1613 TYTYTVNEVAGSD
-1626 ATVSYDNMVATIKVE
+1626 ATVTYDTMVATITVTIQK
-1641 VKHDGTTMTTV
+1641 DGTAKAIV
-1652 VNMLQDAPDKEF
+1652 AHLDQDAPDKEF

-1672 EPKFNPEKYVVSK
+1672 EPKFNPEKYVVDK

-1694 LLDDDSELA
+1694 LVDDDKELA
-1703 DKYGDTKANPYVDGT
+1703 DKYADTNANPYADD
-1718 ANNEPENL
+1718 ASNNEPENL
-1726 NTKTVKPGSKL
+1726 NTKTVKPGDKL

-1747 FSATNTENIQTV
+1747 FSATNTENIQTL
-1759 GITDNYDEAKLDVNS
+1759 GITDNYDEDKLDVNS
-1774 IKVYDSVTGA
+1774 IKVYDSVTGT

-1831 KVDIS
+1831 KVDI
-1836 TTVKTDAP
+1836 V
-1844 AGKDIE
+1844 
-1850 NTAGQIVHY
+1850 
-1859 YNPRTNTVEK
+1859 
-1869 PEKPTEKR
+1869 
-1877 VNSVPVPLELKFTK
+1877 
-1891 ALDGRALQ
+1891 
-1899 AGEFEFILEKDG
+1899 
-1911 VEVERVKN
+1911 
-1919 DAAGKINFKKLEF
+1919 
-1932 GKNDLGKTYNYTVR
+1932 
-1946 EVAGTDATVT
+1946 
-1956 YDTMVATVSVSISHD
+1956 
-1971 GTAKAIVKNVVDAP
+1971 
-1985 DKEFNNKV
+1985 
-1993 KPPEEPKFNPEK
+1993 
-2005 YVVSTEKFD
+2005 
-2014 ITGDKLLDDD
+2014 
-2024 SELTDKYGDTN
+2024 
-2035 ANPYADGTANNEPE
+2035 
-2049 NLNTKTVKPGSKLV
+2049 
-2063 YQVWLDTT
+2063 
-2071 QFSATNTENI
+2071 
-2081 QTVGITDNYDEAKLN
+2081 
-2096 VNSIKVY
+2096 
-2103 DSVTGSDVT
+2103 
-2112 SKFDIANTGGVITA
+2112 
-2126 TLKAGFTKSLG
+2126 
-2137 DANNTQIID
+2137 
-2146 TTKFAFGRYYK
+2146 
-2157 VDISTTVKTDAPAGK
+2157 TTVKTDAPAGK

-2324 TPPEEPKFNPEKYVV
+2324 TPPEEPEFKPEKYVV
-2339 RDEDFDLTGK
+2339 RDEYFDLTGK

-2376 NEKVTVRNDKGELEE
+2376 NEKVTVPNDKGELEE

-2442 TKNTIKVYDGETGA
+2442 TKNTIKVYDGETGT
-2456 DVTSKFDVAVTNGII
+2456 DVTSKFDVAVTNDGII

-2529 HYYNPRTHTVETP
+2529 HYYNPRTHKVETP

-2600 FKTINYSK
+2600 FKIINYSK

-3219 FTKKLGGRD
+3219 FTKKLEGRD

>member
-94 VSTASEVASASTT
+94 VSPASEVASASTT
-107 ETTSTA
+107 ETTSIA

-230 PMSAVGTAP
+230 PMSAAGTAT

-251 LDNPESTSYTT
+251 LDNPESTSHTT
-262 GAATATPI
+262 GAATATPT

-463 TYDKNRLVGK
+463 TYDMNRLVGK

-495 NKDGIPD
+495 NKDGTPD

-1216 NNYVVPAIP
+1216 NNFVVPAIP

-1230 KKALVGRPLKK
+1230 KKALVGRSLKA

-1250 KNGVVVATG
+1250 SVGTVVATG
-1259 TNDEHG
+1259 TNDANG
-1265 VVTFNQLPEVT
+1265 VVTFNQLPKVK
-1276 NAQVGKV
+1276 NAQVGQT
-1283 IKYTVSEK
+1283 IKYYVSEK
-1291 VPANKEF
+1291 VPSNKEF
-1298 GVTYDNMVA
+1298 GVTYDSMVA
-1307 EVSVSVV
+1307 EVSVTVS
-1314 KNATSHALQAV
+1314 KNADHTLKAT

-1336 NTVTPPTT
+1336 NTVIPPTT

-1358 YDITGTKLMDDD
+1358 YDITGNKLMDDD
-1370 DELADEYTDTNAN
+1370 DELADEYVDTNAN
-1383 PYADGT
+1383 PYVDGT
-1389 ANNEPENLNT
+1389 TNNEPENLNT

-1413 LDTTNL
+1413 LDTTKL

-1457 TDKFDITV
+1457 TAKFDIKV
-1465 NNGVITATSKASFIK
+1465 ENGTITATSKNEFIK
-1480 DINND
+1480 DANNN

-1490 TKFAFG
+1490 TKFEFG

-1501 DIPATVKMTTPNG
+1501 DIPATVKTTTPDG
-1514 VDIENTA
+1514 VDIVNTA
-1521 NQIVHQYDPTNRN
+1521 NQVVHQYDPTKK
-1534 ITKPEKPTQKRVVNL
+1534 TVTTPPKKDTQKRVVNL
-1549 PVPLEFDF
+1549 PISLPLNF
-1557 TKKLDGRNLVEN
+1557 TKRLDGRQLQAN
-1569 EFTFVLKKDGVAIQT
+1569 EFTFELRKDGVKVADAQ
-1584 VKNSAPDATTGIAK
+1584 NDAPNANGVAK
-1598 IAFKPLEFTKADAGN
+1598 INFKALQFTHDDLGK
-1613 TFTYTVEEVAGTD
+1613 TYTYTVNEVAGSD
-1626 ATVSYDNMVATIKVE
+1626 ATVTYDTMVATITVTIQK
-1641 VKHDGTTMTTV
+1641 DGTAKAIV
-1652 VNMLQDAPDKEF
+1652 AHLDQDAPDKEF

-1672 EPKFNPEKYVVSK
+1672 EPKFNPEKYVVDK

-1694 LLDDDSELA
+1694 LVDDDKELA
-1703 DKYGDTKANPYVDGT
+1703 DKYADTNANPYADD
-1718 ANNEPENL
+1718 ASNNEPENL
-1726 NTKTVKPGSKL
+1726 NTKTVKPGDKL

-1747 FSATNTENIQTV
+1747 FSATNTENIQTL
-1759 GITDNYDEAKLDVNS
+1759 GITDNYDEDKLDVNS
-1774 IKVYDSVTGA
+1774 IKVYDSVTGT

-1831 KVDIS
+1831 KVDI
-1836 TTVKTDAP
+1836 V
-1844 AGKDIE
+1844 
-1850 NTAGQIVHY
+1850 
-1859 YNPRTNTVEK
+1859 
-1869 PEKPTEKR
+1869 
-1877 VNSVPVPLELKFTK
+1877 
-1891 ALDGRALQ
+1891 
-1899 AGEFEFILEKDG
+1899 
-1911 VEVERVKN
+1911 
-1919 DAAGKINFKKLEF
+1919 
-1932 GKNDLGKTYNYTVR
+1932 
-1946 EVAGTDATVT
+1946 
-1956 YDTMVATVSVSISHD
+1956 
-1971 GTAKAIVKNVVDAP
+1971 
-1985 DKEFNNKV
+1985 
-1993 KPPEEPKFNPEK
+1993 
-2005 YVVSTEKFD
+2005 
-2014 ITGDKLLDDD
+2014 
-2024 SELTDKYGDTN
+2024 
-2035 ANPYADGTANNEPE
+2035 
-2049 NLNTKTVKPGSKLV
+2049 
-2063 YQVWLDTT
+2063 
-2071 QFSATNTENI
+2071 
-2081 QTVGITDNYDEAKLN
+2081 
-2096 VNSIKVY
+2096 
-2103 DSVTGSDVT
+2103 
-2112 SKFDIANTGGVITA
+2112 
-2126 TLKAGFTKSLG
+2126 
-2137 DANNTQIID
+2137 
-2146 TTKFAFGRYYK
+2146 
-2157 VDISTTVKTDAPAGK
+2157 TTVKTDAPAGK

-2324 TPPEEPKFNPEKYVV
+2324 TPPEEPEFKPEKYVV
-2339 RDEDFDLTGK
+2339 RDEYFDLTGK

-2376 NEKVTVRNDKGELEE
+2376 NEKVTVPNDKGELEE

-2442 TKNTIKVYDGETGA
+2442 TKNTIKVYDGETGT
-2456 DVTSKFDVAVTNGII
+2456 DVTSKFDVAVTNDGII

-2529 HYYNPRTHTVETP
+2529 HYYNPRTHKVETP

-3219 FTKKLGGRD
+3219 FTKKLEGRD

-3380 TPVVPPVTPPTPPT
+3380 TPVVPPVTPPT
-3394 PVVPPVTPPTSPEV
+3394 SPEV

>member
-1 MKDFFNRR
+1 
-9 QRFSLRKYSF
+9 
-19 GVASVLLGTALFAAH
+19 
-34 SAQADEV
+34 
-41 GTPTVSAGN
+41 
-50 PGTSVAGESS
+50 
-60 SSLVNTTTTAP
+60 
-71 QPNPAASVTSP
+71 
-82 SASATSTSTVAL
+82 
-94 VSTASEVASASTT
+94 
-107 ETTSTA
+107 
-113 TAPATTATAAATA
+113 
-126 SSTPTAAGTTSVGSA
+126 
-141 TSSSTGATSTS
+141 
-152 AVTPT
+152 
-157 AVQPTVAQPV
+157 VAQPV
-167 APTTQPTATTQPVSA
+167 ASTTQPTATTQPVST

-189 ASTQPTSASVA
+189 TSTQPTSASVA

-230 PMSAVGTAP
+230 PLSAAGTAP
-239 EVRSRSSRRRRS
+239 EVRSRSSRRRR
-251 LDNPESTSYTT
+251 DAANPVTTNYTT
-262 GAATATPI
+262 GPATATPA
-270 MSDPNGATITNRP
+270 MSDPNGATISSRP

-288 PKDPNDHI
+288 PKDSGQHV
-296 TAGINYQLN
+296 TTGIDFQLN
-305 PNTSQYTYLVTDL
+305 PNPSQYTFAVTDL
-318 MGFNKAYNTKYYYRM
+318 NSFNATYNKKYYYRL
-333 SKPYDNSTNVTIE
+333 SKPYNASNDITIE
-346 LVDGATNTV
+346 LVNGQNNNV
-355 KETKQ
+355 VETKS
-360 INGAGTVNLGQATLA
+360 INGSGTVSLGQSILA
-375 PISGAKQAYIEF
+375 PLTGSSQAYIEF
-387 RFENIVDAD
+387 RFENIQDAD
-396 KTNRPALRATW
+396 KSSRPALRATW
-407 KYNGSATDFDGQRSA
+407 KVSGLVQNFAGQRSG
-422 IQIYDVVNPANEGTT
+422 IQIYDVANKANEGTS

-446 RLTHKTTYYKV
+446 RLTDKTTYYKA
-457 VDKNAS
+457 VDRG
-463 TYDKNRLVGK
+463 TR
-473 FVQDTN
+473 QDVSRTEGIATITTAKRSN
-479 GNYIKNSSTAG
+479 DVKNSDIVARYADGTVDVRNENG
-490 DYKLV
+490 QIV
-495 NKDGIPD
+495 NKTTYVNVDRNNINPQEYKEDGAEINL
-502 VGTQSYR
+502 GTYTS
-509 ETGNEESLGSFTLTA
+509 TG
-524 MEGQDFHASA
+524 MEGQNLTASG
-534 LRAFEGYSLYQTAD
+534 LRAFEGYKLYQTAD
-548 PRSLVDVLKKPYQ
+548 SRSLIDVLKQPFH

-570 NAEGAVK
+570 NAQGGVK
-577 RIKEVVKEDGTVRIE
+577 RIKEVVSEDGTVRIE
-592 MWAIKSDSLNKIA
+592 MWAIKSDSLNKISS
-605 KDVNTD
+605 DLNTD
-611 GYVKVY
+611 GYFKVY
-617 ETVIRPGSN
+617 ETVIPPGKNNYDVRPQ
-626 NKIDHP
+626 
-632 EDLGKYPTIDDAGW
+632 DAGKDIDVSDPGW
-646 NRDNN
+646 NQDNN
-651 TPSYPGLKPEY
+651 TPQIPKPGFEYIDSLKS
-662 RDKLVKGQPFAIF
+662 KLVQGKPFTIF
-675 SDKQN
+675 SDKQV
-680 TNYKGDLEFAR
+680 TNYKGDLQFEKTENNVTTLLF
-691 GSGADFIYKRPDG
+691 KRPNG
-704 TFYRMSWAGTVAQ
+704 TFYKMD
-717 NNVEVKE
+717 KE
-724 NPVSATEA
+724 YLQDASGNPTGKVTMKETDVSATDA
-732 AQYSPRY
+732 NGYKPTYVSK
-739 SSAGEFYVNRGS
+739 GEFYVNRGDKDNAYS
-751 SDTSYTIN
+751 IN
-759 GVPVASGN
+759 GTPVSSGNVFRLQNDLNPVYRTVYYYAKPEPVKVKLQFTKALAGRTLQDGEFDFKIQDTASGYN
-767 IFRLEN
+767 ETVSNQNGKVTFSE
-773 KLTPSY
+773 LTFTKPGVY
-779 ETIYYYVKNEP
+779 TYKVNEVP
-790 IDIELKLKKVLKS
+790 
-803 LNTTVQ
+803 
-809 PELKKGAFSFN
+809 
-820 ITNVAAD
+820 
-827 PANPLEKDGPAINA
+827 
-841 TVTNKEDGSIPFTQK
+841 
-856 ITQADGTEKEVSLI
+856 GT
-870 QLDKVGIYKY
+870 
-880 RITEVAGSDTEV
+880 DTDV
-892 DYDGMSVIATVT
+892 DYDGMESTVTIT
-904 VTEKKDSSG
+904 VTEKNAIGDLDAK
-913 NYLGEHEYTVT
+913 VT
-924 YTSKKGQDDSGN
+924 YTSINGQDASGN
-936 KTDPDVSATNP
+936 TTDTNVSATNP
-947 TGTGTDTEFNNFV
+947 TVRIGTDTEFNNFV

-1051 DQMEAKVA
+1051 DQMEAKVK

-1077 VNGIDANGNPTTGVD
+1077 VNGIDANGNPTTGED

-1216 NNYVVPAIP
+1216 NNFVVPAIP

-1230 KKALVGRPLKK
+1230 KKALVGRSLKA

-1250 KNGVVVATG
+1250 SAGTVVATG
-1259 TNDEHG
+1259 TNDANG
-1265 VVTFNQLPEVT
+1265 VVTFNQLPKVK
-1276 NAQVGKV
+1276 NAQVGQT
-1283 IKYTVSEK
+1283 IKYYVSEK
-1291 VPANKEF
+1291 VPSNKEF
-1298 GVTYDNMVA
+1298 GVTYDSMVA
-1307 EVSVSVV
+1307 EVSVTVS
-1314 KNATSHALQAV
+1314 KNADHTLKAT

-1344 PDFQPEKFIVNKEK
+1344 PDFQPEKFIVNKKE
-1358 YDITGTKLMDDD
+1358 YDITGNKLMDDD
-1370 DELADEYTDTNAN
+1370 DELADEYVDTNAN
-1383 PYADGT
+1383 PYVDGT
-1389 ANNEPENLNT
+1389 TNNEPENLNT

-1413 LDTTNL
+1413 LDTTKL

-1443 ADIKAYDSVTGVDV
+1443 ADIKAYDSVTGADV

-1465 NNGVITATSKASFIK
+1465 NNGVITATSKDNFIK
-1480 DINND
+1480 DKVNN

-1490 TKFAFG
+1490 TKFEFG

-1501 DIPATVKMTTPNG
+1501 DIPATVKTMTPDG
-1514 VDIENTA
+1514 VDIVNTA
-1521 NQIVHQYDPTNRN
+1521 NQVVHQYDPTKK
-1534 ITKPEKPTQKRVVNL
+1534 TVTTPPKKDTQKRVVNL
-1549 PVPLEFDF
+1549 PISLPLNF
-1557 TKKLDGRNLVEN
+1557 TKRLDGRQLQAN
-1569 EFTFVLKKDGVAIQT
+1569 EFTFELRKDGVKVGEA
-1584 VKNSAPDATTGIAK
+1584 KNGAPNANGVAK
-1598 IAFKPLEFTKADAGN
+1598 INFEALQFTHADLGK
-1613 TFTYTVEEVAGTD
+1613 TYTYTVNEVAGSD
-1626 ATVSYDNMVATIKVE
+1626 ATVTYDNMVATITVTIQK
-1641 VKHDGTTMTTV
+1641 DGTAKAIV
-1652 VNMLQDAPDKEF
+1652 AHLDQDAPDKEF
-1664 NNTVKPPE
+1664 NNKVKPPE

-1685 EKFDITGDK
+1685 AKFDITGTK
-1694 LLDDDSELA
+1694 LVDDDSELT
-1703 DKYGDTKANPYVDGT
+1703 DKYGDTNANPYADGT

-1726 NTKTVKPGSKL
+1726 NTKTVKPGSTL
-1737 VYQVWLDTKQ
+1737 VYQVWLDTTQ
-1747 FSATNTENIQTV
+1747 FSATNTEKVQTLS
-1759 GITDNYDEAKLDVNS
+1759 ITDNYDEDKLDVNS

-1831 KVDIS
+1831 KVDI
-1836 TTVKTDAP
+1836 V
-1844 AGKDIE
+1844 
-1850 NTAGQIVHY
+1850 
-1859 YNPRTNTVEK
+1859 
-1869 PEKPTEKR
+1869 
-1877 VNSVPVPLELKFTK
+1877 
-1891 ALDGRALQ
+1891 
-1899 AGEFEFILEKDG
+1899 
-1911 VEVERVKN
+1911 
-1919 DAAGKINFKKLEF
+1919 
-1932 GKNDLGKTYNYTVR
+1932 
-1946 EVAGTDATVT
+1946 
-1956 YDTMVATVSVSISHD
+1956 
-1971 GTAKAIVKNVVDAP
+1971 
-1985 DKEFNNKV
+1985 
-1993 KPPEEPKFNPEK
+1993 
-2005 YVVSTEKFD
+2005 
-2014 ITGDKLLDDD
+2014 
-2024 SELTDKYGDTN
+2024 
-2035 ANPYADGTANNEPE
+2035 
-2049 NLNTKTVKPGSKLV
+2049 
-2063 YQVWLDTT
+2063 
-2071 QFSATNTENI
+2071 
-2081 QTVGITDNYDEAKLN
+2081 
-2096 VNSIKVY
+2096 
-2103 DSVTGSDVT
+2103 
-2112 SKFDIANTGGVITA
+2112 
-2126 TLKAGFTKSLG
+2126 
-2137 DANNTQIID
+2137 
-2146 TTKFAFGRYYK
+2146 
-2157 VDISTTVKTDAPAGK
+2157 TTVKTDAPAGK

-2269 KTYNYTVEE
+2269 KIYNYTVEE

-2376 NEKVTVRNDKGELEE
+2376 NEKVTVLNDKGELEE

-2608 ADIGQTF
+2608 ADIGHTF
-2615 NYIVEEEKGDKPG
+2615 NYIVEEVKDDKPG

-2757 IDESAIKV
+2757 IEASAIKV

-3081 TDNYDEKKLNVNQPD
+3081 TDNYDEKKLNVKQSD

-3219 FTKKLGGRD
+3219 FTKKLEGRD

>member
-34 SAQADEV
+34 SVQADEV
-41 GTPTVSAGN
+41 ATPTVSAGN

-71 QPNPAASVTSP
+71 QSNPAASVTSP

-94 VSTASEVASASTT
+94 VSSASEVASASTT

-167 APTTQPTATTQPVSA
+167 ASTTQPVST
-182 PTATQPV
+182 PTATQPA
-189 ASTQPTSASVA
+189 ASTQPTSASVV

-230 PMSAVGTAP
+230 PLSAAGTAP

-251 LDNPESTSYTT
+251 LDNPESTSHTT
-262 GAATATPI
+262 GAATATPT

-463 TYDKNRLVGK
+463 TYDMNRLVGK

-495 NKDGIPD
+495 NKDGTPD

-632 EDLGKYPTIDDAGW
+632 EDFGKNPTIDDAGW

-1166 AGTNTDVD
+1166 AGTNSDVD

-1230 KKALVGRPLKK
+1230 KKALVGRSLKA

-1250 KNGVVVATG
+1250 SAGTVVATG
-1259 TNDEHG
+1259 TNDANG
-1265 VVTFNQLPEVT
+1265 VVTFNQLPKVK
-1276 NAQVGKV
+1276 NAQVGQT
-1283 IKYTVSEK
+1283 IKYYVSEK
-1291 VPANKEF
+1291 VPSNKEF
-1298 GVTYDNMVA
+1298 GVTYDSMVA
-1307 EVSVSVV
+1307 EVSVTVS
-1314 KNATSHALQAV
+1314 KNADHTLKAT

-1358 YDITGTKLMDDD
+1358 YDITGNKLMDDD
-1370 DELADEYTDTNAN
+1370 DELADEYVDTNAN
-1383 PYADGT
+1383 PYVDGT
-1389 ANNEPENLNT
+1389 TNNEPENLNT

-1413 LDTTNL
+1413 LDTRNL
-1419 KASDNIQAVGISDKY
+1419 KASDNIKAVGITDKY
-1434 EADKLEINV
+1434 EADKLEIN
-1443 ADIKAYDSVTGVDV
+1443 ASNIKAYDSATGADV
-1457 TDKFDITV
+1457 TAKFDIKV
-1465 NNGVITATSKASFIK
+1465 ENGTITATSKDEFIK
-1480 DINND
+1480 DANNN

-1490 TKFAFG
+1490 TKFEFG

-1549 PVPLEFDF
+1549 PISLPLNF
-1557 TKKLDGRNLVEN
+1557 TKRLDGRQLQAN
-1569 EFTFVLKKDGVAIQT
+1569 EFTFELRKDGVKVAEAQ
-1584 VKNSAPDATTGIAK
+1584 NGAPNANGVAK
-1598 IAFKPLEFTKADAGN
+1598 INFKALQFTHADLGK
-1613 TFTYTVEEVAGTD
+1613 TYTYTVNEVAGSD
-1626 ATVSYDNMVATIKVE
+1626 ATVTYDTMVATITVTIQK
-1641 VKHDGTTMTTV
+1641 DGTAKAIV
-1652 VNMLQDAPDKEF
+1652 AHLDQDAPDKEF

-1694 LLDDDSELA
+1694 LLDDDSELT

-1737 VYQVWLDTKQ
+1737 VYQVWLDTTQ

-1831 KVDIS
+1831 KFDIV

-1869 PEKPTEKR
+1869 P
-1877 VNSVPVPLELKFTK
+1877 N
-1891 ALDGRALQ
+1891 
-1899 AGEFEFILEKDG
+1899 
-1911 VEVERVKN
+1911 
-1919 DAAGKINFKKLEF
+1919 
-1932 GKNDLGKTYNYTVR
+1932 
-1946 EVAGTDATVT
+1946 
-1956 YDTMVATVSVSISHD
+1956 
-1971 GTAKAIVKNVVDAP
+1971 
-1985 DKEFNNKV
+1985 
-1993 KPPEEPKFNPEK
+1993 
-2005 YVVSTEKFD
+2005 
-2014 ITGDKLLDDD
+2014 
-2024 SELTDKYGDTN
+2024 
-2035 ANPYADGTANNEPE
+2035 
-2049 NLNTKTVKPGSKLV
+2049 
-2063 YQVWLDTT
+2063 
-2071 QFSATNTENI
+2071 
-2081 QTVGITDNYDEAKLN
+2081 
-2096 VNSIKVY
+2096 
-2103 DSVTGSDVT
+2103 
-2112 SKFDIANTGGVITA
+2112 
-2126 TLKAGFTKSLG
+2126 
-2137 DANNTQIID
+2137 
-2146 TTKFAFGRYYK
+2146 
-2157 VDISTTVKTDAPAGK
+2157 
-2172 DIENTAGQIVHYYN
+2172 
-2186 PRTNTVEKP
+2186 
-2195 EKPTEKRVNS
+2195 KPTEKRVNS

-2339 RDEDFDLTGK
+2339 RDKDFDLTGK

-2356 ELADKYGDTKIN
+2356 ELADKYSDTKIN

-2765 YDGETDVTDKFDIS
+2765 YDGETDVTDKFKIS

-3081 TDNYDEKKLNVNQPD
+3081 TDNYDEKKLNVNQSD

-3219 FTKKLGGRD
+3219 FTKKLEGRD

-3380 TPVVPPVTPPTPPT
+3380 TPVVPPVTPPT
-3394 PVVPPVTPPTSPEV
+3394 SPEV

>member
-41 GTPTVSAGN
+41 ATPTVSAGN

-94 VSTASEVASASTT
+94 VSPASEVANASTT

-157 AVQPTVAQPV
+157 VVQPTVAQPV
-167 APTTQPTATTQPVSA
+167 ASTTQPTATTQPVSA

-230 PMSAVGTAP
+230 PMSAAGTAT

-251 LDNPESTSYTT
+251 LDNPESTSHTT
-262 GAATATPI
+262 GAATATPT

-463 TYDKNRLVGK
+463 TYDMNRLVGK

-495 NKDGIPD
+495 NKDGTPD

-632 EDLGKYPTIDDAGW
+632 EDFGKNPTIDDAGW

-651 TPSYPGLKPEY
+651 KPSYEGLKPEY
-662 RDKLVKGQPFAIF
+662 RDKLVMGQPFAIF

-704 TFYRMSWAGTVAQ
+704 TFYRMSWAGNVAQ

-751 SDTSYTIN
+751 SNTSYTIN

-773 KLTPSY
+773 KLSPSY
-779 ETIYYYVKNEP
+779 ETVYYYVKNEP

-809 PELKKGAFSFN
+809 PELKKGDFSFN

-856 ITQADGTEKEVSLI
+856 IRQADGTEKEVSLI

-892 DYDGMSVIATVT
+892 DYDGMSVTATVT

-913 NYLGEHEYTVT
+913 NYLGEYEYTVT
-924 YTSKKGQDDSGN
+924 YTSKNGQDDSGN
-936 KTDPDVSATNP
+936 TDVSATNP

-987 LLNEAGAV
+987 LLNEAGTV

-1216 NNYVVPAIP
+1216 NNFVVPP
-1225 IRVDF
+1225 VPVNVNF
-1230 KKALVGRPLKK
+1230 TKALAGRTLVAG
-1241 NEFTFEMKD
+1241 EFTFEMKD
-1250 KNGVVVATG
+1250 ENGVVVATG

-1265 VVTFNQLPEVT
+1265 VVTFNQLPEVK

-1283 IKYTVSEK
+1283 IKYKVTEK

-1307 EVSVSVV
+1307 EVSVTVS
-1314 KNATSHALQAV
+1314 KNADHTLKAT

-1358 YDITGTKLMDDD
+1358 FDITGNKLMDDD
-1370 DELADEYTDTNAN
+1370 NELTNEYTETNAD
-1383 PYADGT
+1383 PYVDKT
-1389 ANNEPENLNT
+1389 NNNEPENLNT
-1399 KTVKKGDKIVYQVW
+1399 KTVKKGDEIVYQVW
-1413 LDTTNL
+1413 LDTTKL
-1419 KASDNIQAVGISDKY
+1419 KASDNIQAVGITDKY
-1434 EADKLEINV
+1434 EADKLKINA
-1443 ADIKAYDSVTGVDV
+1443 ADIKAYDSVTGTDV
-1457 TDKFDITV
+1457 TSKFVITV
-1465 NNGVITATSKASFIK
+1465 NNGEITATSKDEFIK
-1480 DINND
+1480 DK
-1485 PVIDT
+1485 VIDT
-1490 TKFAFG
+1490 TKFEFG

-1501 DIPATVKMTTPNG
+1501 DIPATVKTTTPDG

-1521 NQIVHQYDPTNRN
+1521 NQIVHQYDPTKRD

-1549 PVPLEFDF
+1549 PISLPLNF
-1557 TKKLDGRNLVEN
+1557 TKRLDGRQLQAN
-1569 EFTFVLKKDGVAIQT
+1569 EFTFELRKDGVKVADAQ
-1584 VKNSAPDATTGIAK
+1584 NDAPNANGVAK
-1598 IAFKPLEFTKADAGN
+1598 INFKALQFTHADLGK
-1613 TFTYTVEEVAGTD
+1613 TYTYTVNEVAGSD
-1626 ATVSYDNMVATIKVE
+1626 ATVTYDTMVATITVTIQK
-1641 VKHDGTTMTTV
+1641 DGTAKAIV
-1652 VNMLQDAPDKEF
+1652 AHLDQDAPDKEF

-1694 LLDDDSELA
+1694 LLDDDSELT
-1703 DKYGDTKANPYVDGT
+1703 DKYGDTKANPYVDNT
-1718 ANNEPENL
+1718 NNNEPENL

-1774 IKVYDSVTGA
+1774 IKVYDSVTG
-1784 DVTSKF
+1784 
-1790 DIANTGGVITATL
+1790 
-1803 KAGFTKSLGDANNT
+1803 
-1817 QIIDTTKFAFGRYY
+1817 
-1831 KVDIS
+1831 
-1836 TTVKTDAP
+1836 
-1844 AGKDIE
+1844 
-1850 NTAGQIVHY
+1850 
-1859 YNPRTNTVEK
+1859 
-1869 PEKPTEKR
+1869 
-1877 VNSVPVPLELKFTK
+1877 
-1891 ALDGRALQ
+1891 
-1899 AGEFEFILEKDG
+1899 
-1911 VEVERVKN
+1911 
-1919 DAAGKINFKKLEF
+1919 
-1932 GKNDLGKTYNYTVR
+1932 
-1946 EVAGTDATVT
+1946 
-1956 YDTMVATVSVSISHD
+1956 
-1971 GTAKAIVKNVVDAP
+1971 
-1985 DKEFNNKV
+1985 
-1993 KPPEEPKFNPEK
+1993 
-2005 YVVSTEKFD
+2005 
-2014 ITGDKLLDDD
+2014 
-2024 SELTDKYGDTN
+2024 
-2035 ANPYADGTANNEPE
+2035 
-2049 NLNTKTVKPGSKLV
+2049 
-2063 YQVWLDTT
+2063 
-2071 QFSATNTENI
+2071 
-2081 QTVGITDNYDEAKLN
+2081 
-2096 VNSIKVY
+2096 
-2103 DSVTGSDVT
+2103 SDVT

-2157 VDISTTVKTDAPAGK
+2157 FDIVTTVKTDAPAGK

-2235 GVEVERAKNDAPD
+2235 GVEVERAKNGAPD

-2628 VTYDDMK
+2628 ITYDDMK

-2765 YDGETDVTDKFDIS
+2765 YDGETDVTDKFKIS

-3081 TDNYDEKKLNVNQPD
+3081 TDNYDEKKLNVNQSD

-3219 FTKKLGGRD
+3219 FTKKLEGRD

-3337 PTPPTPVVPPVTPPT
+3337 PT
-3352 PPTPVVPPVTPPT
+3352 
-3365 PPTPVVPPVTPPTPP
+3365 
-3380 TPVVPPVTPPTPPT
+3380 
-3394 PVVPPVTPPTSPEV
+3394 SPEV

-3430 LLAAAGLGLA
+3430 LLATAGLGLA

>member
-94 VSTASEVASASTT
+94 VSPASEVASASTT
-107 ETTSTA
+107 ETTSIA

-230 PMSAVGTAP
+230 PMSAAGTAT

-251 LDNPESTSYTT
+251 LDNPESTSHTT
-262 GAATATPI
+262 GAATATPT

-463 TYDKNRLVGK
+463 TYDMNRLVGK

-495 NKDGIPD
+495 NKDGTPD

-1216 NNYVVPAIP
+1216 NNFVVPAIP

-1230 KKALVGRPLKK
+1230 KKALVGRSLKA

-1250 KNGVVVATG
+1250 SAGTVVATG
-1259 TNDEHG
+1259 TNDANG
-1265 VVTFNQLPEVT
+1265 VVTFNQLPKVK
-1276 NAQVGKV
+1276 NAQVGQT
-1283 IKYTVSEK
+1283 IKYYVSEK
-1291 VPANKEF
+1291 VPSNKEF
-1298 GVTYDNMVA
+1298 GVTYDSMVA
-1307 EVSVSVV
+1307 EVSVTVS
-1314 KNATSHALQAV
+1314 KNADHTLKAT

-1336 NTVTPPTT
+1336 NTVIPPTT

-1358 YDITGTKLMDDD
+1358 YDITGNKLMDDD
-1370 DELADEYTDTNAN
+1370 DELADEYVDTNAN
-1383 PYADGT
+1383 PYVDGT
-1389 ANNEPENLNT
+1389 TNNEPENLNT

-1413 LDTTNL
+1413 LDTTKL

-1457 TDKFDITV
+1457 TAKFDIKV
-1465 NNGVITATSKASFIK
+1465 ENGTITATSKNEFIK
-1480 DINND
+1480 DANNN

-1490 TKFAFG
+1490 TKFEFG

-1501 DIPATVKMTTPNG
+1501 DIPATVKTTTPDG
-1514 VDIENTA
+1514 VDIVNTA
-1521 NQIVHQYDPTNRN
+1521 NQVVHQYDPTKK
-1534 ITKPEKPTQKRVVNL
+1534 TVTTPPKKDTQKRVVNL
-1549 PVPLEFDF
+1549 PISLPLNF
-1557 TKKLDGRNLVEN
+1557 TKRLDGRQLQAN
-1569 EFTFVLKKDGVAIQT
+1569 EFTFELRKDGVKVADAQ
-1584 VKNSAPDATTGIAK
+1584 NDAPNANGVAK
-1598 IAFKPLEFTKADAGN
+1598 INFKALQFTHDDLGK
-1613 TFTYTVEEVAGTD
+1613 TYTYTVNEVAGSD
-1626 ATVSYDNMVATIKVE
+1626 ATVTYDTMVATITVTIQK
-1641 VKHDGTTMTTV
+1641 DGTAKAIV
-1652 VNMLQDAPDKEF
+1652 AHLDQDAPDKEF

-1672 EPKFNPEKYVVSK
+1672 EPKFNPEKYVVDK

-1694 LLDDDSELA
+1694 LVDDDKELA
-1703 DKYGDTKANPYVDGT
+1703 DKYADTNANPYADD
-1718 ANNEPENL
+1718 ASNNEPENL
-1726 NTKTVKPGSKL
+1726 NTKTVKPGDKL

-1747 FSATNTENIQTV
+1747 FSATNTENIQTL
-1759 GITDNYDEAKLDVNS
+1759 GITDNYDEDKLDVNS
-1774 IKVYDSVTGA
+1774 IKVYDSVTGT

-1831 KVDIS
+1831 KVDI
-1836 TTVKTDAP
+1836 V
-1844 AGKDIE
+1844 
-1850 NTAGQIVHY
+1850 
-1859 YNPRTNTVEK
+1859 
-1869 PEKPTEKR
+1869 
-1877 VNSVPVPLELKFTK
+1877 
-1891 ALDGRALQ
+1891 
-1899 AGEFEFILEKDG
+1899 
-1911 VEVERVKN
+1911 
-1919 DAAGKINFKKLEF
+1919 
-1932 GKNDLGKTYNYTVR
+1932 
-1946 EVAGTDATVT
+1946 
-1956 YDTMVATVSVSISHD
+1956 
-1971 GTAKAIVKNVVDAP
+1971 
-1985 DKEFNNKV
+1985 
-1993 KPPEEPKFNPEK
+1993 
-2005 YVVSTEKFD
+2005 
-2014 ITGDKLLDDD
+2014 
-2024 SELTDKYGDTN
+2024 
-2035 ANPYADGTANNEPE
+2035 
-2049 NLNTKTVKPGSKLV
+2049 
-2063 YQVWLDTT
+2063 
-2071 QFSATNTENI
+2071 
-2081 QTVGITDNYDEAKLN
+2081 
-2096 VNSIKVY
+2096 
-2103 DSVTGSDVT
+2103 
-2112 SKFDIANTGGVITA
+2112 
-2126 TLKAGFTKSLG
+2126 
-2137 DANNTQIID
+2137 
-2146 TTKFAFGRYYK
+2146 
-2157 VDISTTVKTDAPAGK
+2157 TTVKTDAPAGK

-2324 TPPEEPKFNPEKYVV
+2324 TPPEEPEFKPEKYVV
-2339 RDEDFDLTGK
+2339 RDEYFDLTGK

-2376 NEKVTVRNDKGELEE
+2376 NEKVTVPNDKGELEE

-2442 TKNTIKVYDGETGA
+2442 TKNTIKVYDGETGT
-2456 DVTSKFDVAVTNGII
+2456 DVTSKFDVAVTNDGII

-2529 HYYNPRTHTVETP
+2529 HYYNPRTHKVETP

-3219 FTKKLGGRD
+3219 FTKKLEGRD

-3352 PPTPVVPPVTPPT
+3352 
-3365 PPTPVVPPVTPPTPP
+3365 
-3380 TPVVPPVTPPTPPT
+3380 
-3394 PVVPPVTPPTSPEV
+3394 SPEV

>member
-94 VSTASEVASASTT
+94 VSPASEVASASTT
-107 ETTSTA
+107 ETTSIA

-230 PMSAVGTAP
+230 PMSAAGTAT

-251 LDNPESTSYTT
+251 LDNPESTSHTT
-262 GAATATPI
+262 GAATATPT

-463 TYDKNRLVGK
+463 TYDMNRLVGK

-495 NKDGIPD
+495 NKDGTPD

-632 EDLGKYPTIDDAGW
+632 EDLGKNPTIDDAGW

-704 TFYRMSWAGTVAQ
+704 TFYRMSWAGNVAQ

-773 KLTPSY
+773 KLSPSY
-779 ETIYYYVKNEP
+779 ETVYYYVKNEP

-856 ITQADGTEKEVSLI
+856 ITQADGAEKEVSLI

-892 DYDGMSVIATVT
+892 DYDEMSVTATVT
-904 VTEKKDSSG
+904 VTEKKDASG
-913 NYLGEHEYTVT
+913 NYLGEYEYTVT
-924 YTSKKGQDDSGN
+924 YTSEKGQDDKGKETGTN
-936 KTDPDVSATNP
+936 VSATNP
-947 TGTGTDTEFNNFV
+947 KEKTGTDTEFNNFV

-987 LLNEAGAV
+987 LLNEAGTV

-1216 NNYVVPAIP
+1216 NNFVVPAIP

-1230 KKALVGRPLKK
+1230 KKALVGRSLKA

-1250 KNGVVVATG
+1250 SAGTVVATG
-1259 TNDEHG
+1259 TNDANG
-1265 VVTFNQLPEVT
+1265 VVTFNQLPKVK
-1276 NAQVGKV
+1276 NAQVGQT
-1283 IKYTVSEK
+1283 IKYYVSEK
-1291 VPANKEF
+1291 VPSNKEF
-1298 GVTYDNMVA
+1298 GVTYDSMVA
-1307 EVSVSVV
+1307 EVSVTVS
-1314 KNATSHALQAV
+1314 KNADHTLKAT

-1344 PDFQPEKFIVNKEK
+1344 PDFQPEKFIVNKKE
-1358 YDITGTKLMDDD
+1358 YDITGNKLMDDD
-1370 DELADEYTDTNAN
+1370 DELADEYVDTNAN
-1383 PYADGT
+1383 PYVDGT
-1389 ANNEPENLNT
+1389 TNNEPENLNT
-1399 KTVKKGDKIVYQVW
+1399 KTVKKGDEIVYQVW
-1413 LDTTNL
+1413 LDTTKL
-1419 KASDNIQAVGISDKY
+1419 KASDNIQAVGITDKY
-1434 EADKLEINV
+1434 EADKLEIN
-1443 ADIKAYDSVTGVDV
+1443 ASNIKAYDSVTGVDV
-1457 TDKFDITV
+1457 TAKFDIKV
-1465 NNGVITATSKASFIK
+1465 ENGTITATSKDEFIK
-1480 DINND
+1480 DANNN

-1490 TKFAFG
+1490 TKFEFG

-1584 VKNSAPDATTGIAK
+1584 AKNSAPDATTGIAK

-1641 VKHDGTTMTTV
+1641 VKHDGTTKTTV

-1672 EPKFNPEKYVVSK
+1672 EPKFNPEKYVVDK

-1694 LLDDDSELA
+1694 LVDDDKELA
-1703 DKYGDTKANPYVDGT
+1703 DKYADTNANPYADD
-1718 ANNEPENL
+1718 ASNNEPENL
-1726 NTKTVKPGSKL
+1726 NTKTVKPGDKL
-1737 VYQVWLDTKQ
+1737 VYQIWLDTKQ
-1747 FSATNTENIQTV
+1747 FSATNTENIQTL
-1759 GITDNYDEAKLDVNS
+1759 GITDNYDEDKLDVNS
-1774 IKVYDSVTGA
+1774 IKVYDSVTGT

-1831 KVDIS
+1831 KVDIV
-1836 TTVKTDAP
+1836 TTVKTSVEP
-1844 AGKDIE
+1844 GKDIE

-1859 YNPRTNTVEK
+1859 YNPRTNKVEK

-1877 VNSVPVPLELKFTK
+1877 VV
-1891 ALDGRALQ
+1891 
-1899 AGEFEFILEKDG
+1899 
-1911 VEVERVKN
+1911 
-1919 DAAGKINFKKLEF
+1919 
-1932 GKNDLGKTYNYTVR
+1932 
-1946 EVAGTDATVT
+1946 
-1956 YDTMVATVSVSISHD
+1956 
-1971 GTAKAIVKNVVDAP
+1971 
-1985 DKEFNNKV
+1985 
-1993 KPPEEPKFNPEK
+1993 
-2005 YVVSTEKFD
+2005 
-2014 ITGDKLLDDD
+2014 
-2024 SELTDKYGDTN
+2024 
-2035 ANPYADGTANNEPE
+2035 
-2049 NLNTKTVKPGSKLV
+2049 
-2063 YQVWLDTT
+2063 
-2071 QFSATNTENI
+2071 NI
-2081 QTVGITDNYDEAKLN
+2081 
-2096 VNSIKVY
+2096 
-2103 DSVTGSDVT
+2103 
-2112 SKFDIANTGGVITA
+2112 
-2126 TLKAGFTKSLG
+2126 
-2137 DANNTQIID
+2137 
-2146 TTKFAFGRYYK
+2146 
-2157 VDISTTVKTDAPAGK
+2157 
-2172 DIENTAGQIVHYYN
+2172 
-2186 PRTNTVEKP
+2186 
-2195 EKPTEKRVNS
+2195 
-2205 VPVPLELNFTKKLDG
+2205 
-2220 RQLKANEFTFVLKKD
+2220 
-2235 GVEVERAKNDAPD
+2235 
-2248 ATTGIAKINF
+2248 
-2258 TKLEFGKDDIG
+2258 
-2269 KTYNYTVEE
+2269 
-2278 VKGTDSTVSYDGMV
+2278 
-2292 ATVRVSISHDGTA
+2292 
-2305 KAIVK
+2305 
-2310 NVVDAPD
+2310 
-2317 KEFDNRV
+2317 
-2324 TPPEEPKFNPEKYVV
+2324 
-2339 RDEDFDLTGK
+2339 
-2349 KLLDDDS
+2349 
-2356 ELADKYGDTKIN
+2356 
-2368 PYADKSNN
+2368 
-2376 NEKVTVRNDKGELEE
+2376 
-2391 VFENLNTQPVKRGQ
+2391 PVK
-2405 KFYYQVWLDTTQ
+2405 VQ
-2417 FSANNKENI
+2417 F
-2426 QTVGITDNYD
+2426 Q
-2436 ESKLIV
+2436 
-2442 TKNTIKVYDGETGA
+2442 
-2456 DVTSKFDVAVTNGII
+2456 F
-2471 TANLKSGFTKSLG
+2471 
-2484 DANNT
+2484 
-2489 QVIDTTKFEFGRY
+2489 
-2502 YKVVIPATVSQD
+2502 
-2514 AYDGSEIENTATQTV
+2514 
-2529 HYYNPRTHTVETP
+2529 
-2542 DKPTQKRVN
+2542 
-2551 NIPTAIQLIFGKTL
+2551 
-2565 NGRKL
+2565 
-2570 QADEFSFVLKDKETN
+2570 
-2585 KILEKAKNDADGKVT
+2585 
-2600 FKTINYSK
+2600 
-2608 ADIGQTF
+2608 
-2615 NYIVEEEKGDKPG
+2615 
-2628 VTYDDMK
+2628 
-2635 VNVTVQVIQP
+2635 
-2645 SSGDQLS
+2645 
-2652 TVISYATE
+2652 
-2660 GGDAFTA
+2660 
-2667 DDTVFDN
+2667 
-2674 NVTPNFKP
+2674 
-2682 EKYVVSKEKFDLKGT
+2682 
-2697 KLLDD
+2697 
-2702 DAPNGKV
+2702 
-2709 EAENLNHH
+2709 
-2717 TLTRGQKFYYQVWL
+2717 
-2731 DTREFTAESNIQSV
+2731 
-2745 GITDDYD
+2745 
-2752 EAKLD
+2752 
-2757 IDESAIKV
+2757 
-2765 YDGETDVTDKFDIS
+2765 
-2779 IKNGVIYATSKPSLT
+2779 
-2794 KPISA
+2794 
-2799 TDATPVIDTTKF
+2799 
-2811 AFGRYYK
+2811 
-2818 FDIPA
+2818 
-2823 TVKNIK
+2823 
-2829 DNDGVE
+2829 
-2835 FSNTANEIVHQ
+2835 
-2846 YNPYNKQVTTPK
+2846 
-2858 KPTQTR
+2858 
-2864 ENNVPVPLE
+2864 
-2873 FNYTKKLEGRE
+2873 TKKLEGR
-2884 LTAGEFSFLLKDQDG
+2884 A
-2899 KVLQTVSNDKDGH
+2899 
-2912 IKFEQLLFSKADLGK
+2912 
-2927 TFTYTVEEVNDNKP
+2927 
-2941 GISYDAMKATVTVQ
+2941 
-2955 VTKDG
+2955 
-2960 KILKTVVNHA
+2960 
-2970 SAGGNATDAN
+2970 
-2980 DKEFNNKVVPPEKP
+2980 
-2994 KFQPEKYVVNQEKFD
+2994 
-3009 ITGDKLV
+3009 
-3016 DDDKELADK
+3016 
-3025 YADTNANPYVD
+3025 
-3036 KTDNNEKENLNTK
+3036 
-3049 TVKRGDKL
+3049 
-3057 VYQVWLDTTKFDAN
+3057 
-3071 NKDYIQTVGI
+3071 
-3081 TDNYDEKKLNVNQPD
+3081 
-3096 IKAYDGKTGK
+3096 
-3106 DVTAMF
+3106 
-3112 DIKVENGVITANLKD
+3112 
-3127 GFTKSLGDKDNT
+3127 
-3139 QIIDTTKFAFG
+3139 
-3150 RYYKFDI
+3150 
-3157 PAIVKDSKNEKGE
+3157 
-3170 FDVPSGSDIENT
+3170 
-3182 AGQTVHYYDPTVK
+3182 
-3195 KVVKTPEKPTEKR
+3195 
-3208 VVNISASVTFE
+3208 
-3219 FTKKLGGRD
+3219 

-3240 RKGKVIETVSND
+3240 EKGNVIETVTND
-3252 ADGKI
+3252 AAGKI
-3257 KFSALEYKHGEEGIH
+3257 TFSNLEFKRGEEGTH
-3272 FYTVEE
+3272 LYHVEE
-3278 VKGNDTTVT
+3278 IRGTDSSIE

-3293 KVTVLVAKGGNVM
+3293 TVGIMINKDGKVLTAI
-3306 TVTSKLPEDTE
+3306 TQLPEDTE
-3317 FNNIVTPP
+3317 FNNTVIPPTTPPNTPPTTPPNTPPTTPPNTPPTPPTTPP
-3325 TPPTPVVPPVTP
+3325 TPPTPPTPTTP
-3337 PTPPTPVVPPVTPPT
+3337 PAPAL
-3352 PPTPVVPPVTPPT
+3352 
-3365 PPTPVVPPVTPPTPP
+3365 
-3380 TPVVPPVTPPTPPT
+3380 
-3394 PVVPPVTPPTSPEV
+3394 PE
-3408 SREQGLPK
+3408 
-3416 TGENKSVVAMAFGG
+3416 TGEEQSASAA
-3430 LLAAAGLGLA
+3430 LLGAALGMVGLA
-3440 GKRKKED
+3440 GLVKRKKRED

>member
-94 VSTASEVASASTT
+94 VSPASEVASASTT

-157 AVQPTVAQPV
+157 VVQPTVAQPV
-167 APTTQPTATTQPVSA
+167 ASTTQPTATTQPVSA

-230 PMSAVGTAP
+230 PMSAAGTAP
-239 EVRSRSSRRRRS
+239 EVRSRSSRRRR
-251 LDNPESTSYTT
+251 DAANPVTTNYTT
-262 GAATATPI
+262 GPATATPA
-270 MSDPNGATITNRP
+270 MSDPNGATISSRP

-288 PKDPNDHI
+288 PKDSGQHV
-296 TAGINYQLN
+296 TTGIDFQLN
-305 PNTSQYTYLVTDL
+305 PNPSQYTFAVTDL
-318 MGFNKAYNTKYYYRM
+318 NSFNATYNKKYYYRL
-333 SKPYDNSTNVTIE
+333 SKPYNASNDITIE
-346 LVDGATNTV
+346 LVDGQNNNV
-355 KETKQ
+355 VETKS
-360 INGAGTVNLGQATLA
+360 INGSGTVSLGQSILA
-375 PISGAKQAYIEF
+375 PLTGSSQAYIEF
-387 RFENIVDAD
+387 RFENIQDAD
-396 KTNRPALRATW
+396 KSSRPALRATW
-407 KYNGSATDFDGQRSA
+407 KVSGLVQNFAGQRSG
-422 IQIYDVVNPANEGTT
+422 IQIYDVANKANEGTS

-446 RLTHKTTYYKV
+446 RLTDKTTYYKA
-457 VDKNAS
+457 VDRG
-463 TYDKNRLVGK
+463 TR
-473 FVQDTN
+473 QDVSRTEGIATITTAKRSN
-479 GNYIKNSSTAG
+479 DVKNSDIVARYADGTVDVRNENG
-490 DYKLV
+490 QIV
-495 NKDGIPD
+495 NKTTYVNVDRNNINPQEYKEDGAEINL
-502 VGTQSYR
+502 GTYTS
-509 ETGNEESLGSFTLTA
+509 TG
-524 MEGQDFHASA
+524 MEGQNLTASG
-534 LRAFEGYSLYQTAD
+534 LRAFEGYKLYQTAD
-548 PRSLVDVLKKPYQ
+548 SRSLIDVLKQPFH

-570 NAEGAVK
+570 NAQGGVK
-577 RIKEVVKEDGTVRIE
+577 RIKEVVSEDGTVRIE
-592 MWAIKSDSLNKIA
+592 MWAIKSDSLNKISS
-605 KDVNTD
+605 DLNTD
-611 GYVKVY
+611 GYFKVY
-617 ETVIRPGSN
+617 ETVIPPGKNNYDVRPQ
-626 NKIDHP
+626 
-632 EDLGKYPTIDDAGW
+632 DAGKDIDVSDPGW
-646 NRDNN
+646 NQDNN
-651 TPSYPGLKPEY
+651 TPQIPKPGFEYIDSLKS
-662 RDKLVKGQPFAIF
+662 KLVQGKPFTIF
-675 SDKQN
+675 SDKQV
-680 TNYKGDLEFAR
+680 TNYKGDLQFEKTENNVTTLLF
-691 GSGADFIYKRPDG
+691 KRPNG
-704 TFYRMSWAGTVAQ
+704 TFYKMD
-717 NNVEVKE
+717 KE
-724 NPVSATEA
+724 YLQDASGNPTGKVNMKETDVSATDA
-732 AQYSPRY
+732 NGYKPTYVSK
-739 SSAGEFYVNRGS
+739 GEFYVNRGDKDNAYS
-751 SDTSYTIN
+751 IN
-759 GVPVASGN
+759 GTPVSSGNVFRLQNDLNPVYRTVYYYAKPEPVKVKLQFTKALAGRTLQDGEFDFKIQDTASGYN
-767 IFRLEN
+767 ETVSNQNGKVTFSE
-773 KLTPSY
+773 LTFTKPGVY
-779 ETIYYYVKNEP
+779 TYKVNEVP
-790 IDIELKLKKVLKS
+790 
-803 LNTTVQ
+803 
-809 PELKKGAFSFN
+809 
-820 ITNVAAD
+820 
-827 PANPLEKDGPAINA
+827 
-841 TVTNKEDGSIPFTQK
+841 
-856 ITQADGTEKEVSLI
+856 GT
-870 QLDKVGIYKY
+870 
-880 RITEVAGSDTEV
+880 DTDV
-892 DYDGMSVIATVT
+892 DYDGMESTVTIT
-904 VTEKKDSSG
+904 VTEKNAIGDLDAK
-913 NYLGEHEYTVT
+913 VT
-924 YTSKKGQDDSGN
+924 YTSINGQDDSGN
-936 KTDPDVSATNP
+936 TTDTNVSATNP
-947 TGTGTDTEFNNFV
+947 TVRTGTDTEFNNFV

-1002 ANGNIKFTGIKYK
+1002 LNGNIKFTGIKYK

-1077 VNGIDANGNPTTGVD
+1077 VNGIDANGNPTTGED

-1230 KKALVGRPLKK
+1230 KKALVGRPLKE

-1265 VVTFNQLPEVT
+1265 VVTFNQLPEVK

-1307 EVSVSVV
+1307 EVSVTVS
-1314 KNATSHALQAV
+1314 KNADHTLKATVA
-1325 VTYPGGDTEFN
+1325 YPGGDTEFN

-1344 PDFQPEKFIVNKEK
+1344 PDFQPEKFIVNKK
-1358 YDITGTKLMDDD
+1358 KFDITGNKLMDDD
-1370 DELADEYTDTNAN
+1370 NELTNEYTETNAD
-1383 PYADGT
+1383 PYVDKT
-1389 ANNEPENLNT
+1389 NNNEPENLNT
-1399 KTVKKGDKIVYQVW
+1399 KTVKKGDEIVYQVW
-1413 LDTTNL
+1413 LDTTKL
-1419 KASDNIQAVGISDKY
+1419 KASDNIQAVGITDKY

-1443 ADIKAYDSVTGVDV
+1443 ADIKAYDSVTGADV
-1457 TDKFDITV
+1457 TSKFVITV
-1465 NNGVITATSKASFIK
+1465 NNGEITATSKDEFIK
-1480 DINND
+1480 DKVNN

-1490 TKFAFG
+1490 TKFEFG

-1501 DIPATVKMTTPNG
+1501 DIPATVKTTTPDG

-1521 NQIVHQYDPTNRN
+1521 NQVIHQYDPTKK
-1534 ITKPEKPTQKRVVNL
+1534 TVTTPPQKDTQKRVVNL
-1549 PVPLEFDF
+1549 PISLPLNF
-1557 TKKLDGRNLVEN
+1557 TKRLDGRQLQAN
-1569 EFTFVLKKDGVAIQT
+1569 EFTFELRKDGVKVADAQ
-1584 VKNSAPDATTGIAK
+1584 NDAPNANGVAK
-1598 IAFKPLEFTKADAGN
+1598 INFKALQFTHADLGK
-1613 TFTYTVEEVAGTD
+1613 TYTYTVNEVAGSD
-1626 ATVSYDNMVATIKVE
+1626 ATVTYDTMVATITVTIQK
-1641 VKHDGTTMTTV
+1641 DGTAKAIV
-1652 VNMLQDAPDKEF
+1652 AHLDQDAPDKEF

-1703 DKYGDTKANPYVDGT
+1703 DKYGDTKVNPYADGT

-1831 KVDIS
+1831 KVDI
-1836 TTVKTDAP
+1836 V
-1844 AGKDIE
+1844 
-1850 NTAGQIVHY
+1850 
-1859 YNPRTNTVEK
+1859 
-1869 PEKPTEKR
+1869 
-1877 VNSVPVPLELKFTK
+1877 
-1891 ALDGRALQ
+1891 
-1899 AGEFEFILEKDG
+1899 
-1911 VEVERVKN
+1911 
-1919 DAAGKINFKKLEF
+1919 
-1932 GKNDLGKTYNYTVR
+1932 
-1946 EVAGTDATVT
+1946 
-1956 YDTMVATVSVSISHD
+1956 
-1971 GTAKAIVKNVVDAP
+1971 
-1985 DKEFNNKV
+1985 
-1993 KPPEEPKFNPEK
+1993 
-2005 YVVSTEKFD
+2005 
-2014 ITGDKLLDDD
+2014 
-2024 SELTDKYGDTN
+2024 
-2035 ANPYADGTANNEPE
+2035 
-2049 NLNTKTVKPGSKLV
+2049 
-2063 YQVWLDTT
+2063 
-2071 QFSATNTENI
+2071 
-2081 QTVGITDNYDEAKLN
+2081 
-2096 VNSIKVY
+2096 
-2103 DSVTGSDVT
+2103 
-2112 SKFDIANTGGVITA
+2112 
-2126 TLKAGFTKSLG
+2126 
-2137 DANNTQIID
+2137 
-2146 TTKFAFGRYYK
+2146 
-2157 VDISTTVKTDAPAGK
+2157 TTVKTDAPAGK

-2269 KTYNYTVEE
+2269 KIYNYTVEE

-2339 RDEDFDLTGK
+2339 RDKDFDLTGK

-2356 ELADKYGDTKIN
+2356 ELADKYSDTKIN

-2608 ADIGQTF
+2608 ADIGHTF
-2615 NYIVEEEKGDKPG
+2615 NYIVEEVKDDKPG

-2765 YDGETDVTDKFDIS
+2765 YDGETDVTDKFKIS

-2799 TDATPVIDTTKF
+2799 TDSTPVIDTTKF

-2864 ENNVPVPLE
+2864 DNNVPVPLE

-3219 FTKKLGGRD
+3219 FTKKLEGRD

-3252 ADGKI
+3252 VDGKI

-3380 TPVVPPVTPPTPPT
+3380 TPPTPVVPPVTPPTPPT

>member
-71 QPNPAASVTSP
+71 QSNPAASVTSP

-94 VSTASEVASASTT
+94 VSPASEVASASTT
-107 ETTSTA
+107 ETTSIA

-230 PMSAVGTAP
+230 PMSAAGTAT

-251 LDNPESTSYTT
+251 LDNPESTSHTT
-262 GAATATPI
+262 GAATATPT

-463 TYDKNRLVGK
+463 TYDMNRLVGK

-495 NKDGIPD
+495 NKDGTPD

-632 EDLGKYPTIDDAGW
+632 EDLGKNPTIDDAGW

-704 TFYRMSWAGTVAQ
+704 TFYRMSWAGNVAQ

-773 KLTPSY
+773 KLSPSY
-779 ETIYYYVKNEP
+779 ETVYYYVKNEP

-856 ITQADGTEKEVSLI
+856 ITQADGAEKEVSLI

-892 DYDGMSVIATVT
+892 DYDEMSVTATVT
-904 VTEKKDSSG
+904 VTEKKDASG
-913 NYLGEHEYTVT
+913 NYLGEYEYTVT
-924 YTSKKGQDDSGN
+924 YTSEKGQDDKGKETGTN
-936 KTDPDVSATNP
+936 VSATNP
-947 TGTGTDTEFNNFV
+947 KEKTGTDTEFNNFV

-1002 ANGNIKFTGIKYK
+1002 LNGNIKFTGIKYK

-1216 NNYVVPAIP
+1216 NNFVVPP
-1225 IRVDF
+1225 VPVNVNF
-1230 KKALVGRPLKK
+1230 TKALAGRTLVAG
-1241 NEFTFEMKD
+1241 EFTFEMKD
-1250 KNGVVVATG
+1250 ENGVVVATG

-1265 VVTFNQLPEVT
+1265 VVTFNQLPEVK

-1283 IKYTVSEK
+1283 IKYKVSEK

-1307 EVSVSVV
+1307 EVSVTVS
-1314 KNATSHALQAV
+1314 KNADHTLKATVA
-1325 VTYPGGDTEFN
+1325 YPGGDTEFN

-1344 PDFQPEKFIVNKEK
+1344 PDFQPEKFIVNKK
-1358 YDITGTKLMDDD
+1358 KFDITGNKLMDDD
-1370 DELADEYTDTNAN
+1370 NELTNEYTETNAD
-1383 PYADGT
+1383 PYVDKT
-1389 ANNEPENLNT
+1389 NNNEPENLNT
-1399 KTVKKGDKIVYQVW
+1399 KTVKKGDEIVYQVW

-1419 KASDNIQAVGISDKY
+1419 KASDNIQAVGITDKY
-1434 EADKLEINV
+1434 EADKLKINV
-1443 ADIKAYDSVTGVDV
+1443 ADIKAYDSVTGADV
-1457 TDKFDITV
+1457 TSKFVITV
-1465 NNGVITATSKASFIK
+1465 NNGEITATSKNEFIK
-1480 DINND
+1480 DK
-1485 PVIDT
+1485 VIDT
-1490 TKFAFG
+1490 TKFEFG

-1521 NQIVHQYDPTNRN
+1521 NQIVHQYDPTKRD

-1641 VKHDGTTMTTV
+1641 VKHDGTTKTTV

-1672 EPKFNPEKYVVSK
+1672 EPKFNPEKYVVST

-1694 LLDDDSELA
+1694 LLDDDSELT
-1703 DKYGDTKANPYVDGT
+1703 DKYGDTNANPYVDGT

-1774 IKVYDSVTGA
+1774 IKVYDSVTG
-1784 DVTSKF
+1784 
-1790 DIANTGGVITATL
+1790 
-1803 KAGFTKSLGDANNT
+1803 
-1817 QIIDTTKFAFGRYY
+1817 
-1831 KVDIS
+1831 
-1836 TTVKTDAP
+1836 
-1844 AGKDIE
+1844 
-1850 NTAGQIVHY
+1850 
-1859 YNPRTNTVEK
+1859 
-1869 PEKPTEKR
+1869 
-1877 VNSVPVPLELKFTK
+1877 
-1891 ALDGRALQ
+1891 
-1899 AGEFEFILEKDG
+1899 
-1911 VEVERVKN
+1911 
-1919 DAAGKINFKKLEF
+1919 
-1932 GKNDLGKTYNYTVR
+1932 
-1946 EVAGTDATVT
+1946 
-1956 YDTMVATVSVSISHD
+1956 
-1971 GTAKAIVKNVVDAP
+1971 
-1985 DKEFNNKV
+1985 
-1993 KPPEEPKFNPEK
+1993 
-2005 YVVSTEKFD
+2005 
-2014 ITGDKLLDDD
+2014 
-2024 SELTDKYGDTN
+2024 
-2035 ANPYADGTANNEPE
+2035 
-2049 NLNTKTVKPGSKLV
+2049 
-2063 YQVWLDTT
+2063 
-2071 QFSATNTENI
+2071 
-2081 QTVGITDNYDEAKLN
+2081 
-2096 VNSIKVY
+2096 
-2103 DSVTGSDVT
+2103 SDVT

-2157 VDISTTVKTDAPAGK
+2157 FDTVTTVKTDAPAGK

-2235 GVEVERAKNDAPD
+2235 GVEVERAKNGAPD

-2529 HYYNPRTHTVETP
+2529 HYYNPRTHKVETP

-2608 ADIGQTF
+2608 ADIGHTF

-2628 VTYDDMK
+2628 ITYDDMK

-3081 TDNYDEKKLNVNQPD
+3081 TDNYDEKKLNVNQSD

-3219 FTKKLGGRD
+3219 FTKKLEGRD

-3380 TPVVPPVTPPTPPT
+3380 TPVVPPVTPPT
-3394 PVVPPVTPPTSPEV
+3394 SPEV

>member
-41 GTPTVSAGN
+41 ATPTVSAGN

-94 VSTASEVASASTT
+94 VSPASEVASASTT

-157 AVQPTVAQPV
+157 VVQPTVAQPV
-167 APTTQPTATTQPVSA
+167 ASTTQPTATTQPVSA

-189 ASTQPTSASVA
+189 ASTQSTSASVA

-230 PMSAVGTAP
+230 PMSAAGTAT

-251 LDNPESTSYTT
+251 LDNPESTSHTT
-262 GAATATPI
+262 GAATATPT

-495 NKDGIPD
+495 NKDGTPD

-632 EDLGKYPTIDDAGW
+632 EDLGKNPTIDDAGW

-790 IDIELKLKKVLKS
+790 IDIELNLKKVLKS

-809 PELKKGAFSFN
+809 PELKKGDFSFN

-913 NYLGEHEYTVT
+913 NYLGEYEYTVT
-924 YTSKKGQDDSGN
+924 YTSKNGQDASGN
-936 KTDPDVSATNP
+936 TTDPKVSATNP

-960 VAPVNVEFDFTK
+960 VAPVNIEFDFTK

-1216 NNYVVPAIP
+1216 NNYVVPP
-1225 IRVDF
+1225 VPVNVNF
-1230 KKALVGRPLKK
+1230 TKALAGRTLVAG
-1241 NEFTFEMKD
+1241 EFTFEMKD
-1250 KNGVVVATG
+1250 ENGVVVATG

-1265 VVTFNQLPEVT
+1265 VVTFNQLPEVK

-1283 IKYTVSEK
+1283 IKYTVTEK

-1307 EVSVSVV
+1307 EVSVTVS
-1314 KNATSHALQAV
+1314 KNADHTLKAT

-1358 YDITGTKLMDDD
+1358 FDITGNKLMDDD
-1370 DELADEYTDTNAN
+1370 NELTNEYTETNAD
-1383 PYADGT
+1383 PYVDKT
-1389 ANNEPENLNT
+1389 NNNEPENLNT
-1399 KTVKKGDKIVYQVW
+1399 KTVKKGDEIVYQVW
-1413 LDTTNL
+1413 LDTTKL
-1419 KASDNIQAVGISDKY
+1419 KASDNIQAVGITDKY

-1443 ADIKAYDSVTGVDV
+1443 ADIKAYDSVTGADV
-1457 TDKFDITV
+1457 TSKFVITV
-1465 NNGVITATSKASFIK
+1465 NNGEITATSKDEFIK
-1480 DINND
+1480 DK
-1485 PVIDT
+1485 VIDT
-1490 TKFAFG
+1490 TKFEFG

-1521 NQIVHQYDPTNRN
+1521 NQIVHQYDPTKRD

-1549 PVPLEFDF
+1549 PISLPLNF
-1557 TKKLDGRNLVEN
+1557 TKRLDGRQLQAN
-1569 EFTFVLKKDGVAIQT
+1569 EFTFELRKDGVKVADAQ
-1584 VKNSAPDATTGIAK
+1584 NDAPNANGVAK
-1598 IAFKPLEFTKADAGN
+1598 INFKALQFTHADLGK
-1613 TFTYTVEEVAGTD
+1613 TYTYTVNEVAGSD
-1626 ATVSYDNMVATIKVE
+1626 ATVTYDTMVATITVTIQK
-1641 VKHDGTTMTTV
+1641 DGTAKAIV
-1652 VNMLQDAPDKEF
+1652 AHLDQDAPDKEF

-1694 LLDDDSELA
+1694 LVDDDKELA
-1703 DKYGDTKANPYVDGT
+1703 DKYADTNANPYADD
-1718 ANNEPENL
+1718 ASNNEPENL
-1726 NTKTVKPGSKL
+1726 NTKTVKPGDKL

-1747 FSATNTENIQTV
+1747 FSATNTENIQTL
-1759 GITDNYDEAKLDVNS
+1759 GITDNYDEDKLDVNS
-1774 IKVYDSVTGA
+1774 IKVYDSVTGT

-1790 DIANTGGVITATL
+1790 DIANTGGGITATL

-1831 KVDIS
+1831 KVDIV

-1850 NTAGQIVHY
+1850 NTAGQVVHY
-1859 YNPRTNTVEK
+1859 YN
-1869 PEKPTEKR
+1869 
-1877 VNSVPVPLELKFTK
+1877 
-1891 ALDGRALQ
+1891 Q
-1899 AGEFEFILEKDG
+1899 
-1911 VEVERVKN
+1911 
-1919 DAAGKINFKKLEF
+1919 
-1932 GKNDLGKTYNYTVR
+1932 
-1946 EVAGTDATVT
+1946 
-1956 YDTMVATVSVSISHD
+1956 
-1971 GTAKAIVKNVVDAP
+1971 
-1985 DKEFNNKV
+1985 
-1993 KPPEEPKFNPEK
+1993 
-2005 YVVSTEKFD
+2005 
-2014 ITGDKLLDDD
+2014 
-2024 SELTDKYGDTN
+2024 
-2035 ANPYADGTANNEPE
+2035 
-2049 NLNTKTVKPGSKLV
+2049 
-2063 YQVWLDTT
+2063 
-2071 QFSATNTENI
+2071 
-2081 QTVGITDNYDEAKLN
+2081 
-2096 VNSIKVY
+2096 
-2103 DSVTGSDVT
+2103 
-2112 SKFDIANTGGVITA
+2112 
-2126 TLKAGFTKSLG
+2126 
-2137 DANNTQIID
+2137 
-2146 TTKFAFGRYYK
+2146 
-2157 VDISTTVKTDAPAGK
+2157 
-2172 DIENTAGQIVHYYN
+2172 
-2186 PRTNTVEKP
+2186 RTNTVEKP

-2324 TPPEEPKFNPEKYVV
+2324 TPPEEPEFKPEKYVV
-2339 RDEDFDLTGK
+2339 RDEYFDLTGK

-2376 NEKVTVRNDKGELEE
+2376 NEKVTVPNDKGELEE

-2442 TKNTIKVYDGETGA
+2442 TKNTIKVYDGETGT
-2456 DVTSKFDVAVTNGII
+2456 DVTSKFDVAVTNDGII

-2529 HYYNPRTHTVETP
+2529 HYYNPRTHKVENP

-3219 FTKKLGGRD
+3219 FTKKLEGRD

>member
-41 GTPTVSAGN
+41 ATPTVSAGN

-94 VSTASEVASASTT
+94 VSPASEVANASTT

-157 AVQPTVAQPV
+157 VVQPTVAQPV
-167 APTTQPTATTQPVSA
+167 ASTTQPTATTQPVSA

-230 PMSAVGTAP
+230 PMSAAGTAT

-251 LDNPESTSYTT
+251 LDNPESTSHTT
-262 GAATATPI
+262 GAATATPT

-463 TYDKNRLVGK
+463 TYDMNRLVGK

-495 NKDGIPD
+495 NKDGTPD

-632 EDLGKYPTIDDAGW
+632 EDFGKNPTIDDAGW

-651 TPSYPGLKPEY
+651 KPSYEGLKPEY
-662 RDKLVKGQPFAIF
+662 RDKLVMGQPFAIF

-704 TFYRMSWAGTVAQ
+704 TFYRMSWAGNVAQ

-751 SDTSYTIN
+751 SNTSYTIN

-773 KLTPSY
+773 KLSPSY
-779 ETIYYYVKNEP
+779 ETVYYYVKNEP

-809 PELKKGAFSFN
+809 PELKKGDFSFN

-856 ITQADGTEKEVSLI
+856 IRQADGTEKEVSLI

-892 DYDGMSVIATVT
+892 DYDGMSVTATVT

-913 NYLGEHEYTVT
+913 NYLGEYEYTVT
-924 YTSKKGQDDSGN
+924 YTSKNGQDDSGN
-936 KTDPDVSATNP
+936 TDVSATNP

-987 LLNEAGAV
+987 LLNEAGTV

-1216 NNYVVPAIP
+1216 NNFVVPP
-1225 IRVDF
+1225 VPVNVNF
-1230 KKALVGRPLKK
+1230 TKALAGRTLVAG
-1241 NEFTFEMKD
+1241 EFTFEMKD
-1250 KNGVVVATG
+1250 ENGVVVATG

-1265 VVTFNQLPEVT
+1265 VVTFNQLPEVK

-1283 IKYTVSEK
+1283 IKYKVTEK

-1307 EVSVSVV
+1307 EVSVTVS
-1314 KNATSHALQAV
+1314 KNADHTLKAT

-1358 YDITGTKLMDDD
+1358 FDITGNKLMDDD
-1370 DELADEYTDTNAN
+1370 NELTNEYTETNAD
-1383 PYADGT
+1383 PYVDKT
-1389 ANNEPENLNT
+1389 NNNEPENLNT
-1399 KTVKKGDKIVYQVW
+1399 KTVKKGDEIVYQVW
-1413 LDTTNL
+1413 LDTTKL
-1419 KASDNIQAVGISDKY
+1419 KASDNIQAVGITDKY
-1434 EADKLEINV
+1434 EADKLKINA
-1443 ADIKAYDSVTGVDV
+1443 ADIKAYDSVTGTDV
-1457 TDKFDITV
+1457 TSKFVITV
-1465 NNGVITATSKASFIK
+1465 NNGEITATSKDEFIK
-1480 DINND
+1480 DK
-1485 PVIDT
+1485 VIDT
-1490 TKFAFG
+1490 TKFEFG

-1514 VDIENTA
+1514 VDIVNTA
-1521 NQIVHQYDPTNRN
+1521 NQIVHQYDPTKKDV
-1534 ITKPEKPTQKRVVNL
+1534 TKPKKDTQKRVVNL
-1549 PVPLEFDF
+1549 PISLPLNF
-1557 TKKLDGRNLVEN
+1557 TKRLDGRQLQAN
-1569 EFTFVLKKDGVAIQT
+1569 EFTFELRKDGVKVAEAQ
-1584 VKNSAPDATTGIAK
+1584 NGAPNANGVAK
-1598 IAFKPLEFTKADAGN
+1598 INFKALQFTHADLGK
-1613 TFTYTVEEVAGTD
+1613 TYTYTVNEVAGSD
-1626 ATVSYDNMVATIKVE
+1626 ATVTYDTMVATITVTIQK
-1641 VKHDGTTMTTV
+1641 DGTAKAIV
-1652 VNMLQDAPDKEF
+1652 AHLDQDAPDKEF

-1694 LLDDDSELA
+1694 LLDDDSELT
-1703 DKYGDTKANPYVDGT
+1703 DKYGDTKANPYV
-1718 ANNEPENL
+1718 
-1726 NTKTVKPGSKL
+1726 
-1737 VYQVWLDTKQ
+1737 
-1747 FSATNTENIQTV
+1747 
-1759 GITDNYDEAKLDVNS
+1759 
-1774 IKVYDSVTGA
+1774 
-1784 DVTSKF
+1784 
-1790 DIANTGGVITATL
+1790 
-1803 KAGFTKSLGDANNT
+1803 
-1817 QIIDTTKFAFGRYY
+1817 
-1831 KVDIS
+1831 
-1836 TTVKTDAP
+1836 
-1844 AGKDIE
+1844 
-1850 NTAGQIVHY
+1850 
-1859 YNPRTNTVEK
+1859 
-1869 PEKPTEKR
+1869 
-1877 VNSVPVPLELKFTK
+1877 
-1891 ALDGRALQ
+1891 
-1899 AGEFEFILEKDG
+1899 
-1911 VEVERVKN
+1911 
-1919 DAAGKINFKKLEF
+1919 
-1932 GKNDLGKTYNYTVR
+1932 
-1946 EVAGTDATVT
+1946 
-1956 YDTMVATVSVSISHD
+1956 
-1971 GTAKAIVKNVVDAP
+1971 
-1985 DKEFNNKV
+1985 
-1993 KPPEEPKFNPEK
+1993 
-2005 YVVSTEKFD
+2005 
-2014 ITGDKLLDDD
+2014 
-2024 SELTDKYGDTN
+2024 
-2035 ANPYADGTANNEPE
+2035 DGTANNEPE

-2081 QTVGITDNYDEAKLN
+2081 QTVGITDNYDEAKLD

-2103 DSVTGSDVT
+2103 DSVTGADVT

-2765 YDGETDVTDKFDIS
+2765 YDGETDVTDKFKIS

-3081 TDNYDEKKLNVNQPD
+3081 TDNYDEKKLNVNQSD

-3219 FTKKLGGRD
+3219 FTKKLEGRD

>member
-1 MKDFFNRR
+1 
-9 QRFSLRKYSF
+9 
-19 GVASVLLGTALFAAH
+19 
-34 SAQADEV
+34 
-41 GTPTVSAGN
+41 
-50 PGTSVAGESS
+50 
-60 SSLVNTTTTAP
+60 
-71 QPNPAASVTSP
+71 
-82 SASATSTSTVAL
+82 
-94 VSTASEVASASTT
+94 
-107 ETTSTA
+107 
-113 TAPATTATAAATA
+113 
-126 SSTPTAAGTTSVGSA
+126 
-141 TSSSTGATSTS
+141 
-152 AVTPT
+152 
-157 AVQPTVAQPV
+157 
-167 APTTQPTATTQPVSA
+167 
-182 PTATQPV
+182 
-189 ASTQPTSASVA
+189 
-200 QPATTTLTTST
+200 
-211 PSPTSAANTA
+211 
-221 ALTTMLTAN
+221 MLTAN
-230 PMSAVGTAP
+230 PMSAAGTAT

-262 GAATATPI
+262 GAATATPT

-463 TYDKNRLVGK
+463 TYNKNRLVGK
-473 FVQDTN
+473 FVQDAN
-479 GNYIKNSSTAG
+479 GDYIKNSSTAG
-490 DYKLV
+490 DYKLI
-495 NKDGIPD
+495 NEDGTPD
-502 VGTQSYR
+502 VDTQSYR

-524 MEGQDFHASA
+524 MEGQNFHASA
-534 LRAFEGYSLYQTAD
+534 LRAFKGYNLYQTAD

-570 NAEGAVK
+570 NAEGGVK

-632 EDLGKYPTIDDAGW
+632 EDLGKNPTIDDAGW

-651 TPSYPGLKPEY
+651 TPSYQGLKPEY
-662 RDKLVKGQPFAIF
+662 RDKLVMGQPFAIF

-704 TFYRMSWAGTVAQ
+704 TFYRMSWAGNVAQ

-773 KLTPSY
+773 KLSPSY
-779 ETIYYYVKNEP
+779 ETVYYYVKDAEP
-790 IDIELKLKKVLKS
+790 IDIELNLKKVLKS

-809 PELKKGAFSFN
+809 PELKEGAFSFN

-841 TVTNKEDGSIPFTQK
+841 TVTNKEDGSIPFTKK
-856 ITQADGTEKEVSLI
+856 ITQADGTEKEVPLI

-913 NYLGEHEYTVT
+913 NYLGEYEYTVT
-924 YTSKKGQDDSGN
+924 YTSTNGQNDSGES
-936 KTDPDVSATNP
+936 TDTNVSATNP
-947 TGTGTDTEFNNFV
+947 DEKTGTDTEFNNFV

-1051 DQMEAKVA
+1051 DQMEAKVK

-1077 VNGIDANGNPTTGVD
+1077 VNGIDANGNPTTGED

-1216 NNYVVPAIP
+1216 NNFVVPAIP

-1230 KKALVGRPLKK
+1230 KKALVGRSLKA

-1250 KNGVVVATG
+1250 SAGTVVATG
-1259 TNDEHG
+1259 TNDANG
-1265 VVTFNQLPEVT
+1265 VVTFNQLPKVK
-1276 NAQVGKV
+1276 NAQVGQT
-1283 IKYTVSEK
+1283 IKYYVSEK
-1291 VPANKEF
+1291 VPSNKEF
-1298 GVTYDNMVA
+1298 GVTYDSMVA
-1307 EVSVSVV
+1307 EVSVTVS
-1314 KNATSHALQAV
+1314 KNADHTLKAT

-1358 YDITGTKLMDDD
+1358 FDVTGNKLMDDD
-1370 DELADEYTDTNAN
+1370 DELANEYTDTNAN
-1383 PYADGT
+1383 PYVDGT
-1389 ANNEPENLNT
+1389 INNEPENLNT

-1419 KASDNIQAVGISDKY
+1419 KASDNIQAVGITDKY

-1443 ADIKAYDSVTGVDV
+1443 ADIKAYDSVTGADV

-1465 NNGVITATSKASFIK
+1465 NNGVITATSKDEFIK
-1480 DINND
+1480 DKVNN

-1490 TKFAFG
+1490 TKFEFG

-1501 DIPATVKMTTPNG
+1501 DIPATVKATTPDG
-1514 VDIENTA
+1514 VDIVNTA
-1521 NQIVHQYDPTNRN
+1521 NQVVHQYDPTKK
-1534 ITKPEKPTQKRVVNL
+1534 TVTTPPKKDTQKRVVNL
-1549 PVPLEFDF
+1549 PISLPLNF
-1557 TKKLDGRNLVEN
+1557 TKRLDGRQLQAN
-1569 EFTFVLKKDGVAIQT
+1569 EFTFELRKDGV
-1584 VKNSAPDATTGIAK
+1584 K
-1598 IAFKPLEFTKADAGN
+1598 
-1613 TFTYTVEEVAGTD
+1613 VAE
-1626 ATVSYDNMVATIKVE
+1626 AQN
-1641 VKHDGTTMTTV
+1641 
-1652 VNMLQDAPDKEF
+1652 DAP
-1664 NNTVKPPE
+1664 N
-1672 EPKFNPEKYVVSK
+1672 
-1685 EKFDITGDK
+1685 
-1694 LLDDDSELA
+1694 
-1703 DKYGDTKANPYVDGT
+1703 AN
-1718 ANNEPENL
+1718 
-1726 NTKTVKPGSKL
+1726 
-1737 VYQVWLDTKQ
+1737 
-1747 FSATNTENIQTV
+1747 
-1759 GITDNYDEAKLDVNS
+1759 
-1774 IKVYDSVTGA
+1774 
-1784 DVTSKF
+1784 
-1790 DIANTGGVITATL
+1790 GVA
-1803 KAGFTKSLGDANNT
+1803 
-1817 QIIDTTKFAFGRYY
+1817 
-1831 KVDIS
+1831 
-1836 TTVKTDAP
+1836 
-1844 AGKDIE
+1844 
-1850 NTAGQIVHY
+1850 
-1859 YNPRTNTVEK
+1859 
-1869 PEKPTEKR
+1869 
-1877 VNSVPVPLELKFTK
+1877 
-1891 ALDGRALQ
+1891 
-1899 AGEFEFILEKDG
+1899 
-1911 VEVERVKN
+1911 
-1919 DAAGKINFKKLEF
+1919 KINFKALQF
-1932 GKNDLGKTYNYTVR
+1932 THADLGKTYTYTVN
-1946 EVAGTDATVT
+1946 EVAGSDATVT
-1956 YDTMVATVSVSISHD
+1956 YDTMVATITVTIQKD
-1971 GTAKAIVKNVVDAP
+1971 GTAKAIVAHLDQDAP

-2014 ITGDKLLDDD
+2014 ITGDKLVDDD

-2376 NEKVTVRNDKGELEE
+2376 NEKVTVLNDKGELEE

-2529 HYYNPRTHTVETP
+2529 HYYNPRTHKVENP

-2864 ENNVPVPLE
+2864 DNNVPVPLE

-3081 TDNYDEKKLNVNQPD
+3081 TDNYDEKKLNVKQSD

-3219 FTKKLGGRD
+3219 FTKKLEGRD

-3365 PPTPVVPPVTPPTPP
+3365 PPTPVVPPVTPPT
-3380 TPVVPPVTPPTPPT
+3380 
-3394 PVVPPVTPPTSPEV
+3394 SPEV

>member
-1 MKDFFNRR
+1 
-9 QRFSLRKYSF
+9 
-19 GVASVLLGTALFAAH
+19 
-34 SAQADEV
+34 
-41 GTPTVSAGN
+41 
-50 PGTSVAGESS
+50 
-60 SSLVNTTTTAP
+60 
-71 QPNPAASVTSP
+71 
-82 SASATSTSTVAL
+82 
-94 VSTASEVASASTT
+94 
-107 ETTSTA
+107 
-113 TAPATTATAAATA
+113 
-126 SSTPTAAGTTSVGSA
+126 
-141 TSSSTGATSTS
+141 
-152 AVTPT
+152 
-157 AVQPTVAQPV
+157 
-167 APTTQPTATTQPVSA
+167 
-182 PTATQPV
+182 
-189 ASTQPTSASVA
+189 
-200 QPATTTLTTST
+200 
-211 PSPTSAANTA
+211 
-221 ALTTMLTAN
+221 MLTAN
-230 PMSAVGTAP
+230 PMSAAGTAT

-251 LDNPESTSYTT
+251 LDNPESTSHTT
-262 GAATATPI
+262 GAATATPT

-463 TYDKNRLVGK
+463 TYDMNRLVGK

-495 NKDGIPD
+495 NKDGTPD

-632 EDLGKYPTIDDAGW
+632 EDFGKNPTIDDAGW

-651 TPSYPGLKPEY
+651 KPSYEGLKPEY
-662 RDKLVKGQPFAIF
+662 RDKLVMGQPFAIF

-704 TFYRMSWAGTVAQ
+704 TFYRMSWAGNVAQ

-751 SDTSYTIN
+751 SNTSYTIN

-773 KLTPSY
+773 KLSPSY
-779 ETIYYYVKNEP
+779 ETVYYYVKNEP

-809 PELKKGAFSFN
+809 PELKKGDFSFN

-856 ITQADGTEKEVSLI
+856 IRQADGTEKEVSLI

-892 DYDGMSVIATVT
+892 DYDGMSVTATVT

-913 NYLGEHEYTVT
+913 NYLGEYEYTVT
-924 YTSKKGQDDSGN
+924 YTSKNGQDDSGN
-936 KTDPDVSATNP
+936 TDVSATNP

-987 LLNEAGAV
+987 LLNEAGTV

-1216 NNYVVPAIP
+1216 NNFVVPP
-1225 IRVDF
+1225 VPVNVNF
-1230 KKALVGRPLKK
+1230 TKALAGRTLVAG
-1241 NEFTFEMKD
+1241 EFTFEMKD
-1250 KNGVVVATG
+1250 ENGVVVATG

-1265 VVTFNQLPEVT
+1265 VVTFNQLPEVK

-1283 IKYTVSEK
+1283 IKYKVTEK

-1307 EVSVSVV
+1307 EVSVTVS
-1314 KNATSHALQAV
+1314 KNADHTLKAT

-1358 YDITGTKLMDDD
+1358 FDITGNKLMDDD
-1370 DELADEYTDTNAN
+1370 NELTNEYTETNAD
-1383 PYADGT
+1383 PYVDKT
-1389 ANNEPENLNT
+1389 NNNEPENLNT
-1399 KTVKKGDKIVYQVW
+1399 KTVKKGDEIVYQVW
-1413 LDTTNL
+1413 LDTTKL
-1419 KASDNIQAVGISDKY
+1419 KASDNIQAVGITDKY
-1434 EADKLEINV
+1434 EADKLKINA
-1443 ADIKAYDSVTGVDV
+1443 ADIKAYDSVTGTDV
-1457 TDKFDITV
+1457 TSKFVITV
-1465 NNGVITATSKASFIK
+1465 NNGEITATSKDEFIK
-1480 DINND
+1480 DK
-1485 PVIDT
+1485 VIDT
-1490 TKFAFG
+1490 TKFEFG

-1514 VDIENTA
+1514 VDIVNTA
-1521 NQIVHQYDPTNRN
+1521 NQIVHQYDPTKKDV
-1534 ITKPEKPTQKRVVNL
+1534 TKPKKDTQKRVVNL
-1549 PVPLEFDF
+1549 PISLPLNF
-1557 TKKLDGRNLVEN
+1557 TKRLDGRQLQAN
-1569 EFTFVLKKDGVAIQT
+1569 EFTFELRKDGVKVAEAQ
-1584 VKNSAPDATTGIAK
+1584 NGAPNANGVAK
-1598 IAFKPLEFTKADAGN
+1598 INFKALQFTHADLGK
-1613 TFTYTVEEVAGTD
+1613 TYTYTVNEVAGSD
-1626 ATVSYDNMVATIKVE
+1626 ATVTYDTMVATITVTIQK
-1641 VKHDGTTMTTV
+1641 DGTAKAIV
-1652 VNMLQDAPDKEF
+1652 AHLDQDAPDKEF

-1694 LLDDDSELA
+1694 LLDDDSELT

-1737 VYQVWLDTKQ
+1737 VYQVWLDTTQ

-1831 KVDIS
+1831 KFDIV

-1869 PEKPTEKR
+1869 P
-1877 VNSVPVPLELKFTK
+1877 N
-1891 ALDGRALQ
+1891 
-1899 AGEFEFILEKDG
+1899 
-1911 VEVERVKN
+1911 
-1919 DAAGKINFKKLEF
+1919 
-1932 GKNDLGKTYNYTVR
+1932 
-1946 EVAGTDATVT
+1946 
-1956 YDTMVATVSVSISHD
+1956 
-1971 GTAKAIVKNVVDAP
+1971 
-1985 DKEFNNKV
+1985 
-1993 KPPEEPKFNPEK
+1993 
-2005 YVVSTEKFD
+2005 
-2014 ITGDKLLDDD
+2014 
-2024 SELTDKYGDTN
+2024 
-2035 ANPYADGTANNEPE
+2035 
-2049 NLNTKTVKPGSKLV
+2049 
-2063 YQVWLDTT
+2063 
-2071 QFSATNTENI
+2071 
-2081 QTVGITDNYDEAKLN
+2081 
-2096 VNSIKVY
+2096 
-2103 DSVTGSDVT
+2103 
-2112 SKFDIANTGGVITA
+2112 
-2126 TLKAGFTKSLG
+2126 
-2137 DANNTQIID
+2137 
-2146 TTKFAFGRYYK
+2146 
-2157 VDISTTVKTDAPAGK
+2157 
-2172 DIENTAGQIVHYYN
+2172 
-2186 PRTNTVEKP
+2186 
-2195 EKPTEKRVNS
+2195 KPTEKRVNS

-2339 RDEDFDLTGK
+2339 RDKDFDLTGK

-2356 ELADKYGDTKIN
+2356 ELADKYSDTKIN

-2765 YDGETDVTDKFDIS
+2765 YDGETDVTDKFKIS

-3081 TDNYDEKKLNVNQPD
+3081 TDNYDEKKLNVNQSD

-3219 FTKKLGGRD
+3219 FTKKLEGRD

-3380 TPVVPPVTPPTPPT
+3380 TPPT

>member
-94 VSTASEVASASTT
+94 VSPASEVASASTT
-107 ETTSTA
+107 ETTSIA

-230 PMSAVGTAP
+230 PMSAAGTAT

-251 LDNPESTSYTT
+251 LDNPESTSHTT
-262 GAATATPI
+262 GAATATPT

-463 TYDKNRLVGK
+463 TYDMNRLVGK

-495 NKDGIPD
+495 NKDGTPD

-632 EDLGKYPTIDDAGW
+632 EDLGKNPTIDDAGW

-704 TFYRMSWAGTVAQ
+704 TFYRMSWAGNVAQ

-773 KLTPSY
+773 KLSPSY
-779 ETIYYYVKNEP
+779 ETVYYYVKNEP

-856 ITQADGTEKEVSLI
+856 ITQADGAEKEVSLI

-892 DYDGMSVIATVT
+892 DYDEMSVTATVT
-904 VTEKKDSSG
+904 VTEKKDASG
-913 NYLGEHEYTVT
+913 NYLGEYEYTVT
-924 YTSKKGQDDSGN
+924 YTSEKGQDDKGKETGTN
-936 KTDPDVSATNP
+936 VSATNP
-947 TGTGTDTEFNNFV
+947 KEKTGTDTEFNNFV

-1002 ANGNIKFTGIKYK
+1002 LNGNIKFTGIKYK

-1216 NNYVVPAIP
+1216 NNFVVPP
-1225 IRVDF
+1225 VPVNVNF
-1230 KKALVGRPLKK
+1230 TKALAGRTLVAG
-1241 NEFTFEMKD
+1241 EFTFEMKD
-1250 KNGVVVATG
+1250 ENGVVVATG

-1265 VVTFNQLPEVT
+1265 VVTFNQLPEVK

-1283 IKYTVSEK
+1283 IKYKVTEK

-1307 EVSVSVV
+1307 EVSVTVS
-1314 KNATSHALQAV
+1314 KNADHTLKAT

-1358 YDITGTKLMDDD
+1358 FDITGNKLMDDD
-1370 DELADEYTDTNAN
+1370 NELTNEYTETNAD
-1383 PYADGT
+1383 PYVDKT
-1389 ANNEPENLNT
+1389 NNNEPENLNT
-1399 KTVKKGDKIVYQVW
+1399 KTVKKGDEIVYQVW
-1413 LDTTNL
+1413 LDTTKL
-1419 KASDNIQAVGISDKY
+1419 KASDNIQAVGITDKY
-1434 EADKLEINV
+1434 EADKLKINA
-1443 ADIKAYDSVTGVDV
+1443 ADIKAYDSVTGTDV
-1457 TDKFDITV
+1457 TSKFVITV
-1465 NNGVITATSKASFIK
+1465 NNGEITATSKDEFIK
-1480 DINND
+1480 DK
-1485 PVIDT
+1485 VIDT
-1490 TKFAFG
+1490 TKFEFG

-1501 DIPATVKMTTPNG
+1501 DIPATVKTTTPDG

-1521 NQIVHQYDPTNRN
+1521 NQIVHQYDPTKRD

-1549 PVPLEFDF
+1549 PISLPLNF
-1557 TKKLDGRNLVEN
+1557 TKRLDGRQLQAN
-1569 EFTFVLKKDGVAIQT
+1569 EFTFELRKDGVKVADAQ
-1584 VKNSAPDATTGIAK
+1584 NDAPNANGVAK
-1598 IAFKPLEFTKADAGN
+1598 INFKALQFTHADLGK
-1613 TFTYTVEEVAGTD
+1613 TYTYTVNEVAGSD
-1626 ATVSYDNMVATIKVE
+1626 ATVTYDTMVATITVTIQK
-1641 VKHDGTTMTTV
+1641 DGTAKAIV
-1652 VNMLQDAPDKEF
+1652 AHLDQDAPDKEF

-1703 DKYGDTKANPYVDGT
+1703 DKYGDTKVNPYADGT

-1759 GITDNYDEAKLDVNS
+1759 GITDNYDEAKLNVNS

-1831 KVDIS
+1831 KFDIV

-1869 PEKPTEKR
+1869 P
-1877 VNSVPVPLELKFTK
+1877 N
-1891 ALDGRALQ
+1891 
-1899 AGEFEFILEKDG
+1899 
-1911 VEVERVKN
+1911 
-1919 DAAGKINFKKLEF
+1919 
-1932 GKNDLGKTYNYTVR
+1932 
-1946 EVAGTDATVT
+1946 
-1956 YDTMVATVSVSISHD
+1956 
-1971 GTAKAIVKNVVDAP
+1971 
-1985 DKEFNNKV
+1985 
-1993 KPPEEPKFNPEK
+1993 
-2005 YVVSTEKFD
+2005 
-2014 ITGDKLLDDD
+2014 
-2024 SELTDKYGDTN
+2024 
-2035 ANPYADGTANNEPE
+2035 
-2049 NLNTKTVKPGSKLV
+2049 
-2063 YQVWLDTT
+2063 
-2071 QFSATNTENI
+2071 
-2081 QTVGITDNYDEAKLN
+2081 
-2096 VNSIKVY
+2096 
-2103 DSVTGSDVT
+2103 
-2112 SKFDIANTGGVITA
+2112 
-2126 TLKAGFTKSLG
+2126 
-2137 DANNTQIID
+2137 
-2146 TTKFAFGRYYK
+2146 
-2157 VDISTTVKTDAPAGK
+2157 
-2172 DIENTAGQIVHYYN
+2172 
-2186 PRTNTVEKP
+2186 
-2195 EKPTEKRVNS
+2195 KPTEKRVNS

-2339 RDEDFDLTGK
+2339 RDKDFDLTGK

-2356 ELADKYGDTKIN
+2356 ELADKYSDTKIN

-2765 YDGETDVTDKFDIS
+2765 YDGETDVTDKFKIS

-2799 TDATPVIDTTKF
+2799 TDSTPVIDTTKF

-2864 ENNVPVPLE
+2864 DNNVPVPLE

-3219 FTKKLGGRD
+3219 FTKKLEGRD

-3252 ADGKI
+3252 VDGKI

-3352 PPTPVVPPVTPPT
+3352 PPTP
-3365 PPTPVVPPVTPPTPP
+3365 P

>member
-34 SAQADEV
+34 SVQADEV
-41 GTPTVSAGN
+41 ATPTVSAGN

-71 QPNPAASVTSP
+71 QSNPAASVTSP
-82 SASATSTSTVAL
+82 SASATFTSTIPL
-94 VSTASEVASASTT
+94 GSPASEVPSASTT

-157 AVQPTVAQPV
+157 VVQPTVAQPV
-167 APTTQPTATTQPVSA
+167 ASTTQPTATTQPVSA

-230 PMSAVGTAP
+230 PMSAAGTAT

-251 LDNPESTSYTT
+251 LDNPESTSHTT
-262 GAATATPI
+262 GAATATPT

-463 TYDKNRLVGK
+463 TYDMNRLVGK

-495 NKDGIPD
+495 NKDGTPD

-632 EDLGKYPTIDDAGW
+632 EDFGKNPTIDDAGW

-1216 NNYVVPAIP
+1216 NNFVVPAIP

-1230 KKALVGRPLKK
+1230 KKALVGRSLKA

-1250 KNGVVVATG
+1250 SAGTVVATG
-1259 TNDEHG
+1259 TNDANG
-1265 VVTFNQLPEVT
+1265 VVTFNQLPKVK
-1276 NAQVGKV
+1276 NAQVGQT
-1283 IKYTVSEK
+1283 IKYYVSEK
-1291 VPANKEF
+1291 VPSNKEF
-1298 GVTYDNMVA
+1298 GVTYDSMVA
-1307 EVSVSVV
+1307 EVSVTVS
-1314 KNATSHALQAV
+1314 KNADHTLKAT

-1336 NTVTPPTT
+1336 NTVIPPTT

-1358 YDITGTKLMDDD
+1358 YDITGNKLMDDD
-1370 DELADEYTDTNAN
+1370 DELADEYVDTNAN
-1383 PYADGT
+1383 PYVDGT
-1389 ANNEPENLNT
+1389 TNNEPENLNT

-1413 LDTTNL
+1413 LDTTKL

-1457 TDKFDITV
+1457 TAKFDIKV
-1465 NNGVITATSKASFIK
+1465 ENGTITATSKNEFIK
-1480 DINND
+1480 DANNN

-1490 TKFAFG
+1490 TKFEFG

-1501 DIPATVKMTTPNG
+1501 DIPATVKTTTPDG
-1514 VDIENTA
+1514 VDIVNTA
-1521 NQIVHQYDPTNRN
+1521 NQVVHQYDPTKK
-1534 ITKPEKPTQKRVVNL
+1534 TVTTPPKKDTQKRVVNL
-1549 PVPLEFDF
+1549 PISLPLNF
-1557 TKKLDGRNLVEN
+1557 TKRLDGRQLQAN
-1569 EFTFVLKKDGVAIQT
+1569 EFTFELRKDGVKVADAQ
-1584 VKNSAPDATTGIAK
+1584 NDAPNANGVAK
-1598 IAFKPLEFTKADAGN
+1598 INFKALQFTHDDLGK
-1613 TFTYTVEEVAGTD
+1613 TYTYTVNEVAGSD
-1626 ATVSYDNMVATIKVE
+1626 ATVTYDTMVATITVTIQK
-1641 VKHDGTTMTTV
+1641 DGTAKAIV
-1652 VNMLQDAPDKEF
+1652 AHLDQDAPDKEF

-1672 EPKFNPEKYVVSK
+1672 EPKFNPEKYVVDK

-1694 LLDDDSELA
+1694 LVDDDKELA
-1703 DKYGDTKANPYVDGT
+1703 DKYADTNANPYADD
-1718 ANNEPENL
+1718 ASNNEPENL
-1726 NTKTVKPGSKL
+1726 NTKTVKPGDKL

-1747 FSATNTENIQTV
+1747 FSATNTENIQTL
-1759 GITDNYDEAKLDVNS
+1759 GITDNYDEDKLDVNS
-1774 IKVYDSVTGA
+1774 IKVYDSVTGT

-1831 KVDIS
+1831 KVDI
-1836 TTVKTDAP
+1836 V
-1844 AGKDIE
+1844 
-1850 NTAGQIVHY
+1850 
-1859 YNPRTNTVEK
+1859 
-1869 PEKPTEKR
+1869 
-1877 VNSVPVPLELKFTK
+1877 
-1891 ALDGRALQ
+1891 
-1899 AGEFEFILEKDG
+1899 
-1911 VEVERVKN
+1911 
-1919 DAAGKINFKKLEF
+1919 
-1932 GKNDLGKTYNYTVR
+1932 
-1946 EVAGTDATVT
+1946 
-1956 YDTMVATVSVSISHD
+1956 
-1971 GTAKAIVKNVVDAP
+1971 
-1985 DKEFNNKV
+1985 
-1993 KPPEEPKFNPEK
+1993 
-2005 YVVSTEKFD
+2005 
-2014 ITGDKLLDDD
+2014 
-2024 SELTDKYGDTN
+2024 
-2035 ANPYADGTANNEPE
+2035 
-2049 NLNTKTVKPGSKLV
+2049 
-2063 YQVWLDTT
+2063 
-2071 QFSATNTENI
+2071 
-2081 QTVGITDNYDEAKLN
+2081 
-2096 VNSIKVY
+2096 
-2103 DSVTGSDVT
+2103 
-2112 SKFDIANTGGVITA
+2112 
-2126 TLKAGFTKSLG
+2126 
-2137 DANNTQIID
+2137 
-2146 TTKFAFGRYYK
+2146 
-2157 VDISTTVKTDAPAGK
+2157 TTVKTDAPAGK

-2324 TPPEEPKFNPEKYVV
+2324 TPPEEPEFKPEKYVV
-2339 RDEDFDLTGK
+2339 RDEYFDLTGK

-2376 NEKVTVRNDKGELEE
+2376 NEKVTVPNDKGELEE

-2442 TKNTIKVYDGETGA
+2442 TKNTIKVYDGETGT
-2456 DVTSKFDVAVTNGII
+2456 DVTSKFDVAVTNDGII

-2529 HYYNPRTHTVETP
+2529 HYYNPRTHKVETP

-3219 FTKKLGGRD
+3219 FTKKLEGRD

>member
-71 QPNPAASVTSP
+71 QSNPAASVTSP

-94 VSTASEVASASTT
+94 VSPASEVASASTT
-107 ETTSTA
+107 ETTSIA

-230 PMSAVGTAP
+230 PMSAAGTAT

-251 LDNPESTSYTT
+251 LDNPESTSHTT
-262 GAATATPI
+262 GAATATPT

-463 TYDKNRLVGK
+463 TYDMNRLVGK

-495 NKDGIPD
+495 NKDGTPD

-632 EDLGKYPTIDDAGW
+632 EDLGKNPTIDDAGW

-704 TFYRMSWAGTVAQ
+704 TFYRMSWAGNVAQ

-773 KLTPSY
+773 KLSPSY
-779 ETIYYYVKNEP
+779 ETVYYYVKNEP

-856 ITQADGTEKEVSLI
+856 ITQADGAEKEVSLI

-892 DYDGMSVIATVT
+892 DYDEMSVTATVT
-904 VTEKKDSSG
+904 VTEKKDASG
-913 NYLGEHEYTVT
+913 NYLGEYEYTVT
-924 YTSKKGQDDSGN
+924 YTSEKGQDDKGKETGTN
-936 KTDPDVSATNP
+936 VSATNP
-947 TGTGTDTEFNNFV
+947 KEKTGTDTEFNNFV

-1002 ANGNIKFTGIKYK
+1002 LNGNIKFTGIKYK

-1216 NNYVVPAIP
+1216 NNFVVPP
-1225 IRVDF
+1225 VPVNVNF
-1230 KKALVGRPLKK
+1230 TKALAGRTLVAG
-1241 NEFTFEMKD
+1241 EFTFEMKD
-1250 KNGVVVATG
+1250 ENGVVVATG

-1265 VVTFNQLPEVT
+1265 VVTFNQLPEVK

-1283 IKYTVSEK
+1283 IKYKVTEK

-1307 EVSVSVV
+1307 EVSVTVS
-1314 KNATSHALQAV
+1314 KNADHTLKAT

-1358 YDITGTKLMDDD
+1358 FDITGNKLMDDD
-1370 DELADEYTDTNAN
+1370 NELTNEYTETNAD
-1383 PYADGT
+1383 PYVDKT
-1389 ANNEPENLNT
+1389 NNNEPENLNT
-1399 KTVKKGDKIVYQVW
+1399 KTVKKGDEIVYQVW

-1419 KASDNIQAVGISDKY
+1419 KASDNIQAVGITDKY
-1434 EADKLEINV
+1434 EADKLKINV
-1443 ADIKAYDSVTGVDV
+1443 ADIKAYDSVTGADV
-1457 TDKFDITV
+1457 TSKFVITV
-1465 NNGVITATSKASFIK
+1465 NNGEITATSKNEFIK
-1480 DINND
+1480 DK
-1485 PVIDT
+1485 VIDT
-1490 TKFAFG
+1490 TKFEFG

-1521 NQIVHQYDPTNRN
+1521 NQIVHQYDPTKRD

-1641 VKHDGTTMTTV
+1641 VKHDGTTKTTV

-1672 EPKFNPEKYVVSK
+1672 EPKFNPEKYVVST

-1694 LLDDDSELA
+1694 LLDDDSELT
-1703 DKYGDTKANPYVDGT
+1703 DKYGDTNANPYVDGT

-1774 IKVYDSVTGA
+1774 IKVYDSVTG
-1784 DVTSKF
+1784 
-1790 DIANTGGVITATL
+1790 
-1803 KAGFTKSLGDANNT
+1803 
-1817 QIIDTTKFAFGRYY
+1817 
-1831 KVDIS
+1831 
-1836 TTVKTDAP
+1836 
-1844 AGKDIE
+1844 
-1850 NTAGQIVHY
+1850 
-1859 YNPRTNTVEK
+1859 
-1869 PEKPTEKR
+1869 
-1877 VNSVPVPLELKFTK
+1877 
-1891 ALDGRALQ
+1891 
-1899 AGEFEFILEKDG
+1899 
-1911 VEVERVKN
+1911 
-1919 DAAGKINFKKLEF
+1919 
-1932 GKNDLGKTYNYTVR
+1932 
-1946 EVAGTDATVT
+1946 
-1956 YDTMVATVSVSISHD
+1956 
-1971 GTAKAIVKNVVDAP
+1971 
-1985 DKEFNNKV
+1985 
-1993 KPPEEPKFNPEK
+1993 
-2005 YVVSTEKFD
+2005 
-2014 ITGDKLLDDD
+2014 
-2024 SELTDKYGDTN
+2024 
-2035 ANPYADGTANNEPE
+2035 
-2049 NLNTKTVKPGSKLV
+2049 
-2063 YQVWLDTT
+2063 
-2071 QFSATNTENI
+2071 
-2081 QTVGITDNYDEAKLN
+2081 
-2096 VNSIKVY
+2096 
-2103 DSVTGSDVT
+2103 SDVT

-2157 VDISTTVKTDAPAGK
+2157 FDIVTTVKTDAPAGK

-2235 GVEVERAKNDAPD
+2235 GVEVERAKNGAPD

-2529 HYYNPRTHTVETP
+2529 HYYNPRTHKVETP

-2608 ADIGQTF
+2608 ADIGHTF

-2628 VTYDDMK
+2628 ITYDDMK

-3112 DIKVENGVITANLKD
+3112 DIKVENGVITATLKD

-3219 FTKKLGGRD
+3219 FTKKLEGRD

-3380 TPVVPPVTPPTPPT
+3380 TPVVPPVTPPT
-3394 PVVPPVTPPTSPEV
+3394 SPEV